1 MGSVRQTQL
10 LLWKNWTLRKRQKIR
25 FVVELVWPLSL
36 FLVLIWLR
44 NANPL
49 YSKHECHFPNKAMP
63 SAGMLPWLQGIF
75 CNVNNPCFQSPTPG
89 ESPGIVSNY
98 NNSILARVYRDFLE
112 LLVDAPESQH
122 LGRVWT
128 ELHTLSQLMD
138 TLRTHPERIAGRG
151 IRIKD
156 ILKDEET
163 LTLFLMKSIGLSD
176 SVVHLLVNAQVRPEQ
191 FAHGVPDLTLKN
203 IACSKALLEHFILFS
218 QWRGAQTVLDA
229 LCPLSQGT
237 LQWMEDTLYANVDF
251 FKLFRVLPTL
261 LDSNSQ
267 GINLR
272 SWGRILSDMSPRIQE
287 FVYRPSVQDLLWVT
301 RPLVQNGGPE
311 TFTQLMGI
319 FSDLL
324 CGYPEGGGSRV
335 FSFNWYE
342 DNNYKAFL
350 GIDSTRKDP
359 VASYDKRTTPFCN
372 ALIQSLES
380 NPLTKIAWRAAKP
393 LLMGKILFT
402 PDSPAARRIL
412 KNANSTFE
420 ELERLRKLVKAWEEV
435 GPQIWYFFNESTQMA
450 MIRDTLENPTVK
462 GFMNRQFG
470 EEGMT
475 AEALLKFLHKGPQEG
490 RADGMVNFNWRDML
504 NFTDRTL
511 RLVNQYLECLV
522 LNKFESYDDEIQLT
536 QRALSLLEENRFW
549 AGVVFPDMYPW
560 TSSLP
565 SHVKYKI
572 RMDIDVVEKT
582 NKIKD
587 RYWDSGPR
595 ADPVEDFRYIW
606 GGFAYLQDMIE
617 RGITK
622 SQVQAEVP
630 VGVYLQQMPYP
641 CFVDDSF
648 MIILNRCFPFF
659 MVLAWIYSV
668 SMTVKSI
675 VLEKEL
681 RLKETLKNQGVS
693 NMVIW
698 CTWFLDSFSVMSMS
712 IFLLTIFIMHGRIL
726 HYSNPF
732 ILFLF
737 LLAFSAATIMQCFL
751 LSTFFSRANLAAAC
765 SGIVYFTLYLPHILS
780 FAWQDRMTADLKM
793 AMSLLSP
800 VAFGFGTEYLVRF
813 EEQGVG
819 LQWGNIGN
827 SPMEGDEFSFL
838 LSMKMLLFDTALY
851 GLLAWYLDQVFPG
864 DYGTPLPWY
873 FLLQESYWLGGEG
886 CSTREERDLEK
897 TEPVT
902 EEMEDPEHPEG
913 INDSF
918 FERELPGLVPG
929 VCVKNLVKIFN
940 PYGKP
945 AVDRLNITFY
955 EDQITAFLGH
965 NGAGKTTTLSIL
977 TGLLPPTSGTVLIG
991 GKDIETSLDAVRQS
1005 LGMCPQ
1011 HNILFHH
1018 LTVAEHILFYA
1029 QLKGKSWEE
1038 AQLEMEA
1045 MLEDTGLHHKRN
1057 EAAQELSGGMQRK
1070 LSVAIAFVGDAKVV
1084 VLDEPTSGVD
1094 PYSRRSIW
1102 DLLLKYRSG
1111 RTIIMSTHHMDEA
1124 DLLGDRIAIISQGRL
1139 YCSGTPLFLKN
1150 CFGTGFYLTLVRK
1163 MKNIQSQRRSCEG
1176 TCSCASKG
1184 FSMRCPAHV
1193 DEITPEQV
1201 LDGDVNELMEMVCHH
1216 VPEAK
1221 LVECIGQE
1229 LIFLLPN
1236 KNFKQRAY
1244 ASLFRELE
1252 ETLAELGLS
1261 SFGISDTPLEEI
1273 FLKVTEDSD
1282 SGSLFA
1288 GGTHQ
1293 KGEDIRFRHP
1303 GLGPSEKARRTA
1315 QRSNDGAEAQ
1325 PSPEEAHGAPLHTGA
1340 RLQLQHVQALLVKR
1354 LRRALRSRKDFLAQV
1369 VLPASFVFW
1378 ALMLSILVPPFG
1390 DYPALILHPWMYGQQ
1405 YTFFSMDQPGSEQL
1419 ATLADVL
1426 LNKPGF
1432 GNRCLKEEW
1441 LPEFPCGDSTSWETP
1456 SVSPNIT
1463 HLFQKQKWTPDNP
1476 SPSCK
1481 CSTREKLTMLPE
1493 CPEGAGGLPP
1503 RQRLQRS
1510 TEILQD
1516 LTNRN
1521 VSDFLV
1527 KTYPALI
1534 SSSLK
1539 SKFWVNEQRYGGI
1552 SIGGKLPILPITG
1565 EALVGFLSDLGQIM
1579 NVSGGPI
1586 TREASKEMS
1595 DFLKNLETED
1605 NIKVWFNNKG
1615 WHAGVS
1621 FLSVA
1626 HNAVLR
1632 AGLRED
1638 QDPEAFGITVISQP
1652 LNLTREQLSEMTVL
1666 TTSVDAMVA
1675 ICVILAMSFV
1685 PASFVLYLIQERVSK
1700 AKHLQFV
1707 SGVSPT
1713 TYWLTNF
1720 LWDIMNYAVSAS
1732 LVVGI
1737 FVGFQKKAYT
1747 SPSNLPAL
1755 VALLM
1760 LYGWAVIPM
1769 MYPASFLFDVP
1780 STAYVALS
1788 CANLFIGIN
1797 TTAITFILELFENNR
1812 ALLRLNAMLRKLLTV
1827 FPHFCLGRGLMDLA
1841 LGQAVTDVSA
1851 RFGEARSP
1859 QPLQWDLVGKNL
1871 VALAAEGVAY
1881 FLLTLLIQHR
1891 FFLEGRVAQPTM
1903 EPVIDEDD
1911 DVAEERQRIL
1921 SGGNKTDI
1929 LRLNA
1934 LTKIY
1939 SGSSSPA
1946 VDRLCVG
1953 VRPGECFG
1961 LLGVNGAGKTTTFK
1975 MLTGDTTVTSGDATV
1990 AGKSILTSISDAHQN
2005 MGYCPQFDAIDDL
2018 LTGREHLYLYARL
2031 RGVPAEEIER
2041 VTNWSIQSLG
2051 LSLYAD
2057 CLAGT
2062 YSGGNKRKLS
2072 TAIALIGSPLLVLL
2086 DEPTTGMD
2094 PQARRMLWNTI
2105 MSIIKEGR
2113 AVVLTSHRQE
2123 LPRGSGRVGRGPPPL
2138 PHPLSLAC
2146 SMEECE
2152 ALCTRL
2158 AIMVKGAFQC
2168 LGTIQHLKY
2177 RFGDGYIVTMKIK
2190 SPKDLLPDLNP
2201 VEQFFQ
2207 GNFPG
2212 SVQRERHYN
2221 MLQFQV
2227 SSSSLARIFQLLI
2240 SHKDSL
2246 LIEEYSV
2253 TQTTLDQVFV
2263 NFAKQQTETHDISLH
2278 PRAAGASRQT
2288 KVLFS
2293 SFTVRSLRQML
2304 SSGDPAGLLH
2314 PRGPRAQI
2322 CILQRAPITTISP
2335 PHHDITMSLPY
2346 HIPPGL
2352 TGCVLKDFSIGSC
2365 VGSFCNQETIR
2376 TVWENSF

>member
-1 MGSVRQTQL
+1 MGFARQIQL

-49 YSKHECHFPNKAMP
+49 YSQHECHFPNKAMP
-63 SAGMLPWLQGIF
+63 SAGLLPWLQGIF

-89 ESPGIVSNY
+89 ESPGTVSNY
-98 NNSILARVYRDFLE
+98 NNSILARVYRDFQD
-112 LLVDAPESQH
+112 LLRDAPESQQ

-128 ELHTLSQLMD
+128 ELRTFFQLLE
-138 TLRTHPERIAGRG
+138 TLRTHPERTAGRG
-151 IRIKD
+151 IRVRE
-156 ILKDEET
+156 ILKDEEI
-163 LTLFLMKSIGLSD
+163 LVLFLKRNIGLSD
-176 SVVHLLVNAQVRPEQ
+176 SVVHLLVNSQVRPEQ
-191 FAHGVPDLTLKN
+191 FAHGVPDLALKD
-203 IACSKALLEHFILFS
+203 IACSEALLDRFLIFS
-218 QWRGAQTVLDA
+218 QRRGAQTVRGA
-229 LCPLSQGT
+229 LCSLSQGT

-251 FKLFRVLPTL
+251 FKLFRVLPTV
-261 LDSNSQ
+261 LDSRSQ
-267 GINLR
+267 GIDLR

-287 FVYRPSVQDLLWVT
+287 FAHRPSVQDLLWVT
-301 RPLVQNGGPE
+301 RPLLQDGSPE
-311 TFTQLMGI
+311 SFPRLMGAL
-319 FSDLL
+319 SDLL

-359 VASYDKRTTPFCN
+359 VYSYDKRTTPFCN
-372 ALIQSLES
+372 ALIQNLES
-380 NPLTKIAWRAAKP
+380 SPLTKIAWRAAKP

-402 PDSPAARRIL
+402 PNSPATRRIL

-420 ELERLRKLVKAWEEV
+420 ELERLRNLVKAWEEI
-435 GPQIWYFFNESTQMA
+435 GPQIWYFFDKSPQMH
-450 MIRDTLENPTVK
+450 MIRNTLRNPAVK
-462 GFMNRQFG
+462 GFLDRQLG
-470 EEGMT
+470 EEGLAVET
-475 AEALLKFLHKGPQEG
+475 LLNFLHNGPQESQ
-490 RADGMVNFNWRDML
+490 ADDTANFNWRDL
-504 NFTDRTL
+504 FNVTDRTL
-511 RLVNQYLECLV
+511 RLVHQYLECLV
-522 LNKFESYDDEIQLT
+522 LDKFESYDNEVQLT

-565 SHVKYKI
+565 PHIKYKI

-595 ADPVEDFRYIW
+595 ADPVEDLRYIW
-606 GGFAYLQDMIE
+606 GGFAYLQDMVE
-617 RGITK
+617 QGITR
-622 SQVQAEVP
+622 SQVPAGAP
-630 VGVYLQQMPYP
+630 LGIYLQQMPYP

-648 MIILNRCFPFF
+648 MIILNRCFPIF

-668 SMTVKSI
+668 SMTVKGI

-693 NMVIW
+693 NAVIW
-698 CTWFLDSFSVMSMS
+698 CTWFLDSFSIMSMS
-712 IFLLTIFIMHGRIL
+712 IFLLTLFIMHGRIL
-726 HYSNPF
+726 HYSDPF

-737 LLAFSAATIMQCFL
+737 LLAFSTATIMQCFL
-751 LSTFFSRANLAAAC
+751 LSTFFSKASLAAAC
-765 SGIVYFTLYLPHILS
+765 SGVIYFTLYLPHILC
-780 FAWQDRMTADLKM
+780 FAWQDRLTAELKK
-793 AMSLLSP
+793 AASLLSP

-813 EEQGVG
+813 EEQGLG
-819 LQWGNIGN
+819 LQWSNIGN

-838 LSMKMLLFDTALY
+838 LSMKMMLFDAALY

-864 DYGTPLPWY
+864 DHGTPLPWY

-886 CSTREERDLEK
+886 CSTREERALEK
-897 TEPVT
+897 TEPIT
-902 EEMEDPEHPEG
+902 EEMEDPEHPG
-913 INDSF
+913 GTNDSF

-929 VCVKNLVKIFN
+929 VCVKNLVKIFE
-940 PYGKP
+940 PFGRP
-945 AVDRLNITFY
+945 AVDHLNITFY
-955 EDQITAFLGH
+955 ENQITAFLGH

-977 TGLLPPTSGTVLIG
+977 TGLLPPTAGTVLIG
-991 GKDIETSLDAVRQS
+991 GKDIETSLDAIRRS

-1029 QLKGKSWEE
+1029 QLKGRSWEE

-1057 EAAQELSGGMQRK
+1057 EEAQDLSGGMQRK
-1070 LSVAIAFVGDAKVV
+1070 LSVAIAFVGEAKVV

-1102 DLLLKYRSG
+1102 DLLLKYRPG

-1163 MKNIQSQRRSCEG
+1163 MRNIQSQGGGCEA
-1176 TCSCASKG
+1176 TCSCASKCV
-1184 FSMRCPAHV
+1184 SSRCPART
-1193 DEITPEQV
+1193 DEMTSEQA
-1201 LDGDVNELMEMVCHH
+1201 LDGDVSELVDVVQHH
-1216 VPEAK
+1216 VPEAT

-1229 LIFLLPN
+1229 LVFLLPN

-1252 ETLAELGLS
+1252 ETLADLGLS

-1273 FLKVTEDSD
+1273 FLKVTEDAD
-1282 SGSLFA
+1282 SGLFA
-1288 GGTHQ
+1288 GGPLQ
-1293 KGEDIRFRHP
+1293 KSAPVSLRHP
-1303 GLGPSEKARRTA
+1303 CLGPSGKAEESAQATA
-1315 QRSNDGAEAQ
+1315 AEGS
-1325 PSPEEAHGAPLHTGA
+1325 PSPEPEGTGVPLNTGA
-1340 RLQLQHVQALLVKR
+1340 RLILQHVQALLIKR
-1354 LRRALRSRKDFLAQV
+1354 FHHAIRSHKDFLAQI
-1369 VLPASFVFW
+1369 VLPATFVCL
-1378 ALMLSILVPPFG
+1378 ALMLSIIVPPFG
-1390 DYPALILHPWMYGQQ
+1390 EYPALTLHPWMYGQQ
-1405 YTFFSMDQPGSEQL
+1405 YTFFSMDEPGNERL

-1432 GNRCLKEEW
+1432 GNRCLKQEW
-1441 LPEFPCGDSTSWETP
+1441 LPGYPCGNSTAWKTP

-1463 HLFQKQKWTPDNP
+1463 HLFQQQIWTPDNP
-1476 SPSCK
+1476 SPSCR

-1493 CPEGAGGLPP
+1493 CPRGAGGLPP
-1503 RQRLQRS
+1503 PQRTQRS

-1516 LTNRN
+1516 LTDRN
-1521 VSDFLV
+1521 ISDYLV

-1534 SSSLK
+1534 RSSLK

-1552 SIGGKLPILPITG
+1552 SIGGKLPAIPFTG
-1565 EALVGFLSDLGQIM
+1565 KALVAFLNDLGHLM
-1579 NVSGGPI
+1579 NVSGGPV
-1586 TREASKEMS
+1586 TRKAAQEMS
-1595 DFLKNLETED
+1595 DFLKHLETED

-1615 WHAGVS
+1615 WHALVS
-1621 FLSVA
+1621 FLNVA
-1626 HNAVLR
+1626 HNAILR
-1632 AGLRED
+1632 ASLPPDRN
-1638 QDPEAFGITVISQP
+1638 PEEYGVTVISQP
-1652 LNLTREQLSEMTVL
+1652 LNLTKEQLSEVTVL
-1666 TTSVDAMVA
+1666 TTSVDALVA
-1675 ICVILAMSFV
+1675 ICVIFAMSFV

-1700 AKHLQFV
+1700 AKHLQFI

-1720 LWDIMNYAVSAS
+1720 LWDIMNYAVSAA

-1737 FVGFQKKAYT
+1737 FIGFQKKAYT
-1747 SPSNLPAL
+1747 SPDNLPAL

-1797 TTAITFILELFENNR
+1797 SSAITFILELFENNR
-1812 ALLRLNAMLRKLLTV
+1812 TLLRFNALLRKLLII
-1827 FPHFCLGRGLMDLA
+1827 FPHFCLGRGLIDLA
-1841 LGQAVTDVSA
+1841 LSQAVTDVYA
-1851 RFGEARSP
+1851 RFGEEHSANP
-1859 QPLQWDLVGKNL
+1859 FQWDLLGKNL
-1871 VALAAEGVAY
+1871 VAMAVEGVVY
-1881 FLLTLLIQHR
+1881 FLLTLLIQHH
-1891 FFLEGRVAQPTM
+1891 FFLTRWIA
-1903 EPVIDEDD
+1903 EPAKEPIVDEDD
-1911 DVAEERQRIL
+1911 DVAEERQRII

-1929 LRLNA
+1929 LKLNK

-1939 SGSSSPA
+1939 SGTSSPA

-1990 AGKSILTSISDAHQN
+1990 AGKSILTNISDVHQS

-2031 RGVPAEEIER
+2031 RGVPAKEIGK
-2041 VTNWSIQSLG
+2041 VANWCIQSLG
-2051 LSLYAD
+2051 LSLYVD
-2057 CLAGT
+2057 RLAGT

-2072 TAIALIGSPLLVLL
+2072 TAIALIGCPPLVLL

-2105 MSIIKEGR
+2105 VSIIREGR
-2113 AVVLTSHRQE
+2113 AVVLTSH
-2123 LPRGSGRVGRGPPPL
+2123 
-2138 PHPLSLAC
+2138 

-2158 AIMVKGAFQC
+2158 AIMVKGTFQC

-2177 RFGDGYIVTMKIK
+2177 KFGDGYIVTMKIR
-2190 SPKDLLPDLNP
+2190 SPKDDVLPDLNP

-2221 MLQFQV
+2221 MLQYQV

-2246 LIEEYSV
+2246 FIEEYSV

-2263 NFAKQQTETHDISLH
+2263 NFAKQQTETHDLPLH
-2278 PRAAGASRQT
+2278 PRAAGANQQV
-2288 KVLFS
+2288 KV
-2293 SFTVRSLRQML
+2293 
-2304 SSGDPAGLLH
+2304 
-2314 PRGPRAQI
+2314 
-2322 CILQRAPITTISP
+2322 
-2335 PHHDITMSLPY
+2335 
-2346 HIPPGL
+2346 
-2352 TGCVLKDFSIGSC
+2352 
-2365 VGSFCNQETIR
+2365 
-2376 TVWENSF
+2376 

>member
-1 MGSVRQTQL
+1 MSRTIA
-10 LLWKNWTLRKRQKIR
+10 RKRK
-25 FVVELVWPLSL
+25 
-36 FLVLIWLR
+36 
-44 NANPL
+44 
-49 YSKHECHFPNKAMP
+49 
-63 SAGMLPWLQGIF
+63 
-75 CNVNNPCFQSPTPG
+75 
-89 ESPGIVSNY
+89 VS
-98 NNSILARVYRDFLE
+98 LARVYRDFQE
-112 LLVDAPESQH
+112 LFGDTPEVQH
-122 LGRVWT
+122 LGQVWT
-128 ELHTLSQLMD
+128 ELRTLSQLMD
-138 TLRTHPERIAGRG
+138 TLRTHPERFAGRG
-151 IRIKD
+151 LQIRD
-156 ILKDEET
+156 ILKDEEI
-163 LTLFLMKSIGLSD
+163 LTRFLTTNIVLPD
-176 SVVHLLVNAQVRPEQ
+176 SVAHLLVNSQLRVEQ
-191 FAHGVPDLTLKN
+191 FAYGVPDLELTD
-203 IACSKALLEHFILFS
+203 IACSEALLQRFIIFS
-218 QWRGAQTVLDA
+218 QRWGAQAVRDA
-229 LCPLSQGT
+229 LCPLSQVT

-261 LDSNSQ
+261 LDSSSQ

-272 SWGRILSDMSPRIQE
+272 FWGGILSDLSPRMQKFIH
-287 FVYRPSVQDLLWVT
+287 RSSVQDLLWVT
-301 RPLVQNGGPE
+301 RPLLQNGGPE

-319 FSDLL
+319 LSDLL

-359 VASYDKRTTPFCN
+359 TYSYDKRTTSFCN
-372 ALIQSLES
+372 SLIQSLES

-402 PDSPAARRIL
+402 PDCPAARRLL

-420 ELERLRKLVKAWEEV
+420 ELDRLRKLIKAWEEV
-435 GPQIWYFFNESTQMA
+435 GPQIWYFFEKSTQMTV
-450 MIRDTLENPTVK
+450 IRDTLQHQTVK
-462 GFMNRQFG
+462 DFINRQLG
-470 EEGMT
+470 EEGITTEAILNFFPNGPRETQADDMT
-475 AEALLKFLHKGPQEG
+475 SF
-490 RADGMVNFNWRDML
+490 DWRDIF
-504 NFTDRTL
+504 NITDRFL
-511 RLVNQYLECLV
+511 RLANKYLECLV
-522 LNKFESYDDEIQLT
+522 LDKFESYDDEVQLI

-565 SHVKYKI
+565 PHVKYKI

-587 RYWDSGPR
+587 RYWDPGPR

-606 GGFAYLQDMIE
+606 GGFAYLQDMVE
-617 RGITK
+617 QGIIR
-622 SQVQAEVP
+622 SQTRAEP
-630 VGVYLQQMPYP
+630 PIGVYLQQMPYP

-648 MIILNRCFPFF
+648 MIILNRCFPIF

-668 SMTVKSI
+668 SMTVKDI

-693 NMVIW
+693 NAVIW
-698 CTWFLDSFSVMSMS
+698 CTWFLDSFSIMSVS
-712 IFLLTIFIMHGRIL
+712 IFLLTLFIMHGRIL
-726 HYSNPF
+726 HYSDPF

-737 LLAFSAATIMQCFL
+737 LLAFATATIMQCFL
-751 LSTFFSRANLAAAC
+751 LSTFFSKASLAAAC
-765 SGIVYFTLYLPHILS
+765 SGVIYFTLYLPHILC
-780 FAWQDRMTADLKM
+780 FAWQDRMTADLKTTV
-793 AMSLLSP
+793 SLISP

-813 EEQGVG
+813 EEQGLG
-819 LQWGNIGN
+819 LQWNNIGK
-827 SPMEGDEFSFL
+827 SPLEGDEFSFL
-838 LSMKMLLFDTALY
+838 LSMKMMLLDAALY

-886 CSTREERDLEK
+886 CSTREERALEK
-897 TEPVT
+897 TEPLT
-902 EEMEDPEHPEG
+902 EEIEDPEHPEG
-913 INDSF
+913 MNASF

-929 VCVKNLVKIFN
+929 VSVKNLVKVFE
-940 PYGKP
+940 PCSRP

-955 EDQITAFLGH
+955 ENQITAFLGH

-991 GKDIETSLDAVRQS
+991 GKDIETSLDAVRQN

-1018 LTVAEHILFYA
+1018 LTVAQHILFYA
-1029 QLKGKSWEE
+1029 QLKGRSWEE

-1057 EAAQELSGGMQRK
+1057 EEAQDLSGGMQRK
-1070 LSVAIAFVGDAKVV
+1070 LSVAIAFVGDSKVV

-1163 MKNIQSQRRSCEG
+1163 MKNIQSQRCGCEG
-1176 TCSCASKG
+1176 ACSCTSKG
-1184 FSMRCPAHV
+1184 FSARCPARV
-1193 DEITPEQV
+1193 DEITEEQV
-1201 LDGDVNELMEMVCHH
+1201 LDGDVKELMDLVYHH

-1252 ETLAELGLS
+1252 ETLADLGLS

-1273 FLKVTEDSD
+1273 FLKVTEDSG
-1282 SGSLFA
+1282 SGSMFA
-1288 GGTHQ
+1288 GGTQQ
-1293 KGEDIRFRHP
+1293 KREHVIQHPCSAPTEKLRPHVQASHNCSPGQVDPPKGQPPPGPED
-1303 GLGPSEKARRTA
+1303 LGVPF
-1315 QRSNDGAEAQ
+1315 N
-1325 PSPEEAHGAPLHTGA
+1325 TGA
-1340 RLQLQHVQALLVKR
+1340 RLILQHVQALLVKR
-1354 LRRALRSRKDFLAQV
+1354 FHHTVRSRKDFVAQI
-1369 VLPASFVFW
+1369 VLPATFVFL
-1378 ALMLSILVPPFG
+1378 ALMLSVIVPPFG
-1390 DYPALILHPWMYGQQ
+1390 EFPALTLHPWMYGHQ
-1405 YTFFSMDQPGSEQL
+1405 YTFFSMDEPNNEHL
-1419 ATLADVL
+1419 EVLADVL
-1426 LNKPGF
+1426 LNRPGF

-1441 LPEFPCGDSTSWETP
+1441 LPEYPCGNATSWKTP

-1463 HLFQKQKWTPDNP
+1463 HLFQKQKWTAAHP

-1503 RQRLQRS
+1503 PQRTQRS
-1510 TEILQD
+1510 TEVLQD

-1521 VSDFLV
+1521 ISDYLV

-1534 SSSLK
+1534 RSSLK

-1552 SIGGKLPILPITG
+1552 SIGGKLPVIPISG
-1565 EALVGFLSDLGQIM
+1565 EALVGFLSDLGQMM
-1579 NVSGGPI
+1579 NVTGGPA
-1586 TREASKEMS
+1586 TREASKEMI
-1595 DFLKNLETED
+1595 DFLKHLETTD

-1615 WHAGVS
+1615 WHALVS
-1621 FLSVA
+1621 FLNVA
-1626 HNAVLR
+1626 HNAIFR
-1632 AGLRED
+1632 ASLPED
-1638 QDPEAFGITVISQP
+1638 RDPEEYGITVISQP
-1652 LNLTREQLSEMTVL
+1652 LNLTKEQLSEVTVL
-1666 TTSVDAMVA
+1666 TTSVDAVVA
-1675 ICVILAMSFV
+1675 ICVIFAMSYV
-1685 PASFVLYLIQERVSK
+1685 PASFVLYLIQERVTK
-1700 AKHLQFV
+1700 AKHLQFI

-1720 LWDIMNYAVSAS
+1720 LWDIMNYAVSAG

-1737 FVGFQKKAYT
+1737 FIGFQKKAYT
-1747 SPSNLPAL
+1747 STENLPAL

-1769 MYPASFLFDVP
+1769 MYPASFLFEVP

-1797 TTAITFILELFENNR
+1797 SSAITFVLELFENNR
-1812 ALLRLNAMLRKLLTV
+1812 TLLRFNATLRKLLIV
-1827 FPHFCLGRGLMDLA
+1827 FPHFCLGRGLIDLA
-1841 LGQAVTDVSA
+1841 LSQAVTDIYA
-1851 RFGEARSP
+1851 QFGEEYSANP
-1859 QPLQWDLVGKNL
+1859 FQWDLIGKNL
-1871 VALAAEGVAY
+1871 VAMAIEGVVY
-1881 FLLTLLIQHR
+1881 FLLTLLIQHH
-1891 FFLEGRVAQPTM
+1891 FFFTRWIAEPAR
-1903 EPVIDEDD
+1903 EPVFDEDD
-1911 DVAEERQRIL
+1911 DVAEERQRVM

-1929 LRLNA
+1929 LKLNQ
-1934 LTKIY
+1934 LTKVY
-1939 SGSSSPA
+1939 SGASSPA
-1946 VDRLCVG
+1946 VDQLCVG

-1975 MLTGDTTVTSGDATV
+1975 MLTGDTTVTSGDATI
-1990 AGKSILTSISDAHQN
+1990 AGKSILSNISDVHQN

-2031 RGVPAEEIER
+2031 RGVPSKEIEK
-2041 VTNWSIQSLG
+2041 VANWGIQSLG
-2051 LSLYAD
+2051 LTLYAD
-2057 CLAGT
+2057 CLVGT

-2072 TAIALIGSPLLVLL
+2072 TAIALTGCPPLLLL

-2105 MSIIKEGR
+2105 VSIIREGR
-2113 AVVLTSHRQE
+2113 AVVLTSH
-2123 LPRGSGRVGRGPPPL
+2123 
-2138 PHPLSLAC
+2138 

-2177 RFGDGYIVTMKIK
+2177 KFGDGYIVTMKIK
-2190 SPKDLLPDLNP
+2190 SPKDDLLPDLNP

-2212 SVQRERHYN
+2212 SVQRERHHS

-2227 SSSSLARIFQLLI
+2227 PSSSLARIFQLLI

-2263 NFAKQQTETHDISLH
+2263 NFAKQQTETYDLPLH
-2278 PRAAGASRQT
+2278 PRAAGAGWQAKLEGKSGRLETQEPLPT
-2288 KVLFS
+2288 GS
-2293 SFTVRSLRQML
+2293 SEQPAKTNNPTAAEDKHTRSPQ
-2304 SSGDPAGLLH
+2304 
-2314 PRGPRAQI
+2314 
-2322 CILQRAPITTISP
+2322 
-2335 PHHDITMSLPY
+2335 
-2346 HIPPGL
+2346 
-2352 TGCVLKDFSIGSC
+2352 
-2365 VGSFCNQETIR
+2365 
-2376 TVWENSF
+2376 

>member
-1 MGSVRQTQL
+1 MGFARQIQL

-25 FVVELVWPLSL
+25 FVVELLWPLSL

-44 NANPL
+44 NVNPL

-75 CNVNNPCFQSPTPG
+75 CNVNNPCFKSPTPG
-89 ESPGIVSNY
+89 EAPGIVSNY
-98 NNSILARVYRDFLE
+98 NNSILARVYRDFQE
-112 LLVDAPESQH
+112 LVMDAPETQH
-122 LGRVWT
+122 LGPVWT
-128 ELHTLSQLMD
+128 ELRSLSQLMD

-151 IRIKD
+151 IRIRD

-163 LTLFLMKSIGLSD
+163 LTLFLVKSIGLSD
-176 SVVHLLVNAQVRPEQ
+176 SVVYLLVNSQVRPEQ
-191 FAHGVPDLTLKN
+191 
-203 IACSKALLEHFILFS
+203 
-218 QWRGAQTVLDA
+218 
-229 LCPLSQGT
+229 
-237 LQWMEDTLYANVDF
+237 
-251 FKLFRVLPTL
+251 LPKL
-261 LDSNSQ
+261 LDSSSQ

-272 SWGRILSDMSPRIQE
+272 SWGRILSDMSPRIQK
-287 FVYRPSVQDLLWVT
+287 FIHQPSVQDLLWMT
-301 RPLVQNGGPE
+301 RPLTQTGGPE
-311 TFTQLMGI
+311 TFTQLMGSL
-319 FSDLL
+319 SDLL

-350 GIDSTRKDP
+350 GIDSVRKESIY
-359 VASYDKRTTPFCN
+359 SYDKRTTSFCN

-380 NPLTKIAWRAAKP
+380 NPLTKIAWKAAKP

-420 ELERLRKLVKAWEEV
+420 ELERVRKLAKAWEEV
-435 GPQIWYFFNESTQMA
+435 GPQIWYFFDKSTQMT
-450 MIRDTLENPTVK
+450 MIRDTLANPTVN
-462 GFMNRQFG
+462 GFLNKQFG
-470 EEGMT
+470 EDIT
-475 AEALLKFLHKGPQEG
+475 AEAVLNFLYNGPRESQ
-490 RADGMVNFNWRDML
+490 ADDMANFNWRDL
-504 NFTDRTL
+504 FNLTDRAL
-511 RLVNQYLECLV
+511 RLAAQYLECLT
-522 LNKFESYDDEIQLT
+522 LDKFESYDDEIQLT

-560 TSSLP
+560 TSILP
-565 SHVKYKI
+565 PHVKYKI

-595 ADPVEDFRYIW
+595 ADSVEDLRYIW

-617 RGITK
+617 QGITR
-622 SQVQAEVP
+622 SQAGAEVP
-630 VGVYLQQMPYP
+630 VGIYLQQMPYP

-648 MIILNRCFPFF
+648 MIILNRCFPVF

-693 NMVIW
+693 NTVIW
-698 CTWFLDSFSVMSMS
+698 CTWFLDSFSIMAIS

-737 LLAFSAATIMQCFL
+737 LLAFSTATITQCFL
-751 LSTFFSRANLAAAC
+751 LSTFFSRASLAAAC
-765 SGIVYFTLYLPHILS
+765 SGVVYFTLYLPHVLC
-780 FAWQDRMTADLKM
+780 FAWQDRMTAGLKM
-793 AMSLLSP
+793 AVSLLSP
-800 VAFGFGTEYLVRF
+800 VAFGFGTEYLARF
-813 EEQGVG
+813 EEQGLG
-819 LQWGNIGN
+819 LQWSNIGK

-838 LSMKMLLFDTALY
+838 MSMRMMLFDAALY

-864 DYGTPLPWY
+864 EYGTPLPWY

-886 CSTREERDLEK
+886 CSTREERALEK
-897 TEPVT
+897 TEPIT
-902 EEMEDPEHPEG
+902 EEMEDPEYPEG
-913 INDSF
+913 IKDSF

-929 VCVKNLVKIFN
+929 VCVKNLVKIFQ
-940 PYGKP
+940 PYGRP
-945 AVDRLNITFY
+945 AVDHLNITFY
-955 EDQITAFLGH
+955 ENQITAFLGH

-1011 HNILFHH
+1011 HNILFHY

-1029 QLKGKSWEE
+1029 QLKGKSWDE
-1038 AQLEMEA
+1038 AQLEVEA

-1057 EAAQELSGGMQRK
+1057 EEAQDLSGGMQRK
-1070 LSVAIAFVGDAKVV
+1070 LSIAIAFVGDAKVV

-1163 MKNIQSQRRSCEG
+1163 MKIMQSPRAGCEG

-1184 FSMRCPAHV
+1184 ISVRCPAHV
-1193 DEITPEQV
+1193 DEITPEQI
-1201 LDGDVNELMEMVCHH
+1201 LDGDVNELMDVVHHH

-1252 ETLAELGLS
+1252 ETLADLGLS

-1273 FLKVTEDSD
+1273 FLKVTEDSE
-1282 SGSLFA
+1282 SGLLFA
-1288 GGTHQ
+1288 GSTQQ
-1293 KGEDIRFRHP
+1293 KRETISLRHP
-1303 GLGPSEKARRTA
+1303 GLGPSKEVTQIPQGSSSCSAEPAPPTQGQPPQEPEKRGSRL
-1315 QRSNDGAEAQ
+1315 N
-1325 PSPEEAHGAPLHTGA
+1325 TGA
-1340 RLQLQHVQALLVKR
+1340 QLVIQHVQALLVKR
-1354 LRRALRSRKDFLAQV
+1354 FHHTVRSYKDFLAQI
-1369 VLPASFVFW
+1369 VLPATFVFL
-1378 ALMLSILVPPFG
+1378 ALMLSIIVPPFG
-1390 DYPALILHPWMYGQQ
+1390 EYPALTLHPWMYGQQ
-1405 YTFFSMDQPGSEQL
+1405 YTFFSMDQPGSERL
-1419 ATLADVL
+1419 AALTDVL

-1441 LPEFPCGDSTSWETP
+1441 LLEYPCGNSTPWKTP
-1456 SVSPNIT
+1456 SVSPDVT
-1463 HLFQKQKWTPDNP
+1463 HLLQKQKWTPEQP
-1476 SPSCK
+1476 SPACR
-1481 CSTREKLTMLPE
+1481 CSSREKLTMLPE

-1503 RQRLQRS
+1503 PQRIQRS
-1510 TEILQD
+1510 GEILQD
-1516 LTNRN
+1516 LTDRN
-1521 VSDFLV
+1521 ISDFLV

-1534 SSSLK
+1534 RSSLK
-1539 SKFWVNEQRYGGI
+1539 NKFWVNEQRYGGI
-1552 SIGGKLPILPITG
+1552 SIGGKLPVVPITG
-1565 EALVGFLSDLGQIM
+1565 ETFVGFLSDLGQIL
-1579 NVSGGPI
+1579 NVSGGHV
-1586 TREASKEMS
+1586 TREAAKEIS
-1595 DFLKNLETED
+1595 AFLKHLETED

-1615 WHAGVS
+1615 WHAMVS
-1621 FLSVA
+1621 FLNVA
-1626 HNAVLR
+1626 HNAILR
-1632 AGLRED
+1632 ASLH
-1638 QDPEAFGITVISQP
+1638 QDRNPEEYGITLISQP
-1652 LNLTREQLSEMTVL
+1652 LNLTKEQLSEITVL
-1666 TTSVDAMVA
+1666 TTSVDAVVA
-1675 ICVILAMSFV
+1675 ICVIFAMSFV
-1685 PASFVLYLIQERVSK
+1685 PASFVLYLIQERVNK
-1700 AKHLQFV
+1700 AKHLQFI

-1720 LWDIMNYAVSAS
+1720 LWDIMNYAVSAA

-1737 FVGFQKKAYT
+1737 FIGFQKKAYT
-1747 SPSNLPAL
+1747 SPNNLPAL

-1760 LYGWAVIPM
+1760 LYGWAIIPM

-1797 TTAITFILELFENNR
+1797 SSAITFILELFENNQT
-1812 ALLRLNAMLRKLLTV
+1812 LLRFNAVLRKLLIV
-1827 FPHFCLGRGLMDLA
+1827 FPHFCLGRGLIDLA
-1841 LGQAVTDVSA
+1841 LSQAVTDIYA
-1851 RFGEARSP
+1851 RFGEENYANP
-1859 QPLQWDLVGKNL
+1859 FQWDLIGKNL
-1871 VALAAEGVAY
+1871 VAMAAEGVVY
-1881 FLLTLLIQHR
+1881 FLLTILIQNH
-1891 FFLEGRVAQPTM
+1891 FFHTRQMAERTK
-1903 EPVIDEDD
+1903 EPIMDEDD

-1929 LRLNA
+1929 LSLTE

-1939 SGSSSPA
+1939 SGASSP
-1946 VDRLCVG
+1946 VVNRLCVG

-1975 MLTGDTTVTSGDATV
+1975 MLTGDTPVTSGDATV
-1990 AGKSILTSISDAHQN
+1990 AGKSILTNISAVHQS

-2041 VTNWSIQSLG
+2041 VANWSIQSLG

-2072 TAIALIGSPLLVLL
+2072 TAIALIGCPPLVLL

-2105 MSIIKEGR
+2105 VSIIREGR
-2113 AVVLTSHRQE
+2113 AVVLTSH
-2123 LPRGSGRVGRGPPPL
+2123 
-2138 PHPLSLAC
+2138 

-2158 AIMVKGAFQC
+2158 AIMVKGTFQC

-2177 RFGDGYIVTMKIK
+2177 KFGDGYIVTMKIK
-2190 SPKDLLPDLNP
+2190 SPKDNLLPDLNP

-2227 SSSSLARIFQLLI
+2227 SSSSLARIFRLLI

-2263 NFAKQQTETHDISLH
+2263 NFAKQQTETHDLPLH
-2278 PRAAGASRQT
+2278 PRAAGASGQA
-2288 KVLFS
+2288 KV
-2293 SFTVRSLRQML
+2293 
-2304 SSGDPAGLLH
+2304 
-2314 PRGPRAQI
+2314 
-2322 CILQRAPITTISP
+2322 
-2335 PHHDITMSLPY
+2335 
-2346 HIPPGL
+2346 
-2352 TGCVLKDFSIGSC
+2352 
-2365 VGSFCNQETIR
+2365 
-2376 TVWENSF
+2376 

>member
-1 MGSVRQTQL
+1 M
-10 LLWKNWTLRKRQKIR
+10 
-25 FVVELVWPLSL
+25 
-36 FLVLIWLR
+36 
-44 NANPL
+44 
-49 YSKHECHFPNKAMP
+49 
-63 SAGMLPWLQGIF
+63 
-75 CNVNNPCFQSPTPG
+75 
-89 ESPGIVSNY
+89 
-98 NNSILARVYRDFLE
+98 
-112 LLVDAPESQH
+112 DAPESQH
-122 LGRVWT
+122 LGQVWT
-128 ELHTLSQLMD
+128 ELCTLSQLMN
-138 TLRTHPERIAGRG
+138 TLRMHPERTAGRG
-151 IRIKD
+151 IRIRD
-156 ILKDEET
+156 VLKDEET
-163 LTLFLMKSIGLSD
+163 LTLFLIKNIGLSD
-176 SVVHLLVNAQVRPEQ
+176 SVVYFLVNSQVRPEQ
-191 FAHGVPDLTLKN
+191 FAHGVPDLVLKD
-203 IACSKALLEHFILFS
+203 IACSEALLERFLIFPQRRAVH
-218 QWRGAQTVLDA
+218 TVRDA
-229 LCPLSQGT
+229 LCSLSQGT

-251 FKLFRVLPTL
+251 FKLFHVLPRL
-261 LDSNSQ
+261 LDSSSQ

-287 FVYRPSVQDLLWVT
+287 FIHRPSVQDLLWVT
-301 RPLVQNGGPE
+301 RPLVQTGSPE
-311 TFTQLMGI
+311 TFTQLMGTL
-319 FSDLL
+319 SNLL

-359 VASYDKRTTPFCN
+359 IYSYDKRTTTFCN

-402 PDSPAARRIL
+402 PDSPAIRRIL

-420 ELERLRKLVKAWEEV
+420 ELERFRKLVKAWEEV
-435 GPQIWYFFNESTQMA
+435 GPQIWYFFDKSMQMT

-462 GFMNRQFG
+462 ASWNRQFG
-470 EEGMT
+470 EEGIT
-475 AEALLKFLHKGPQEG
+475 AEAVLNFLYRGPREG
-490 RADGMVNFNWRDML
+490 QADDMDSFDWRDIF
-504 NFTDRTL
+504 NITDRML
-511 RLVNQYLECLV
+511 RLANQYLECLI
-522 LNKFESYDDEIQLT
+522 LDKFESYDDEFQLT

-565 SHVKYKI
+565 PHVKYKI

-606 GGFAYLQDMIE
+606 GGFAYLQDMVE
-617 RGITK
+617 QGITR
-622 SQVQAEVP
+622 SQAQAEVP
-630 VGVYLQQMPYP
+630 VGIYLQQMPYP

-648 MIILNRCFPFF
+648 MIILNRCFPIF

-693 NMVIW
+693 NTVIW
-698 CTWFLDSFSVMSMS
+698 CTWFLDSFSIMS
-712 IFLLTIFIMHGRIL
+712 ISICFLTIFIMHGRIL

-737 LLAFSAATIMQCFL
+737 LLAFSTATIMQCFL
-751 LSTFFSRANLAAAC
+751 LSTFFSKASLAAAC
-765 SGIVYFTLYLPHILS
+765 SGIIYFTLYLPHILC
-780 FAWQDRMTADLKM
+780 FAWQDRMTADLKL
-793 AMSLLSP
+793 AVSLLSP
-800 VAFGFGTEYLVRF
+800 VAFGFGTEYLARF
-813 EEQGVG
+813 EEQGLG
-819 LQWGNIGN
+819 LQWNNIGN

-838 LSMKMLLFDTALY
+838 MSMKMMLIDAALY

-886 CSTREERDLEK
+886 CSTREERALEK
-897 TEPVT
+897 TEPIT

-913 INDSF
+913 INDCF

-929 VCVKNLVKIFN
+929 VCVKNLVKIFE
-940 PYGKP
+940 PSGRP

-955 EDQITAFLGH
+955 ENQITAFLGH

-977 TGLLPPTSGTVLIG
+977 TGLLPPTSGTVLIR
-991 GKDIETSLDAVRQS
+991 GKDIETSLDAIRQS

-1029 QLKGKSWEE
+1029 QLKGRSWEE

-1045 MLEDTGLHHKRN
+1045 MLEDTGLYHKRN
-1057 EAAQELSGGMQRK
+1057 EAAQDLSGGMQRK

-1124 DLLGDRIAIISQGRL
+1124 DILGDRIAIIAQGRL

-1163 MKNIQSQRRSCEG
+1163 MKTIQSQGGGCEG
-1176 TCSCASKG
+1176 NCSCASKG
-1184 FSMRCPAHV
+1184 FSMRCPSCV

-1201 LDGDVNELMEMVCHH
+1201 LDGDVNELMDMVRHH

-1252 ETLAELGLS
+1252 ESLADLGLS

-1273 FLKVTEDSD
+1273 FLKVTEDCG
-1282 SGSLFA
+1282 SGPLFA
-1288 GGTHQ
+1288 GGAQ
-1293 KGEDIRFRHP
+1293 RKRENISLRHP
-1303 GLGPSEKARRTA
+1303 CSGSSRKARQTPQGSHGHPTEPA
-1315 QRSNDGAEAQ
+1315 A
-1325 PSPEEAHGAPLHTGA
+1325 PPEQEGHSRLNTGVQLA
-1340 RLQLQHVQALLVKR
+1340 LQHVQALLVKR
-1354 LRRALRSRKDFLAQV
+1354 FHHTVRSHKDFLAQI
-1369 VLPASFVFW
+1369 VLPATFVFL
-1378 ALMLSILVPPFG
+1378 ALMLSLIIPPFG
-1390 DYPALILHPWMYGQQ
+1390 EYPALTLHPWMYGQQ
-1405 YTFFSMDQPGSEQL
+1405 YTFFSMDQPDSERL
-1419 ATLADVL
+1419 VVLADVL
-1426 LNKPGF
+1426 VNKPGF

-1441 LPEFPCGDSTSWETP
+1441 LPAFPCGNSTPWKTP
-1456 SVSPNIT
+1456 SVSPDVT
-1463 HLFQKQKWTPDNP
+1463 HLLQKQIWTADHP
-1476 SPSCK
+1476 SPSCT
-1481 CSTREKLTMLPE
+1481 CSTRGKLTMLPE

-1503 RQRLQRS
+1503 PQRTQRS

-1516 LTNRN
+1516 LTDRN
-1521 VSDFLV
+1521 ISDFLV

-1534 SSSLK
+1534 RSSLK
-1539 SKFWVNEQRYGGI
+1539 SKYWVNEQRYGGI
-1552 SIGGKLPILPITG
+1552 SIGGKLPAPPITG
-1565 EALVGFLSDLGQIM
+1565 EALVGFLSDLGQLM

-1595 DFLKNLETED
+1595 AFLKHLETED

-1615 WHAGVS
+1615 WHALVS
-1621 FLSVA
+1621 FLNVA
-1626 HNAVLR
+1626 HNAILR
-1632 AGLRED
+1632 ASLHED
-1638 QDPEAFGITVISQP
+1638 GDPEEYGITVVSQP
-1652 LNLTREQLSEMTVL
+1652 LNLTKEQLSEITVL
-1666 TTSVDAMVA
+1666 TTSVDAVVA
-1675 ICVILAMSFV
+1675 ICVIFAMSFV
-1685 PASFVLYLIQERVSK
+1685 PASFVLYLIQERVNK

-1720 LWDIMNYAVSAS
+1720 LWDIMNYTVSAA
-1732 LVVGI
+1732 LVVGVFI
-1737 FVGFQKKAYT
+1737 GFQKKAYT
-1747 SPSNLPAL
+1747 SSDNLPAL

-1797 TTAITFILELFENNR
+1797 SSAITFILELFENNR
-1812 ALLRLNAMLRKLLTV
+1812 TLLRFSAVLRKLLII
-1827 FPHFCLGRGLMDLA
+1827 FPHFCLGRGLIDLA
-1841 LGQAVTDVSA
+1841 LSQAVTDVYA
-1851 RFGEARSP
+1851 RFGEEHSSNP
-1859 QPLQWDLVGKNL
+1859 FQWDLIGKNL
-1871 VALAAEGVAY
+1871 VAMAVEGLVY
-1881 FLLTLLIQHR
+1881 FLLTLLIQYQ
-1891 FFLEGRVAQPTM
+1891 FFFSLWTT
-1903 EPVIDEDD
+1903 EPAKEPIIDEDD
-1911 DVAEERQRIL
+1911 DVAEERQRIV

-1929 LRLNA
+1929 LRLNE

-1975 MLTGDTTVTSGDATV
+1975 MLTGDSTVTSGDATV
-1990 AGKSILTSISDAHQN
+1990 AGKSILTNISDIHQS

-2031 RGVPAEEIER
+2031 RGVPAEKIKR

-2057 CLAGT
+2057 RLAGT
-2062 YSGGNKRKLS
+2062 YSAGNKRKLS
-2072 TAIALIGSPLLVLL
+2072 TAIALIGCPLLVLL

-2105 MSIIKEGR
+2105 MSIIREGR
-2113 AVVLTSHRQE
+2113 AVVLTSH
-2123 LPRGSGRVGRGPPPL
+2123 
-2138 PHPLSLAC
+2138 

-2158 AIMVKGAFQC
+2158 AIMAKGAFQC

-2177 RFGDGYIVTMKIK
+2177 KFGDGYIVTMKIK
-2190 SPKDLLPDLNP
+2190 SPKDDLLPDLGP

-2227 SSSSLARIFQLLI
+2227 SSSSLARIFRLLV

-2263 NFAKQQTETHDISLH
+2263 NFAKQQTETHDLPLH
-2278 PRAAGASRQT
+2278 PRAAGASRQA
-2288 KVLFS
+2288 KVPLLPLPHPLLEADS
-2293 SFTVRSLRQML
+2293 WLR
-2304 SSGDPAGLLH
+2304 DPTGPLGL
-2314 PRGPRAQI
+2314 RGPKAQI
-2322 CILQRAPITTISP
+2322 CLLQRALPISDPHRRPASP
-2335 PHHDITMSLPY
+2335 HLFCAA
-2346 HIPPGL
+2346 GL
-2352 TGCVLKDFSIGSC
+2352 FY
-2365 VGSFCNQETIR
+2365 Q
-2376 TVWENSF
+2376 

>member
-1 MGSVRQTQL
+1 
-10 LLWKNWTLRKRQKIR
+10 
-25 FVVELVWPLSL
+25 
-36 FLVLIWLR
+36 
-44 NANPL
+44 
-49 YSKHECHFPNKAMP
+49 MP
-63 SAGMLPWLQGIF
+63 SAGILPWLQGIF
-75 CNVNNPCFQSPTPG
+75 CNANNPCFKSPTPA

-98 NNSILARVYRDFLE
+98 NNSILARVYRDFHE
-112 LLVDAPESQH
+112 LLVDAPESQQ

-128 ELHTLSQLMD
+128 ELRTLSQLMD
-138 TLRTHPERIAGRG
+138 TLRTHPEKIAGRG
-151 IRIKD
+151 IRIQD
-156 ILKDEET
+156 VLKDEET
-163 LTLFLMKSIGLSD
+163 LTLFLTKNIGLSD
-176 SVVHLLVNAQVRPEQ
+176 SVVHLLVNSLVRPEQ
-191 FAHGVPDLTLKN
+191 FAHGVPDLVLKDV
-203 IACSKALLEHFILFS
+203 ACSEALLRRFLIFS
-218 QWRGAQTVLDA
+218 QRRGAQTVREA
-229 LCPLSQGT
+229 TCSLSQGA
-237 LQWMEDTLYANVDF
+237 LQWMEDTFYANVDF

-261 LDSNSQ
+261 LDSSSQ
-267 GINLR
+267 GVDLR
-272 SWGRILSDMSPRIQE
+272 SWGKTLSDMSPRIQE
-287 FVYRPSVQDLLWVT
+287 FIHRPSVQDLLWVT
-301 RPLVQNGGPE
+301 RRLMQTGGPE
-311 TFTQLMGI
+311 TFTQLTDVL
-319 FSDLL
+319 SDLL

-359 VASYDKRTTPFCN
+359 IYSYDKRTTSFCN

-380 NPLTKIAWRAAKP
+380 DPLIKIAWRAAKP

-402 PDSPAARRIL
+402 PDSPATRRIL
-412 KNANSTFE
+412 KNANLTFE
-420 ELERLRKLVKAWEEV
+420 ELERVRKLVKAWEEV
-435 GPQIWYFFNESTQMA
+435 GPQVRYFFEESTQMA
-450 MIRDTLENPTVK
+450 VIRDTLANPTVK
-462 GFMNRQFG
+462 GFWNKQFG
-470 EEGMT
+470 EEGIT
-475 AEALLKFLHKGPQEG
+475 AEAVLNFLYKGAPESQ
-490 RADGMVNFNWRDML
+490 ADDVASFNWRDIF
-504 NFTDRTL
+504 NVTDRAL
-511 RLVNQYLECLV
+511 RLANQYLECLI
-522 LNKFESYDDEIQLT
+522 LDKFESYDDENQLT
-536 QRALSLLEENRFW
+536 KRALSLLEENRFW

-560 TSSLP
+560 TSSP
-565 SHVKYKI
+565 PPHVKYKI

-617 RGITK
+617 QGITR
-622 SQVQAEVP
+622 SQAQAEVP
-630 VGVYLQQMPYP
+630 VGIYLQQMPYP

-648 MIILNRCFPFF
+648 MIILNRCFPIF
-659 MVLAWIYSV
+659 MVLAWVYSV

-693 NMVIW
+693 NTVIW
-698 CTWFLDSFSVMSMS
+698 CTWFLDSFSIMSMS
-712 IFLLTIFIMHGRIL
+712 IFLLTIFITHGRIL
-726 HYSNPF
+726 HYSDPF

-737 LLAFSAATIMQCFL
+737 LLAFSTATIMQCFL
-751 LSTFFSRANLAAAC
+751 LSTFFSRASLAAAC
-765 SGIVYFTLYLPHILS
+765 SGVIYFTLYLPHILC

-793 AMSLLSP
+793 AVSLLSP
-800 VAFGFGTEYLVRF
+800 VAFGFGTEYLARF
-813 EEQGVG
+813 EEQGLG
-819 LQWGNIGN
+819 LQWSNIGN
-827 SPMEGDEFSFL
+827 SPVEGDEFSFL
-838 LSMKMLLFDTALY
+838 MSMKMMLLDAALY

-886 CSTREERDLEK
+886 CSTREERALEK
-897 TEPVT
+897 TEPIT

-929 VCVKNLVKIFN
+929 VCVKNLVKIFE
-940 PYGKP
+940 PHGRP

-955 EDQITAFLGH
+955 ENQITAFLGH

-991 GKDIETSLDAVRQS
+991 GKDIENSLDAVRQS

-1029 QLKGKSWEE
+1029 QLKGRSWEE
-1038 AQLEMEA
+1038 AQLETEA

-1057 EAAQELSGGMQRK
+1057 EEAQDLSGGMQRK

-1084 VLDEPTSGVD
+1084 ILDEPTSGVD

-1139 YCSGTPLFLKN
+1139 YCSGTPLFLKS
-1150 CFGTGFYLTLVRK
+1150 CFGTGFYLTVVRK
-1163 MKNIQSQRRSCEG
+1163 MKNTQSRRSGCEG
-1176 TCSCASKG
+1176 TCSCASQG
-1184 FSMRCPAHV
+1184 FSIRCPAPG

-1201 LDGDVNELMEMVCHH
+1201 LDGDVNELTDMVRHH

-1252 ETLAELGLS
+1252 ESLADLGLS
-1261 SFGISDTPLEEI
+1261 SFGISDTPLEEV

-1282 SGSLFA
+1282 SGPLFTGSTQQRREAISL
-1288 GGTHQ
+1288 
-1293 KGEDIRFRHP
+1293 RHP
-1303 GLGPSEKARRTA
+1303 CLGPSKKGPSKEVIQTPQGSHSDSVQQAPP
-1315 QRSNDGAEAQ
+1315 AEGR
-1325 PSPEEAHGAPLHTGA
+1325 PSPAEQGGQLNTGA
-1340 RLQLQHVQALLVKR
+1340 RLITQHVQALLVKR
-1354 LRRALRSRKDFLAQV
+1354 FHHAVRSHKDFLAQI
-1369 VLPASFVFW
+1369 VLPATFVFL
-1378 ALMLSILVPPFG
+1378 ALMLSIIVPPFG
-1390 DYPALILHPWMYGQQ
+1390 EYPALTLHPWMYGQQ
-1405 YTFFSMDQPGSEQL
+1405 YTFFSMDQPGSERL
-1419 ATLADVL
+1419 AALADVL

-1432 GNRCLKEEW
+1432 GNRCLKEER
-1441 LPEFPCGDSTSWETP
+1441 LPEFPCGNSTPWKIP
-1456 SVSPNIT
+1456 SVSPNVA
-1463 HLFQKQKWTPDNP
+1463 HLFQKQKWTPDHP
-1476 SPSCK
+1476 SPSCR

-1493 CPEGAGGLPP
+1493 CPEGAGGFPP
-1503 RQRLQRS
+1503 PQRVQSS

-1516 LTNRN
+1516 LTDRN
-1521 VSDFLV
+1521 ISDFLV

-1534 SSSLK
+1534 RSSLK
-1539 SKFWVNEQRYGGI
+1539 NKFWVNEQRYGGI
-1552 SIGGKLPILPITG
+1552 SIGGKLSVLPIAG
-1565 EALVGFLSDLGQIM
+1565 EALVEFLSDLGQIM

-1586 TREASKEMS
+1586 TREASKEMPA
-1595 DFLKNLETED
+1595 FLKHLETED
-1605 NIKVWFNNKG
+1605 NLKVWFNNKG
-1615 WHAGVS
+1615 WHAAVS
-1621 FLSVA
+1621 FLNVA
-1626 HNAVLR
+1626 HNAILR
-1632 AGLRED
+1632 ASLHRD
-1638 QDPEAFGITVISQP
+1638 RNPEEYGITVISQP
-1652 LNLTREQLSEMTVL
+1652 LNLTKEQLSEITVL
-1666 TTSVDAMVA
+1666 TSSVDAVVA
-1675 ICVILAMSFV
+1675 ICVIFAMSFV
-1685 PASFVLYLIQERVSK
+1685 PASFVLYLIQERVNK

-1720 LWDIMNYAVSAS
+1720 LWDIINYAVSAA

-1737 FVGFQKKAYT
+1737 FIGFQKKAYT
-1747 SPSNLPAL
+1747 SPNNLPAL

-1797 TTAITFILELFENNR
+1797 SSAITFILELFENNQT
-1812 ALLRLNAMLRKLLTV
+1812 LLRFNAVLRKLLIV
-1827 FPHFCLGRGLMDLA
+1827 FPHFCLGRGLIDLA
-1841 LGQAVTDVSA
+1841 LSQAVTDVYA
-1851 RFGEARSP
+1851 RFGEENSSNP
-1859 QPLQWDLVGKNL
+1859 FQWDLIGKNL
-1871 VALAAEGVAY
+1871 VALAAEGVVY
-1881 FLLTLLIQHR
+1881 FLLTLLIQHH
-1891 FFLEGRVAQPTM
+1891 FFLTRWMAEPTR
-1903 EPVIDEDD
+1903 EPVMDEDD
-1911 DVAEERQRIL
+1911 DVAEERQRVA
-1921 SGGNKTDI
+1921 SGGNKSDI
-1929 LRLNA
+1929 LSLNE
-1934 LTKIY
+1934 LTKVY
-1939 SGSSSPA
+1939 SGTSSPA

-1961 LLGVNGAGKTTTFK
+1961 LLGVNGAGKTTTFR

-1990 AGKSILTSISDAHQN
+1990 AGKSILTNISDVHQN
-2005 MGYCPQFDAIDDL
+2005 MGYCPQFDAIDEL

-2041 VTNWSIQSLG
+2041 VANRSIQSLG

-2057 CLAGT
+2057 RLAGT

-2072 TAIALIGSPLLVLL
+2072 TAIALIGCPPLVLL

-2105 MSIIKEGR
+2105 MSIIREGR
-2113 AVVLTSHRQE
+2113 AVVLTSH
-2123 LPRGSGRVGRGPPPL
+2123 
-2138 PHPLSLAC
+2138 

-2158 AIMVKGAFQC
+2158 AIMVKGTFQC

-2177 RFGDGYIVTMKIK
+2177 KFGDGYIVTMKIK
-2190 SPKDLLPDLNP
+2190 SPKDDLLPDLNP

-2227 SSSSLARIFQLLI
+2227 PSSSLARIFRLLI

-2263 NFAKQQTETHDISLH
+2263 NFAKQQTETHDIPLH
-2278 PRAAGASRQT
+2278 PRAAGASRQA
-2288 KVLFS
+2288 KV
-2293 SFTVRSLRQML
+2293 
-2304 SSGDPAGLLH
+2304 
-2314 PRGPRAQI
+2314 
-2322 CILQRAPITTISP
+2322 
-2335 PHHDITMSLPY
+2335 
-2346 HIPPGL
+2346 
-2352 TGCVLKDFSIGSC
+2352 
-2365 VGSFCNQETIR
+2365 
-2376 TVWENSF
+2376 

>member
-1 MGSVRQTQL
+1 MGFVRQIQL
-10 LLWKNWTLRKRQKIR
+10 LLWKNWTLRKRQKVR
-25 FVVELVWPLSL
+25 FVVELTWPLSL

-44 NANPL
+44 NVNPL

-63 SAGMLPWLQGIF
+63 SAGILPWLQGIF
-75 CNVNNPCFQSPTPG
+75 CNANNPCFKSPTLA

-98 NNSILARVYRDFLE
+98 NNSILARVYRDFHE
-112 LLVDAPESQH
+112 LLVDAPESQQ

-128 ELHTLSQLMD
+128 ELRTLSQLMD
-138 TLRTHPERIAGRG
+138 TLRTHPEKIAGRG
-151 IRIKD
+151 IRIQD
-156 ILKDEET
+156 VLKDEET
-163 LTLFLMKSIGLSD
+163 LTLFLMKNIGLSD
-176 SVVHLLVNAQVRPEQ
+176 SVVHLLVNSLVRPEQ
-191 FAHGVPDLTLKN
+191 FAHGVPDLALKDV
-203 IACSKALLEHFILFS
+203 ACSEALLRRFLIFS
-218 QWRGAQTVLDA
+218 QRRGAQTVREA
-229 LCPLSQGT
+229 TCSLSQGA
-237 LQWMEDTLYANVDF
+237 LQWMEDTFYANVDF

-261 LDSNSQ
+261 LDSSSQ
-267 GINLR
+267 GVDLR
-272 SWGRILSDMSPRIQE
+272 SWGKTLSDMSPRIQE
-287 FVYRPSVQDLLWVT
+287 FIHRPSVQDLLWVT
-301 RPLVQNGGPE
+301 RHLMQTGGPE
-311 TFTQLMGI
+311 TFTQLTDI
-319 FSDLL
+319 LSDLL

-359 VASYDKRTTPFCN
+359 IYSYDKRTTSFCN

-380 NPLTKIAWRAAKP
+380 DPLTKIAWRAAKP

-402 PDSPAARRIL
+402 PDSPATRRIL

-420 ELERLRKLVKAWEEV
+420 ELERVRKLVKAWEEV
-435 GPQIWYFFNESTQMA
+435 GPQVQYFFEESTQMA
-450 MIRDTLENPTVK
+450 VIRDTLANPTVK
-462 GFMNRQFG
+462 GFLNKQFG
-470 EEGMT
+470 EEGIT
-475 AEALLKFLHKGPQEG
+475 AEAVLNFLYKGAPESQ
-490 RADGMVNFNWRDML
+490 ADDVASFNWRDIF
-504 NFTDRTL
+504 NVTDRAL
-511 RLVNQYLECLV
+511 RLANQYLECLI
-522 LNKFESYDDEIQLT
+522 LDKFESYDDENQLT
-536 QRALSLLEENRFW
+536 KRALSLLEENRFW

-560 TSSLP
+560 TSSP
-565 SHVKYKI
+565 PPHVKYKI

-617 RGITK
+617 QGITR
-622 SQVQAEVP
+622 SQAQAEVP
-630 VGVYLQQMPYP
+630 VGIYLQQMPYP

-648 MIILNRCFPFF
+648 MIILNRCFPIF
-659 MVLAWIYSV
+659 MVLAWVYSV

-693 NMVIW
+693 NTVIW
-698 CTWFLDSFSVMSMS
+698 CTWFLDSFSIMSMS
-712 IFLLTIFIMHGRIL
+712 IFLLTIFITHGRIL
-726 HYSNPF
+726 HYSDPF

-737 LLAFSAATIMQCFL
+737 LSAFSTATIMQCFL
-751 LSTFFSRANLAAAC
+751 LSTFFSRASLAAAC
-765 SGIVYFTLYLPHILS
+765 SGVIYFTLYLPHILC

-793 AMSLLSP
+793 AVSLLSP
-800 VAFGFGTEYLVRF
+800 VAFGFGTEYLARF
-813 EEQGVG
+813 EEQGLG
-819 LQWGNIGN
+819 LQWSNIGN
-827 SPMEGDEFSFL
+827 SPVEGDEFSFL
-838 LSMKMLLFDTALY
+838 MSMKMMLLDAALY

-873 FLLQESYWLGGEG
+873 FLLQESYWLGGE
-886 CSTREERDLEK
+886 
-897 TEPVT
+897 
-902 EEMEDPEHPEG
+902 
-913 INDSF
+913 DSF

-929 VCVKNLVKIFN
+929 VCVKNLVKIFE
-940 PYGKP
+940 PHGRP

-955 EDQITAFLGH
+955 ENQITAFLGH

-991 GKDIETSLDAVRQS
+991 GKDIETSLDEVRQS

-1029 QLKGKSWEE
+1029 QLKGRSWEE
-1038 AQLEMEA
+1038 AQLETEA

-1057 EAAQELSGGMQRK
+1057 EEAQDLSGGMQRK

-1139 YCSGTPLFLKN
+1139 YCSGTPLFLKS
-1150 CFGTGFYLTLVRK
+1150 CFGTGFYLTVVRK
-1163 MKNIQSQRRSCEG
+1163 MKNTQSQRSGCEG
-1176 TCSCASKG
+1176 TCSCASQG
-1184 FSMRCPAHV
+1184 FSIRCPAPG
-1193 DEITPEQV
+1193 DEITSEQV
-1201 LDGDVNELMEMVCHH
+1201 LDGDVNELTDMVRHH

-1252 ETLAELGLS
+1252 ESLADLGLS
-1261 SFGISDTPLEEI
+1261 SFGISDTPLEEV

-1282 SGSLFA
+1282 SGPLFTGSTQQKRETISL
-1288 GGTHQ
+1288 
-1293 KGEDIRFRHP
+1293 RHP
-1303 GLGPSEKARRTA
+1303 CLGPSKKGPSKEVIQTPQGSHSDSVQQAPP
-1315 QRSNDGAEAQ
+1315 AEGR
-1325 PSPEEAHGAPLHTGA
+1325 PSPAEQGGQLNTGA
-1340 RLQLQHVQALLVKR
+1340 RLITQHVQALLVKR
-1354 LRRALRSRKDFLAQV
+1354 FHHAVRSHKDFLAQI
-1369 VLPASFVFW
+1369 VLPATFVFL
-1378 ALMLSILVPPFG
+1378 ALMLSIIVPPFG
-1390 DYPALILHPWMYGQQ
+1390 EYPALTLHPWMYGQQ
-1405 YTFFSMDQPGSEQL
+1405 YTFFSMDQPGSERL
-1419 ATLADVL
+1419 AALADVL

-1432 GNRCLKEEW
+1432 GNRCLKEER
-1441 LPEFPCGDSTSWETP
+1441 LPEFPCGNSTPWKIP
-1456 SVSPNIT
+1456 SVSPNVA
-1463 HLFQKQKWTPDNP
+1463 HLFQKQKWTPDHP
-1476 SPSCK
+1476 SPSCR

-1503 RQRLQRS
+1503 PQRVQSS

-1516 LTNRN
+1516 LTDRN
-1521 VSDFLV
+1521 ISDFLV

-1534 SSSLK
+1534 RSSLK
-1539 SKFWVNEQRYGGI
+1539 NKFWVNEQRYGGI
-1552 SIGGKLPILPITG
+1552 SIGGKLPVLPITG
-1565 EALVGFLSDLGQIM
+1565 EALVEFLSDLGQIM

-1586 TREASKEMS
+1586 TREASKEIPA
-1595 DFLKNLETED
+1595 FLKHLETED
-1605 NIKVWFNNKG
+1605 NLKVWFNNKG
-1615 WHAGVS
+1615 WHAAVS
-1621 FLSVA
+1621 FLNVA
-1626 HNAVLR
+1626 HNAILR
-1632 AGLRED
+1632 ASLHRD
-1638 QDPEAFGITVISQP
+1638 KNPEEYGITVISQP
-1652 LNLTREQLSEMTVL
+1652 LNLTKEQLSEITVL
-1666 TTSVDAMVA
+1666 TSSVDAVVA
-1675 ICVILAMSFV
+1675 ICVIFAMSFV
-1685 PASFVLYLIQERVSK
+1685 PASFVLYLIQERVNK

-1720 LWDIMNYAVSAS
+1720 LWDIINYAVSAA

-1737 FVGFQKKAYT
+1737 FIGFQKKAYT
-1747 SPSNLPAL
+1747 SPNNLPAL

-1797 TTAITFILELFENNR
+1797 SSAITFILELFENNQT
-1812 ALLRLNAMLRKLLTV
+1812 LLRFNAVLRKLLII
-1827 FPHFCLGRGLMDLA
+1827 FPHFCLGRGLIDLA
-1841 LGQAVTDVSA
+1841 LSQAVTDVYA
-1851 RFGEARSP
+1851 RFGEESSSNP
-1859 QPLQWDLVGKNL
+1859 FQWDLIGKNL
-1871 VALAAEGVAY
+1871 VAMAAEGVVY
-1881 FLLTLLIQHR
+1881 FLLTLLIQHH
-1891 FFLEGRVAQPTM
+1891 FFLTRWMAEPTR
-1903 EPVIDEDD
+1903 EPIMDEDD
-1911 DVAEERQRIL
+1911 DVAEERQRVA
-1921 SGGNKTDI
+1921 SGGNKSDI
-1929 LRLNA
+1929 LSLNE
-1934 LTKIY
+1934 LTKVY
-1939 SGSSSPA
+1939 SGTSSPA

-1961 LLGVNGAGKTTTFK
+1961 LLGVNGAGKTTTFR

-1990 AGKSILTSISDAHQN
+1990 AGKSILTNISEVHQN
-2005 MGYCPQFDAIDDL
+2005 MGYCPQFDAIDEL

-2041 VTNWSIQSLG
+2041 VANWSIQSLG

-2057 CLAGT
+2057 RLAGT

-2072 TAIALIGSPLLVLL
+2072 TAIALIGCPPLVLL

-2105 MSIIKEGR
+2105 MSIIREGR
-2113 AVVLTSHRQE
+2113 AVVLTSH
-2123 LPRGSGRVGRGPPPL
+2123 
-2138 PHPLSLAC
+2138 

-2177 RFGDGYIVTMKIK
+2177 KFGDGYIVTMKIK
-2190 SPKDLLPDLNP
+2190 SPKDDLLPDLNP

-2227 SSSSLARIFQLLI
+2227 PSSSLARIFRLLI

-2263 NFAKQQTETHDISLH
+2263 NFAKQQTETHDIPLH
-2278 PRAAGASRQT
+2278 PRAAGASRQA
-2288 KVLFS
+2288 KKRPNGCL
-2293 SFTVRSLRQML
+2293 VRLTLPSV
-2304 SSGDPAGLLH
+2304 SPE
-2314 PRGPRAQI
+2314 GPG
-2322 CILQRAPITTISP
+2322 
-2335 PHHDITMSLPY
+2335 MS
-2346 HIPPGL
+2346 
-2352 TGCVLKDFSIGSC
+2352 K
-2365 VGSFCNQETIR
+2365 
-2376 TVWENSF
+2376 

>member
-1 MGSVRQTQL
+1 MGFVRQIQL
-10 LLWKNWTLRKRQKIR
+10 LLWKNWTLRKRQKVR
-25 FVVELVWPLSL
+25 FVVELTWPLSL

-44 NANPL
+44 NVNPL

-63 SAGMLPWLQGIF
+63 SAGILPWLQGIF
-75 CNVNNPCFQSPTPG
+75 CNANNPCFKSPTPA

-98 NNSILARVYRDFLE
+98 NNSILARVYRDFHE
-112 LLVDAPESQH
+112 LLVDAPESQQ

-128 ELHTLSQLMD
+128 ELRTLSQLMD
-138 TLRTHPERIAGRG
+138 TLRTHPEKIAGRG
-151 IRIKD
+151 IRIQD
-156 ILKDEET
+156 VLKDEET
-163 LTLFLMKSIGLSD
+163 LTLFLTKNIGLSD
-176 SVVHLLVNAQVRPEQ
+176 SVVHLLVNSLVRPEQ
-191 FAHGVPDLTLKN
+191 FAHGVPDLVLKDV
-203 IACSKALLEHFILFS
+203 ACSEALLRRFLIFS
-218 QWRGAQTVLDA
+218 QRRGAQTVREA
-229 LCPLSQGT
+229 TCSLSQGA
-237 LQWMEDTLYANVDF
+237 LQWMEDTFYANVDF

-261 LDSNSQ
+261 LDSSSQ
-267 GINLR
+267 GVDLR
-272 SWGRILSDMSPRIQE
+272 SWGKTLSDMSPRIQE
-287 FVYRPSVQDLLWVT
+287 FIHRPSVQDLLWVT
-301 RPLVQNGGPE
+301 RRLMQTGGPE
-311 TFTQLMGI
+311 TFTQLTDVL
-319 FSDLL
+319 SDLL

-359 VASYDKRTTPFCN
+359 IYSYDKRTTSFCN

-380 NPLTKIAWRAAKP
+380 DPLIKIAWRAAKP

-402 PDSPAARRIL
+402 PDSPATRRIL
-412 KNANSTFE
+412 KNANLTFE
-420 ELERLRKLVKAWEEV
+420 ELERVRKLVKAWEEV
-435 GPQIWYFFNESTQMA
+435 GPQVRYFFEESTQMA
-450 MIRDTLENPTVK
+450 VIRDTLANPTVK
-462 GFMNRQFG
+462 GFWNKQFG
-470 EEGMT
+470 EEGIT
-475 AEALLKFLHKGPQEG
+475 AEAVLNFLYKGAPESQ
-490 RADGMVNFNWRDML
+490 ADDVASFNWRDIF
-504 NFTDRTL
+504 NVTDRAL
-511 RLVNQYLECLV
+511 RLANQYLECLI
-522 LNKFESYDDEIQLT
+522 LDKFESYDDENQLT
-536 QRALSLLEENRFW
+536 KRALSLLEENRFW

-560 TSSLP
+560 TSSP
-565 SHVKYKI
+565 PPHVKYKI

-617 RGITK
+617 QGITR
-622 SQVQAEVP
+622 SQAQAEVP
-630 VGVYLQQMPYP
+630 VGIYLQQMPYP

-648 MIILNRCFPFF
+648 MIILNRCFPIF
-659 MVLAWIYSV
+659 MVLAWVYSV

-693 NMVIW
+693 NTVIW
-698 CTWFLDSFSVMSMS
+698 CTWFLDSFSIMSMS
-712 IFLLTIFIMHGRIL
+712 IFLLTIFITHGRIL
-726 HYSNPF
+726 HYSDPF

-737 LLAFSAATIMQCFL
+737 LLAFSTATIMQCFL
-751 LSTFFSRANLAAAC
+751 LSTFFSRASLAAAC
-765 SGIVYFTLYLPHILS
+765 SGVIYFTLYLPHILC

-793 AMSLLSP
+793 AVSLLSP
-800 VAFGFGTEYLVRF
+800 VAFGFGTEYLARF
-813 EEQGVG
+813 EEQGLG
-819 LQWGNIGN
+819 LQWSNIGN
-827 SPMEGDEFSFL
+827 SPVEGDEFSFL
-838 LSMKMLLFDTALY
+838 MSMKMMLLDAALY

-886 CSTREERDLEK
+886 CSTREERALEK
-897 TEPVT
+897 TEPIT

-929 VCVKNLVKIFN
+929 VCVKNLVKIFE
-940 PYGKP
+940 PHGRP

-955 EDQITAFLGH
+955 ENQITAFLGH

-991 GKDIETSLDAVRQS
+991 GKDIENSLDAVRQS

-1029 QLKGKSWEE
+1029 QLKGRSWEE
-1038 AQLEMEA
+1038 AQLETEA

-1057 EAAQELSGGMQRK
+1057 EEAQDLSGGMQRK

-1084 VLDEPTSGVD
+1084 ILDEPTSGVD

-1139 YCSGTPLFLKN
+1139 YCSGTPLFLKS
-1150 CFGTGFYLTLVRK
+1150 CFGTGFYLTVVRK
-1163 MKNIQSQRRSCEG
+1163 MKNTQSRRSGCEG
-1176 TCSCASKG
+1176 TCSCASQG
-1184 FSMRCPAHV
+1184 FSIRCPAPG

-1201 LDGDVNELMEMVCHH
+1201 LDGDVNELTDMVRHH

-1252 ETLAELGLS
+1252 ESLADLGLS
-1261 SFGISDTPLEEI
+1261 SFGISDTPLEEV

-1282 SGSLFA
+1282 SGPLFTGSTQQRREAISL
-1288 GGTHQ
+1288 
-1293 KGEDIRFRHP
+1293 RHP
-1303 GLGPSEKARRTA
+1303 CLGPSKKGPSKEVIQTPQGSHSDSVQQAPP
-1315 QRSNDGAEAQ
+1315 AEGR
-1325 PSPEEAHGAPLHTGA
+1325 PSPAEQGGQLNTGA
-1340 RLQLQHVQALLVKR
+1340 RLITQHVQALLVKR
-1354 LRRALRSRKDFLAQV
+1354 FHHAVRSHKDFLAQI
-1369 VLPASFVFW
+1369 VLPATFVFL
-1378 ALMLSILVPPFG
+1378 ALMLSIIVPPFG
-1390 DYPALILHPWMYGQQ
+1390 EYPALTLHPWMYGQQ
-1405 YTFFSMDQPGSEQL
+1405 YTFFSMDQPGSERL
-1419 ATLADVL
+1419 AALADVL

-1432 GNRCLKEEW
+1432 GNRCLKEER
-1441 LPEFPCGDSTSWETP
+1441 LPEFPCGNSTPWKIP
-1456 SVSPNIT
+1456 SVSPNVA
-1463 HLFQKQKWTPDNP
+1463 HLFQKQKWTPDHP
-1476 SPSCK
+1476 SPSCR

-1493 CPEGAGGLPP
+1493 CPEGAGGFPP
-1503 RQRLQRS
+1503 PQRVQSS

-1516 LTNRN
+1516 LTDRN
-1521 VSDFLV
+1521 ISDFLV

-1534 SSSLK
+1534 RSSLK
-1539 SKFWVNEQRYGGI
+1539 NKFWVNEQRYGGI
-1552 SIGGKLPILPITG
+1552 SIGGKLSVLPIAG
-1565 EALVGFLSDLGQIM
+1565 EALVEFLSDLGQIM
-1579 NVSGGPI
+1579 NGPI
-1586 TREASKEMS
+1586 TREASKEMPA
-1595 DFLKNLETED
+1595 FLKHLETED
-1605 NIKVWFNNKG
+1605 NLKVWFNNKG
-1615 WHAGVS
+1615 WHAAVS
-1621 FLSVA
+1621 FLNVA
-1626 HNAVLR
+1626 HNAILR
-1632 AGLRED
+1632 ASLHRD
-1638 QDPEAFGITVISQP
+1638 RNPEEYGITVISQP
-1652 LNLTREQLSEMTVL
+1652 LNLTKEQLSEITVL
-1666 TTSVDAMVA
+1666 TSSVDAVVA
-1675 ICVILAMSFV
+1675 ICVIFAMSFV
-1685 PASFVLYLIQERVSK
+1685 PASFVLYLIQERVNK

-1720 LWDIMNYAVSAS
+1720 LWDIINYAVSAA

-1737 FVGFQKKAYT
+1737 FIGFQKKAYT
-1747 SPSNLPAL
+1747 SPNNLPAL

-1797 TTAITFILELFENNR
+1797 SSAITFILELFENNQT
-1812 ALLRLNAMLRKLLTV
+1812 LLRFNAVLRKLLIV
-1827 FPHFCLGRGLMDLA
+1827 FPHFCLGRGLIDLA
-1841 LGQAVTDVSA
+1841 LSQAVTDVYA
-1851 RFGEARSP
+1851 RFGEENSSNP
-1859 QPLQWDLVGKNL
+1859 FQWDLIGKNL
-1871 VALAAEGVAY
+1871 VALAAEGVVY
-1881 FLLTLLIQHR
+1881 FLLTLLIQHH
-1891 FFLEGRVAQPTM
+1891 FFLTRWMAEPTR
-1903 EPVIDEDD
+1903 EPVMDEDD
-1911 DVAEERQRIL
+1911 DVAEERQRVA
-1921 SGGNKTDI
+1921 SGGNKSDI
-1929 LRLNA
+1929 LSLNE
-1934 LTKIY
+1934 LTKVY
-1939 SGSSSPA
+1939 SGTSSPA

-1961 LLGVNGAGKTTTFK
+1961 LLGVNGAGKTTTFR

-1990 AGKSILTSISDAHQN
+1990 AGKSILTNISDVHQN
-2005 MGYCPQFDAIDDL
+2005 MGYCPQFDAIDEL

-2041 VTNWSIQSLG
+2041 VANRSIQSLG

-2057 CLAGT
+2057 RLAGT

-2072 TAIALIGSPLLVLL
+2072 TAIALIGCPPLVLL

-2105 MSIIKEGR
+2105 MSIIREGR
-2113 AVVLTSHRQE
+2113 AVVLTSH
-2123 LPRGSGRVGRGPPPL
+2123 
-2138 PHPLSLAC
+2138 

-2158 AIMVKGAFQC
+2158 AIMVKGTFQC

-2177 RFGDGYIVTMKIK
+2177 KFGDGYIVTMKIK
-2190 SPKDLLPDLNP
+2190 SPKDDLLPDLNP

-2227 SSSSLARIFQLLI
+2227 PSSSLARIFRLLI

-2263 NFAKQQTETHDISLH
+2263 NFAKQQTETHDIPLH
-2278 PRAAGASRQT
+2278 PRAAGASRQA
-2288 KVLFS
+2288 KV
-2293 SFTVRSLRQML
+2293 
-2304 SSGDPAGLLH
+2304 
-2314 PRGPRAQI
+2314 
-2322 CILQRAPITTISP
+2322 
-2335 PHHDITMSLPY
+2335 
-2346 HIPPGL
+2346 
-2352 TGCVLKDFSIGSC
+2352 
-2365 VGSFCNQETIR
+2365 
-2376 TVWENSF
+2376 

>member
-1 MGSVRQTQL
+1 MGFARQIQL

-49 YSKHECHFPNKAMP
+49 YSQHECHFPNKAMP

-98 NNSILARVYRDFLE
+98 NNSILARVYQDFQE
-112 LLVDAPESQH
+112 LLLNAPESQH
-122 LGRVWT
+122 FGQVWT
-128 ELHTLSQLMD
+128 ELRTLSQLMD

-151 IRIKD
+151 VRIRD

-163 LTLFLMKSIGLSD
+163 LTPFLIKNIGLSN
-176 SVVHLLVNAQVRPEQ
+176 SVVHLLVNSQVRVEQ
-191 FAHGVPDLTLKN
+191 FAYGVPDLALKD
-203 IACSKALLEHFILFS
+203 IACNEALLDHFIIFS
-218 QWRGAQTVLDA
+218 QHRGARTVRDA
-229 LCPLSQGT
+229 LCSLSQGT
-237 LQWMEDTLYANVDF
+237 LQWIEDTLYANVDF

-261 LDSNSQ
+261 LDSSSE
-267 GINLR
+267 GINLK
-272 SWGRILSDMSPRIQE
+272 SWGKIVSDISPRIQE
-287 FVYRPSVQDLLWVT
+287 FIHQPSVQDLLWVT
-301 RPLVQNGGPE
+301 RPLLQNGGPQ
-311 TFTQLMGI
+311 TFTQLMSI
-319 FSDLL
+319 LSDLL

-359 VASYDKRTTPFCN
+359 IYSYDKRTTSFCN

-402 PDSPAARRIL
+402 PDSPAAQRIL

-435 GPQIWYFFNESTQMA
+435 GPQIWYFFDSSTQMT
-450 MIRDTLENPTVK
+450 MIRDTLEHPTVK
-462 GFMNRQFG
+462 NFLNRHVG
-470 EEGMT
+470 EEGIT
-475 AEALLKFLHKGPQEG
+475 AEVLLNFLYNGPPEN
-490 RADGMVNFNWRDML
+490 RAAGMINFDWRDIF
-504 NFTDRTL
+504 NIADRSL

-522 LNKFESYDDEIQLT
+522 LDKFESYDDEIQLT

-565 SHVKYKI
+565 PHVKYKI

-606 GGFAYLQDMIE
+606 GGFAYLQDMVE
-617 RGITK
+617 QGITR
-622 SQVQAEVP
+622 SQAQVEVP

-648 MIILNRCFPFF
+648 MIILNRCFPIF

-668 SMTVKSI
+668 SMTVKGI

-693 NMVIW
+693 NAVIW
-698 CTWFLDSFSVMSMS
+698 CTWFLDSFSIMSMS
-712 IFLLTIFIMHGRIL
+712 IFLLTVFIMHGRIL
-726 HYSNPF
+726 HYSDPF
-732 ILFLF
+732 IVFLF
-737 LLAFSAATIMQCFL
+737 LLTFSTATIMQCFL
-751 LSTFFSRANLAAAC
+751 LSTFFSKASLAAAC
-765 SGIVYFTLYLPHILS
+765 SGVIYFTLYLPHILC
-780 FAWQDRMTADLKM
+780 FAWQDRMTAELKK
-793 AMSLLSP
+793 AVSLLSP

-813 EEQGVG
+813 EEQGLG
-819 LQWGNIGN
+819 LQWNNIGN
-827 SPMEGDEFSFL
+827 SPMEGDEYSFL
-838 LSMKMLLFDTALY
+838 LSMEMMLLDAAIY

-864 DYGTPLPWY
+864 HHGTPLPWY

-886 CSTREERDLEK
+886 CSTREERALEK
-897 TEPVT
+897 TEPLT
-902 EEMEDPEHPEG
+902 EEMEDPDHPG
-913 INDSF
+913 GKNDSF

-929 VCVKNLVKIFN
+929 VCVKNLIKVFE
-940 PYGKP
+940 PGSRP

-955 EDQITAFLGH
+955 ENQITAFLGH

-991 GKDIETSLDAVRQS
+991 GKDIETSLDAIRQS

-1018 LTVAEHILFYA
+1018 LTVSEHILFYA

-1038 AQLEMEA
+1038 AQLGMEA

-1057 EAAQELSGGMQRK
+1057 EEAQDLSGGMQRK

-1084 VLDEPTSGVD
+1084 ILDEPTSGVD
-1094 PYSRRSIW
+1094 PYSRRCIW

-1163 MKNIQSQRRSCEG
+1163 MKNIQSQRSGCEG

-1184 FSMRCPAHV
+1184 FSVRCPTSV

-1201 LDGDVNELMEMVCHH
+1201 LDGDVNELMDVVCHH

-1252 ETLAELGLS
+1252 ETLADLGLS

-1282 SGSLFA
+1282 SGPLFA
-1288 GGTHQ
+1288 DGTRREHASML
-1293 KGEDIRFRHP
+1293 HP
-1303 GLGPSEKARRTA
+1303 CLSPSEKAQRPAQSSNTCSPMQAAHPEGQPPPEPQRTGMVL
-1315 QRSNDGAEAQ
+1315 N
-1325 PSPEEAHGAPLHTGA
+1325 TGL
-1340 RLQLQHVQALLVKR
+1340 RLVLQHVQALLIKR
-1354 LRRALRSRKDFLAQV
+1354 FHHAVRSRKDFLAQM
-1369 VLPASFVFW
+1369 VLPATFVFL
-1378 ALMLSILVPPFG
+1378 ALVLSIIVPPFG
-1390 DYPALILHPWMYGQQ
+1390 EYPALTLHPWIYGQQ
-1405 YTFFSMDQPGSEQL
+1405 YTFFSMDEPGSKHLEVL
-1419 ATLADVL
+1419 TDVL

-1432 GNRCLKEEW
+1432 GN
-1441 LPEFPCGDSTSWETP
+1441 LPLHPYSDTLSPPRDWQR
-1456 SVSPNIT
+1456 VSPNIT
-1463 HLFQKQKWTPDNP
+1463 HLFQKQKWTPANP
-1476 SPSCK
+1476 SPSCQ

-1503 RQRLQRS
+1503 PQRIQRS
-1510 TEILQD
+1510 TEILQN

-1521 VSDFLV
+1521 ISDYLV

-1534 SSSLK
+1534 RSSLHG
-1539 SKFWVNEQRYGGI
+1539 SEDFSLPYRYGGI
-1552 SIGGKLPILPITG
+1552 SIGGKLPVLPITG
-1565 EALVGFLSDLGQIM
+1565 EDLVGVLSELGRIM

-1586 TREASKEMS
+1586 TREASEEMS
-1595 DFLKNLETED
+1595 DFLKYLETED

-1615 WHAGVS
+1615 WHALVS
-1621 FLSVA
+1621 FLNVA
-1626 HNAVLR
+1626 HNAILR
-1632 AGLRED
+1632 ANLPKDRN
-1638 QDPEAFGITVISQP
+1638 PEEHGITVISQP
-1652 LNLTREQLSEMTVL
+1652 LNLTKEQLSEITVL
-1666 TTSVDAMVA
+1666 TTSVDAVVA
-1675 ICVILAMSFV
+1675 ICVIFAMSFV
-1685 PASFVLYLIQERVSK
+1685 PASFVLYLIQERVNK

-1707 SGVSPT
+1707 SGVSAT
-1713 TYWLTNF
+1713 TYWMTNF
-1720 LWDIMNYAVSAS
+1720 LWDIMNYAVSAG

-1737 FVGFQKKAYT
+1737 FMGFQKKAYT
-1747 SPSNLPAL
+1747 SPRSLPAL
-1755 VALLM
+1755 IALLM

-1797 TTAITFILELFENNR
+1797 SSAITFILELFENNQT
-1812 ALLRLNAMLRKLLTV
+1812 LLRFNAMLRKLLII
-1827 FPHFCLGRGLMDLA
+1827 FPHFCLGRGLIDLA
-1841 LGQAVTDVSA
+1841 LSQAVTDVYA
-1851 RFGEARSP
+1851 RFGEEHSP
-1859 QPLQWDLVGKNL
+1859 NPFQWDLIGKNL
-1871 VALAAEGVAY
+1871 VAMAAEGVVY
-1881 FLLTLLIQHR
+1881 FLLNLLVQQH
-1891 FFLEGRVAQPTM
+1891 FFFTRWIAEPTK
-1903 EPVIDEDD
+1903 EPIVDEDD
-1911 DVAEERQRIL
+1911 DVAEERQRIT

-1929 LRLNA
+1929 LRLNE

-1975 MLTGDTTVTSGDATV
+1975 MLTGTRHILNQYFL
-1990 AGKSILTSISDAHQN
+1990 KSIKIWA
-2005 MGYCPQFDAIDDL
+2005 YCPQFDAVDDL
-2018 LTGREHLYLYARL
+2018 LT
-2031 RGVPAEEIER
+2031 GVPAEEIEK
-2041 VTNWSIQSLG
+2041 VIMGVVSLG
-2051 LSLYAD
+2051 LSLHAD
-2057 CLAGT
+2057 RLVGT

-2072 TAIALIGSPLLVLL
+2072 TSIPPVLSPTPQ

-2105 MSIIKEGR
+2105 VSIIREGR
-2113 AVVLTSHRQE
+2113 AVVLTSH
-2123 LPRGSGRVGRGPPPL
+2123 
-2138 PHPLSLAC
+2138 

-2158 AIMVKGAFQC
+2158 AIMVKGAFRC

-2177 RFGDGYIVTMKIK
+2177 KFGDGYIVTMKIK
-2190 SPKDLLPDLNP
+2190 SPKDDLLPDLNP

-2227 SSSSLARIFQLLI
+2227 SSSSLARIFQLLL

-2246 LIEEYSV
+2246 FIEEYSV

-2263 NFAKQQTETHDISLH
+2263 NFAKQQTEPHDLPLH
-2278 PRAAGASRQT
+2278 PRAAGANQKA
-2288 KVLFS
+2288 KVLLLPF
-2293 SFTVRSLRQML
+2293 L
-2304 SSGDPAGLLH
+2304 SPLLEADPG
-2314 PRGPRAQI
+2314 
-2322 CILQRAPITTISP
+2322 TF
-2335 PHHDITMSLPY
+2335 PHVFAYNKNTF
-2346 HIPPGL
+2346 
-2352 TGCVLKDFSIGSC
+2352 DFRNKKQG
-2365 VGSFCNQETIR
+2365 R
-2376 TVWENSF
+2376 

>member
-1 MGSVRQTQL
+1 MGFARQIQL

-25 FVVELVWPLSL
+25 FVVELLWPLSL

-44 NANPL
+44 NVNPL

-75 CNVNNPCFQSPTPG
+75 CNVNNPCFKSPTPG
-89 ESPGIVSNY
+89 EAPGIVSNY
-98 NNSILARVYRDFLE
+98 NNSILARVYRDFQE
-112 LLVDAPESQH
+112 LVMDAPETQH
-122 LGRVWT
+122 LGPIWT
-128 ELHTLSQLMD
+128 ELRSLSQLMD

-151 IRIKD
+151 IRIRD

-163 LTLFLMKSIGLSD
+163 LTLFLVKSIGLSD
-176 SVVHLLVNAQVRPEQ
+176 SVVYLLVNSQVRPEQ
-191 FAHGVPDLTLKN
+191 
-203 IACSKALLEHFILFS
+203 
-218 QWRGAQTVLDA
+218 
-229 LCPLSQGT
+229 
-237 LQWMEDTLYANVDF
+237 
-251 FKLFRVLPTL
+251 LPKL
-261 LDSNSQ
+261 LDSSSQ

-272 SWGRILSDMSPRIQE
+272 SWGRILSDMSPRIQK
-287 FVYRPSVQDLLWVT
+287 FIHRPSVQDLLWMT
-301 RPLVQNGGPE
+301 RPLTQTGGPE
-311 TFTQLMGI
+311 TFTQLMGSL
-319 FSDLL
+319 SDLL

-350 GIDSTRKDP
+350 GIDSVRKESIY
-359 VASYDKRTTPFCN
+359 SYDKRTTSFCN

-380 NPLTKIAWRAAKP
+380 NPLTKIAWKAAKP

-420 ELERLRKLVKAWEEV
+420 ELERVRKLAKAWEEV
-435 GPQIWYFFNESTQMA
+435 GPQIWYFFDKSTQMT
-450 MIRDTLENPTVK
+450 MIRDTLANPTVN
-462 GFMNRQFG
+462 GFLNKQFG
-470 EEGMT
+470 EDIT
-475 AEALLKFLHKGPQEG
+475 AEAVLNFLYNGPRESQVDDM
-490 RADGMVNFNWRDML
+490 ANFNWRDL
-504 NFTDRTL
+504 FNLTDRAL
-511 RLVNQYLECLV
+511 RLAAQYLECLT
-522 LNKFESYDDEIQLT
+522 LDKFESYDDEIQLT

-560 TSSLP
+560 TSILP
-565 SHVKYKI
+565 PHVKYKI

-595 ADPVEDFRYIW
+595 ADSVEDLRYIW

-617 RGITK
+617 QGITR
-622 SQVQAEVP
+622 SQAGAEVP
-630 VGVYLQQMPYP
+630 VGIYLQQMPYP

-648 MIILNRCFPFF
+648 MIILNRCFPVF

-693 NMVIW
+693 NTVIW
-698 CTWFLDSFSVMSMS
+698 CTWFLDSFSIMSIS

-737 LLAFSAATIMQCFL
+737 LLAFSTATITQCFL
-751 LSTFFSRANLAAAC
+751 LSTFFSRASLAAAC
-765 SGIVYFTLYLPHILS
+765 SGVVYFTLYLPHVLC
-780 FAWQDRMTADLKM
+780 FAWQDRMTAGLKM
-793 AMSLLSP
+793 AVSLLSP
-800 VAFGFGTEYLVRF
+800 VAFGFGTEYLARF
-813 EEQGVG
+813 EEQGLG
-819 LQWGNIGN
+819 LQWSNIGK

-838 LSMKMLLFDTALY
+838 MSMRMMLFDAALY

-864 DYGTPLPWY
+864 EYGTPLPWY

-886 CSTREERDLEK
+886 CSTREERALEK
-897 TEPVT
+897 TEPIT

-913 INDSF
+913 IKDSF

-929 VCVKNLVKIFN
+929 VCVKNLVKIFQ
-940 PYGKP
+940 PYGRP
-945 AVDRLNITFY
+945 AVDHLNITFY
-955 EDQITAFLGH
+955 ENQITAFLGH

-1011 HNILFHH
+1011 HNILFHY

-1029 QLKGKSWEE
+1029 QLKGKSWDE
-1038 AQLEMEA
+1038 AQLEVEA

-1057 EAAQELSGGMQRK
+1057 EETQDLSGGMQRK
-1070 LSVAIAFVGDAKVV
+1070 LSIAIAFVGDAKVV

-1163 MKNIQSQRRSCEG
+1163 MKTMQSPRAGCEG

-1184 FSMRCPAHV
+1184 ISVRCPAHV
-1193 DEITPEQV
+1193 DEITPEQI
-1201 LDGDVNELMEMVCHH
+1201 LDGDVNELMDVVHHH

-1252 ETLAELGLS
+1252 ETLADLGLS

-1273 FLKVTEDSD
+1273 FLKVTEDSE
-1282 SGSLFA
+1282 SGLLFA
-1288 GGTHQ
+1288 GSTQQ
-1293 KGEDIRFRHP
+1293 KRETISLRHP
-1303 GLGPSEKARRTA
+1303 GLGPSKEVTQIPQGSSICSAEPAPPTQGQPPQEPEKRGSRL
-1315 QRSNDGAEAQ
+1315 N
-1325 PSPEEAHGAPLHTGA
+1325 TGA
-1340 RLQLQHVQALLVKR
+1340 QLVFQHVQALLVKR
-1354 LRRALRSRKDFLAQV
+1354 FHHTVRSYKDFLAQI
-1369 VLPASFVFW
+1369 VLPATFVFL
-1378 ALMLSILVPPFG
+1378 ALMLSIIVPPFG
-1390 DYPALILHPWMYGQQ
+1390 EYPALTLHPWMYGQQ
-1405 YTFFSMDQPGSEQL
+1405 YTFFSMDQPGSERL
-1419 ATLADVL
+1419 AALTDVL

-1441 LPEFPCGDSTSWETP
+1441 LPEYPCGNSTPWKTP
-1456 SVSPNIT
+1456 SVSPDVT
-1463 HLFQKQKWTPDNP
+1463 HLLQKQKWTPEQP
-1476 SPSCK
+1476 SPACR
-1481 CSTREKLTMLPE
+1481 CSSREKLTMLPE

-1503 RQRLQRS
+1503 PQRIQRS
-1510 TEILQD
+1510 GEILQD
-1516 LTNRN
+1516 LTDRN
-1521 VSDFLV
+1521 ISDFLV

-1534 SSSLK
+1534 RSSLK
-1539 SKFWVNEQRYGGI
+1539 NKFWVNEQRYGGI
-1552 SIGGKLPILPITG
+1552 SIGGKLPVVPITG
-1565 EALVGFLSDLGQIM
+1565 ETFVGFLSDLGQIL
-1579 NVSGGPI
+1579 NVSGGHV
-1586 TREASKEMS
+1586 TREAAKEIS
-1595 DFLKNLETED
+1595 AFLKHLETED

-1615 WHAGVS
+1615 WHAMVS
-1621 FLSVA
+1621 FLNVA
-1626 HNAVLR
+1626 HNAILR
-1632 AGLRED
+1632 ASLHPDRN
-1638 QDPEAFGITVISQP
+1638 PEEYGITLISQP
-1652 LNLTREQLSEMTVL
+1652 LNLTKEQLSEITML
-1666 TTSVDAMVA
+1666 TTSVDAVVA
-1675 ICVILAMSFV
+1675 ICVIFAMSFV
-1685 PASFVLYLIQERVSK
+1685 PASFVLYLIQERVNK

-1720 LWDIMNYAVSAS
+1720 LWDIMNYAVSAA

-1737 FVGFQKKAYT
+1737 FIGFQKKAYT
-1747 SPSNLPAL
+1747 SPNNLPAL

-1760 LYGWAVIPM
+1760 LYGWAIIPM

-1797 TTAITFILELFENNR
+1797 SSAITFILELFENNQT
-1812 ALLRLNAMLRKLLTV
+1812 LLRFNAVLRKLLIV
-1827 FPHFCLGRGLMDLA
+1827 FPHFCLGRGLIDLA
-1841 LGQAVTDVSA
+1841 LSQAVTDIYA
-1851 RFGEARSP
+1851 RFGEENYANP
-1859 QPLQWDLVGKNL
+1859 FQWDLIGKNL
-1871 VALAAEGVAY
+1871 VAMAAEGVVY
-1881 FLLTLLIQHR
+1881 FLLTILIQNH
-1891 FFLEGRVAQPTM
+1891 FFHTRQVAERTK
-1903 EPVIDEDD
+1903 EPIMDEDD

-1929 LRLNA
+1929 LSLTE

-1939 SGSSSPA
+1939 SGASSP
-1946 VDRLCVG
+1946 VVNRLCVG

-1975 MLTGDTTVTSGDATV
+1975 MLTGDTPVTSGDATV
-1990 AGKSILTSISDAHQN
+1990 AGKSILTNISAVHQS

-2041 VTNWSIQSLG
+2041 VANWSIQSLG

-2072 TAIALIGSPLLVLL
+2072 TAIALIGCPPLVLL

-2105 MSIIKEGR
+2105 VSIIREGR
-2113 AVVLTSHRQE
+2113 AVVLTSH
-2123 LPRGSGRVGRGPPPL
+2123 
-2138 PHPLSLAC
+2138 

-2158 AIMVKGAFQC
+2158 AIMVKGTFQC

-2177 RFGDGYIVTMKIK
+2177 KFGDGYIVTMKIK
-2190 SPKDLLPDLNP
+2190 SPKDNLLPDLNP

-2227 SSSSLARIFQLLI
+2227 SSSSLARIFRLLI

-2263 NFAKQQTETHDISLH
+2263 NFAKQQTETHDLPLH
-2278 PRAAGASRQT
+2278 PRAAGASGQA
-2288 KVLFS
+2288 KV
-2293 SFTVRSLRQML
+2293 
-2304 SSGDPAGLLH
+2304 
-2314 PRGPRAQI
+2314 
-2322 CILQRAPITTISP
+2322 
-2335 PHHDITMSLPY
+2335 
-2346 HIPPGL
+2346 
-2352 TGCVLKDFSIGSC
+2352 
-2365 VGSFCNQETIR
+2365 
-2376 TVWENSF
+2376 

>member
-1 MGSVRQTQL
+1 
-10 LLWKNWTLRKRQKIR
+10 
-25 FVVELVWPLSL
+25 
-36 FLVLIWLR
+36 
-44 NANPL
+44 
-49 YSKHECHFPNKAMP
+49 MP

-98 NNSILARVYRDFLE
+98 NNSILARVYRDFQE
-112 LLVDAPESQH
+112 LLLDAPERQH
-122 LGRVWT
+122 LSQVWT
-128 ELHTLSQLMD
+128 ELRTLSQLMN
-138 TLRTHPERIAGRG
+138 TLRMHPERIAGRG
-151 IRIKD
+151 IRIRD

-163 LTLFLMKSIGLSD
+163 LTLFLVKNIGLSD
-176 SVVHLLVNAQVRPEQ
+176 SVVYLLVNSQVRPEQ
-191 FAHGVPDLTLKN
+191 FAYGVPDLVLKD
-203 IACSKALLEHFILFS
+203 IACSEALLERFLIFP
-218 QWRGAQTVLDA
+218 QRRGGQMARGA
-229 LCPLSQGT
+229 LCSLSQGT

-251 FKLFRVLPTL
+251 FKLFHVLPKL
-261 LDSNSQ
+261 VDSGSQ

-272 SWGRILSDMSPRIQE
+272 SWGKIFSDMSPRIQE
-287 FVYRPSVQDLLWVT
+287 LVHRRSVQDLLWVT
-301 RPLVQNGGPE
+301 RPLVQPGSPE
-311 TFTQLMGI
+311 TFTRLVGTL
-319 FSDLL
+319 SDLL

-335 FSFNWYE
+335 LSFNWYE

-350 GIDSTRKDP
+350 GVDSTRKDP
-359 VASYDKRTTPFCN
+359 VYSYDKTATTFCN
-372 ALIQSLES
+372 ALIQNLES

-402 PDSPAARRIL
+402 PDSPATRRIL
-412 KNANSTFE
+412 KSANSTFE
-420 ELERLRKLVKAWEEV
+420 ELERLRKLLKAWEEV
-435 GPQIWYFFNESTQMA
+435 GPEIWYFFDKSAQMT

-462 GFMNRQFG
+462 AFLNRHLG
-470 EEGMT
+470 EDGIT
-475 AEALLKFLHKGPQEG
+475 AEAVLNFLYKGPREG
-490 RADGMVNFNWRDML
+490 RADDSANFDWRDIF
-504 NFTDRTL
+504 NVTDRTL
-511 RLVNQYLECLV
+511 RLANQYLECLI
-522 LNKFESYDDEIQLT
+522 LDKFESYDDEFQLT

-606 GGFAYLQDMIE
+606 GGFAYLQDMVE
-617 RGITK
+617 QGITR
-622 SQVQAEVP
+622 SQAQAEVP
-630 VGVYLQQMPYP
+630 IGIYLQQMPYP

-648 MIILNRCFPFF
+648 MIILNRCFPIF

-693 NMVIW
+693 NTVIW
-698 CTWFLDSFSVMSMS
+698 CTWFLDSFSIMLMS
-712 IFLLTIFIMHGRIL
+712 ICLLTVFIMHGRIL

-737 LLAFSAATIMQCFL
+737 LLAFSTATIMQCFL
-751 LSTFFSRANLAAAC
+751 LSTLFSRASLAAAC
-765 SGIVYFTLYLPHILS
+765 SGVIYFTLYLPHILC
-780 FAWQDRMTADLKM
+780 FAWQDRMTAGLKM
-793 AMSLLSP
+793 AVSLLSP
-800 VAFGFGTEYLVRF
+800 VAFGFGTEYLARF
-813 EEQGVG
+813 EEQGLG
-819 LQWGNIGN
+819 LQWSNIGN
-827 SPMEGDEFSFL
+827 SPTEGDEFSFL
-838 LSMKMLLFDTALY
+838 MSMKMMLLDAALY

-886 CSTREERDLEK
+886 CSTREERALEK

-913 INDSF
+913 IKDCF

-929 VCVKNLVKIFN
+929 VCVKNLVKTFE
-940 PYGKP
+940 PYGRP

-955 EDQITAFLGH
+955 ENQITAFLGH
-965 NGAGKTTTLSIL
+965 NGAGKTTTLSIM

-1029 QLKGKSWEE
+1029 QLKGRSWEE
-1038 AQLEMEA
+1038 AQLEVEA

-1057 EAAQELSGGMQRK
+1057 EEAQDLSGGMRRK

-1102 DLLLKYRSG
+1102 DLLLKYRLG

-1139 YCSGTPLFLKN
+1139 YCAGTPLFLKN

-1163 MKNIQSQRRSCEG
+1163 MKTVQSQERGCEG
-1176 TCSCASKG
+1176 PCGCASKG
-1184 FSMRCPAHV
+1184 FSTRCPACA
-1193 DEITPEQV
+1193 DGLAPEQA
-1201 LDGDVNELMEMVCHH
+1201 LDGDVNELMDMVRHH

-1252 ETLAELGLS
+1252 ETLADLGLS

-1282 SGSLFA
+1282 SGPLSA
-1288 GGTHQ
+1288 GGSQQ
-1293 KGEDIRFRHP
+1293 KRENSSLRHP
-1303 GLGPSEKARRTA
+1303 CLGPGEGARPTPQGGGPA
-1315 QRSNDGAEAQ
+1315 PQPEGP
-1325 PSPEEAHGAPLHTGA
+1325 PSPQREGRGRLNTGA
-1340 RLQLQHVQALLVKR
+1340 RLVLQHMQALLVKR
-1354 LRRALRSRKDFLAQV
+1354 FQHTVRSHKDFLAQI
-1369 VLPASFVFW
+1369 VLPATFVFL
-1378 ALMLSILVPPFG
+1378 ALMLSVIIPPFG
-1390 DYPALILHPWMYGQQ
+1390 EYPALTLHPWMYGQQ
-1405 YTFFSMDQPGSEQL
+1405 YTFFSMDQPDSERL
-1419 ATLADVL
+1419 VALADVL
-1426 LNKPGF
+1426 VNKPGF
-1432 GNRCLKEEW
+1432 GNRCLKEGW
-1441 LPEFPCGDSTSWETP
+1441 LPEFPCGNSTPWKTP
-1456 SVSPNIT
+1456 SVSPDIA
-1463 HLFQKQKWTPDNP
+1463 HLFQKQKWTADQP
-1476 SPSCK
+1476 SPSCR

-1503 RQRLQRS
+1503 PQRMQRS

-1516 LTNRN
+1516 LTDRN
-1521 VSDFLV
+1521 LSDFLV

-1534 SSSLK
+1534 RSSLK
-1539 SKFWVNEQRYGGI
+1539 SKYWVNEQRYGGI
-1552 SIGGKLPILPITG
+1552 SVGGKLPGLPITG
-1565 EALVGFLSDLGQIM
+1565 EALVGFLSDLGQLM
-1579 NVSGGPI
+1579 NVSGGPV

-1595 DFLKNLETED
+1595 AFLKHLETED

-1615 WHAGVS
+1615 WHALVS
-1621 FLSVA
+1621 FLNVA

-1632 AGLRED
+1632 ASLPADRN
-1638 QDPEAFGITVISQP
+1638 PEEYGVTVISQP
-1652 LNLTREQLSEMTVL
+1652 LNLTKEQLSEITVL
-1666 TTSVDAMVA
+1666 TTSVDAVVA
-1675 ICVILAMSFV
+1675 ICVIFAMSFV
-1685 PASFVLYLIQERVSK
+1685 PASFVLYLIQERVNK
-1700 AKHLQFV
+1700 ARHLQFI

-1720 LWDIMNYAVSAS
+1720 LWDIMNYSVSAA

-1737 FVGFQKKAYT
+1737 FIGFQKKAYT
-1747 SPSNLPAL
+1747 SPDSLPAL

-1797 TTAITFILELFENNR
+1797 SSAITFILELFENNGT
-1812 ALLRLNAMLRKLLTV
+1812 LLWFNAMLRKLLII
-1827 FPHFCLGRGLMDLA
+1827 FPHFCLGRGLIDLA
-1841 LGQAVTDVSA
+1841 LSQAVTDVYA
-1851 RFGEARSP
+1851 RFGEEHSSNP
-1859 QPLQWDLVGKNL
+1859 FQWDLIGKNL
-1871 VALAAEGVAY
+1871 VAMAAEGVVY
-1881 FLLTLLIQHR
+1881 FLLTLLIQYQ
-1891 FFLEGRVAQPTM
+1891 FFFSPWTTQPVK
-1903 EPVIDEDD
+1903 EPIIDEDD
-1911 DVAEERQRIL
+1911 DVAEERQRIT

-1929 LRLNA
+1929 LRLNE
-1934 LTKIY
+1934 LTKVY
-1939 SGSSSPA
+1939 SGASSPA

-1990 AGKSILTSISDAHQN
+1990 AGKSILTNISDVHRS
-2005 MGYCPQFDAIDDL
+2005 MGYCPQFDAVDDL

-2031 RGVPAEEIER
+2031 RGVPAEEIKR
-2041 VTNWSIQSLG
+2041 VTDWSIQSLG

-2057 CLAGT
+2057 RLAGT

-2072 TAIALIGSPLLVLL
+2072 TAIALIGCPPLVLL

-2105 MSIIKEGR
+2105 MSIIREGR
-2113 AVVLTSHRQE
+2113 AVVLTSH
-2123 LPRGSGRVGRGPPPL
+2123 
-2138 PHPLSLAC
+2138 

-2177 RFGDGYIVTMKIK
+2177 KFGDGYIVTMKVK
-2190 SPKDLLPDLNP
+2190 CPKDDVLPDLGP
-2201 VEQFFQ
+2201 VERFFQ
-2207 GNFPG
+2207 GSFPG

-2227 SSSSLARIFQLLI
+2227 SSSSLARIFRLLV

-2263 NFAKQQTETHDISLH
+2263 NFAKQQTEIHDLPLH
-2278 PRAAGASRQT
+2278 PRAAGARRQS
-2288 KVLFS
+2288 KEVDK
-2293 SFTVRSLRQML
+2293 
-2304 SSGDPAGLLH
+2304 G
-2314 PRGPRAQI
+2314 
-2322 CILQRAPITTISP
+2322 
-2335 PHHDITMSLPY
+2335 
-2346 HIPPGL
+2346 
-2352 TGCVLKDFSIGSC
+2352 
-2365 VGSFCNQETIR
+2365 
-2376 TVWENSF
+2376 NSASQG

>member
-1 MGSVRQTQL
+1 MGFTRQIQL

-25 FVVELVWPLSL
+25 FIVGLLWPLSL

-49 YSKHECHFPNKAMP
+49 YSQHECHFPNKAMP

-75 CNVNNPCFQSPTPG
+75 CNVNNPCFQNPTPG

-98 NNSILARVYRDFLE
+98 NNSILARVYRDFQEILMN
-112 LLVDAPESQH
+112 APESQH
-122 LGRVWT
+122 LGQVWT
-128 ELHTLSQLMD
+128 ELRTLSQFMD
-138 TLRTHPERIAGRG
+138 TLRTHPERIGGRG
-151 IRIKD
+151 VRIRD
-156 ILKDEET
+156 VLKDEET
-163 LTLFLMKSIGLSD
+163 LTLFLIKNIGLSD
-176 SVVHLLVNAQVRPEQ
+176 SVVYLLINSQVRPEQ
-191 FAHGVPDLTLKN
+191 FAHGVPDLVLKD
-203 IACSKALLEHFILFS
+203 IACSKALLERFIIFS
-218 QWRGAQTVLDA
+218 QRRGAQTVRDA
-229 LCPLSQGT
+229 LCSLSQGT

-261 LDSNSQ
+261 LDSSSQ
-267 GINLR
+267 GIDLR

-287 FVYRPSVQDLLWVT
+287 FVLRPSVQNLLWVT
-301 RPLVQNGGPE
+301 RPLMQNGGPQ

-319 FSDLL
+319 LSDLL

-359 VASYDKRTTPFCN
+359 VFSYDKRTTSFCN

-380 NPLTKIAWRAAKP
+380 NPLTKIVWRTAKP

-402 PDSPAARRIL
+402 PDSQLARRIL

-420 ELERLRKLVKAWEEV
+420 ELERVWKLVKAWEEV
-435 GPQIWYFFNESTQMA
+435 GPQIWYFFDKSTQMT
-450 MIRDTLENPTVK
+450 MIRDILENPTVK
-462 GFMNRQFG
+462 DFLNRQLS
-470 EEGMT
+470 EEGIT
-475 AEALLKFLHKGPQEG
+475 AEAVLNFLYKGPPES
-490 RADGMVNFNWRDML
+490 RADNMANFDWRDIF
-504 NFTDRTL
+504 NVTDRTL
-511 RLVNQYLECLV
+511 RLVNQYLECLT
-522 LNKFESYDDEIQLT
+522 LDKFESYDDETQLT

-565 SHVKYKI
+565 PHVKYKI

-617 RGITK
+617 QGITR
-622 SQVQAEVP
+622 SQAQAEVP
-630 VGVYLQQMPYP
+630 FGIYLQQMPYP

-648 MIILNRCFPFF
+648 MIILNRCFPVF

-693 NMVIW
+693 NAVIW
-698 CTWFLDSFSVMSMS
+698 CTWFLDSFSIMSMS
-712 IFLLTIFIMHGRIL
+712 IFLLTMFIMHGRIL
-726 HYSNPF
+726 HYSNPL

-737 LLAFSAATIMQCFL
+737 LLVFSAATIMQCFL
-751 LSTFFSRANLAAAC
+751 LSTLFSRASLAAAC
-765 SGIVYFTLYLPHILS
+765 SGVIYFTLYLPHILC
-780 FAWQDRMTADLKM
+780 FAWQDQMTAELKL
-793 AMSLLSP
+793 AVSLLSP

-813 EEQGVG
+813 EEQGLG
-819 LQWGNIGN
+819 LQWSNIGN
-827 SPMEGDEFSFL
+827 SPVEGDEFSFL
-838 LSMKMLLFDTALY
+838 LSMKMMLFDAALY
-851 GLLAWYLDQVFPG
+851 GLFAWYLDQVFPG

-886 CSTREERDLEK
+886 CSTREERALEK
-897 TEPVT
+897 TEPLT
-902 EEMEDPEHPEG
+902 EETEDPEHPEG
-913 INDSF
+913 INESF

-929 VCVKNLVKIFN
+929 VCVKNLVKIFE
-940 PYGKP
+940 PCGKP
-945 AVDRLNITFY
+945 AVDCLSITFY
-955 EDQITAFLGH
+955 ENQITAFLGH

-1038 AQLEMEA
+1038 SQLEMEA

-1057 EAAQELSGGMQRK
+1057 EEAQDLSGGMQRK
-1070 LSVAIAFVGDAKVV
+1070 LSVAIAFVGDSKVV
-1084 VLDEPTSGVD
+1084 ILDEPTSGVD

-1163 MKNIQSQRRSCEG
+1163 MKNIQSRTRGDKG
-1176 TCSCASKG
+1176 TCSCVSKG
-1184 FSMRCPAHV
+1184 SSSRCPACV
-1193 DEITPEQV
+1193 DELTPEQV
-1201 LDGDVNELMEMVCHH
+1201 LDGDVNELMKLVHHH
-1216 VPEAK
+1216 VPEAE

-1252 ETLAELGLS
+1252 ETLADLGLS

-1282 SGSLFA
+1282 SGPLFV
-1288 GGTHQ
+1288 GGTQQ
-1293 KGEDIRFRHP
+1293 KGENVSLRHP
-1303 GLGPSEKARRTA
+1303 CLGPREKAR
-1315 QRSNDGAEAQ
+1315 QVPQDSRSCPREDQCHAE
-1325 PSPEEAHGAPLHTGA
+1325 SENHSAPLNTGA
-1340 RLQLQHVQALLVKR
+1340 RLVLQHMQALLVKR
-1354 LRRALRSRKDFLAQV
+1354 FHHATRSHKDFLAQI
-1369 VLPASFVFW
+1369 VLPATFVLL
-1378 ALMLSILVPPFG
+1378 ALMLSIIVPPFG
-1390 DYPALILHPWMYGQQ
+1390 EYPALTLHPWMYGQQ
-1405 YTFFSMDQPGSEQL
+1405 YTFFSMDEPGSERL
-1419 ATLADVL
+1419 AVLADVL

-1432 GNRCLKEEW
+1432 GNRCLKEGW
-1441 LPEFPCGDSTSWETP
+1441 LPEYPCGNSTPWRAP
-1456 SVSPNIT
+1456 SVSPNVS
-1463 HLFQKQKWTPDNP
+1463 HLLQNQKWTPDDP

-1503 RQRLQRS
+1503 PQRTQRS

-1521 VSDFLV
+1521 ISDFLV

-1534 SSSLK
+1534 RSSLK

-1552 SIGGKLPILPITG
+1552 SIGGKLPVLPITG
-1565 EALVGFLSDLGQIM
+1565 EALVGFLSDLGRIM

-1586 TREASKEMS
+1586 TREAAKEMS
-1595 DFLKNLETED
+1595 EFLKLLETED

-1615 WHAGVS
+1615 WHAMVS
-1621 FLSVA
+1621 FLNVA
-1626 HNAVLR
+1626 HNAILR
-1632 AGLRED
+1632 SSLTED
-1638 QDPEAFGITVISQP
+1638 KNPEEYGITVISQP
-1652 LNLTREQLSEMTVL
+1652 LNLTKEQLSEITVL
-1666 TTSVDAMVA
+1666 TTSVDAVVA
-1675 ICVILAMSFV
+1675 ICVIFAMSFV
-1685 PASFVLYLIQERVSK
+1685 PASFVLYLIQERVNK

-1720 LWDIMNYAVSAS
+1720 LWDIMNYAVSAG

-1737 FVGFQKKAYT
+1737 FIGFQKKAYT

-1755 VALLM
+1755 IALLM

-1797 TTAITFILELFENNR
+1797 SSAITFILDLFENNR
-1812 ALLRLNAMLRKLLTV
+1812 TLLRFNAALRKLLII
-1827 FPHFCLGRGLMDLA
+1827 FPHFCLGRGLIDLA
-1841 LGQAVTDVSA
+1841 LSQAVTDVYA
-1851 RFGEARSP
+1851 RFGEQHSSNP
-1859 QPLQWDLVGKNL
+1859 FQWDLIGKNL
-1871 VALAAEGVAY
+1871 VAMAIEGVVY
-1881 FLLTLLIQHR
+1881 FLLTLLIQQH
-1891 FFLEGRVAQPTM
+1891 FFLTRWIAEPTK
-1903 EPVIDEDD
+1903 EPIVDEDD
-1911 DVAEERQRIL
+1911 DVAEERQRII

-1929 LRLNA
+1929 LRLHE
-1934 LTKIY
+1934 LTKVY
-1939 SGSSSPA
+1939 SGTSSPA

-1975 MLTGDTTVTSGDATV
+1975 MLTGDTSVTSGDATV
-1990 AGKSILTSISDAHQN
+1990 AGKSILTNISDVHQN

-2041 VTNWSIQSLG
+2041 VANWSIQSLG

-2057 CLAGT
+2057 RLAGT

-2072 TAIALIGSPLLVLL
+2072 TAMALIGCPPLVLL

-2105 MSIIKEGR
+2105 VSIIREGR
-2113 AVVLTSHRQE
+2113 AVVLTSH
-2123 LPRGSGRVGRGPPPL
+2123 
-2138 PHPLSLAC
+2138 

-2177 RFGDGYIVTMKIK
+2177 KFGDGYIVTMKIK
-2190 SPKDLLPDLNP
+2190 SPKDDLLPDLNP

-2227 SSSSLARIFQLLI
+2227 CSSSLARIFQLLI

-2263 NFAKQQTETHDISLH
+2263 NFAKQQTEAHDLPLH
-2278 PRAAGASRQT
+2278 PRAAGASGARLQA
-2288 KVLFS
+2288 KQERNDRRLEVQGLCS
-2293 SFTVRSLRQML
+2293 RGHLNPPASVN
-2304 SSGDPAGLLH
+2304 DPTA
-2314 PRGPRAQI
+2314 A
-2322 CILQRAPITTISP
+2322 
-2335 PHHDITMSLPY
+2335 
-2346 HIPPGL
+2346 
-2352 TGCVLKDFSIGSC
+2352 
-2365 VGSFCNQETIR
+2365 
-2376 TVWENSF
+2376 ENKHMRRVQ

>member
-1 MGSVRQTQL
+1 MGFLRQIQL

-25 FVVELVWPLSL
+25 LVVELVWPLSL
-36 FLVLIWLR
+36 FLILIWLR
-44 NANPL
+44 NVNPL
-49 YSKHECHFPNKAMP
+49 YRQHECHFPNKAMP

-75 CNVNNPCFQSPTPG
+75 CNVNNPCFQNPTPG

-98 NNSILARVYRDFLE
+98 NNSILARVYRDFQE
-112 LLVDAPESQH
+112 LLMDAPESQP
-122 LGRVWT
+122 LGHVWT
-128 ELHTLSQLMD
+128 DLQTLSQLIN
-138 TLRTHPERIAGRG
+138 TFRTHPERIAGRG
-151 IRIKD
+151 IRIRD

-163 LTLFLMKSIGLSD
+163 LTLFLMKNIGLSD
-176 SVVHLLVNAQVRPEQ
+176 SVVHLLINSQVRPEQ
-191 FAHGVPDLTLKN
+191 FAHGVPDLLLKD
-203 IACSKALLEHFILFS
+203 IACSEALLERFVIFS
-218 QWRGAQTVLDA
+218 QRRGAQAVREA
-229 LCPLSQGT
+229 ICSLSQGT

-251 FKLFRVLPTL
+251 LKLFRVLPTL
-261 LDSNSQ
+261 LDSSSP

-272 SWGRILSDMSPRIQE
+272 SWGRIISDMSTRIQE
-287 FVYRPSVQDLLWVT
+287 FIHRPSVQDLRWAT
-301 RPLVQNGGPE
+301 RPLLQTGGPE
-311 TFTQLMGI
+311 TFTQLVGI
-319 FSDLL
+319 LSDLL

-359 VASYDKRTTPFCN
+359 IYSYDKRTTIFCN

-420 ELERLRKLVKAWEEV
+420 ELERVRKLVKTWEEV
-435 GPQIWYFFNESTQMA
+435 GPQ
-450 MIRDTLENPTVK
+450 DTLANPAVK
-462 GFMNRQFG
+462 AFLKRQLG
-470 EEGMT
+470 EEGIT
-475 AEALLKFLHKGPQEG
+475 ADAMLDFLNTGPRES
-490 RADGMVNFNWRDML
+490 RASDMASFDWRDIF
-504 NFTDRTL
+504 NVTDRTL
-511 RLVNQYLECLV
+511 RLANKYLECLI
-522 LNKFESYDDEIQLT
+522 LDKFESYDDEIQLT

-565 SHVKYKI
+565 PHVKYKI
-572 RMDIDVVEKT
+572 RMDIDVMEKT

-606 GGFAYLQDMIE
+606 GGFAYLQDMVE
-617 RGITK
+617 QGITR
-622 SQVQAEVP
+622 SQAQAEVP
-630 VGVYLQQMPYP
+630 VGIYLQQMPYP

-648 MIILNRCFPFF
+648 MIILNRCFPIF

-693 NMVIW
+693 NAVIW
-698 CTWFLDSFSVMSMS
+698 CTWFLDSFSIMSMS
-712 IFLLTIFIMHGRIL
+712 IFLLTIFITHGRIL

-737 LLAFSAATIMQCFL
+737 LLAFSTATIMQCFL
-751 LSTFFSRANLAAAC
+751 LSTFFSKASLAAAC
-765 SGIVYFTLYLPHILS
+765 SGVIYFTLYLPHILC

-793 AMSLLSP
+793 AVSLLSP
-800 VAFGFGTEYLVRF
+800 VALGFGTEYLVRF
-813 EEQGVG
+813 EEQGLG
-819 LQWGNIGN
+819 LQWSNIGK
-827 SPMEGDEFSFL
+827 SPMEGDDFSFL
-838 LSMKMLLFDTALY
+838 MSVKMMLLDAALY

-886 CSTREERDLEK
+886 CSTREERALER
-897 TEPVT
+897 TEPIT

-913 INDSF
+913 MNDSF

-929 VCVKNLVKIFN
+929 VCVKNLVKIFE
-940 PYGKP
+940 PYSRP
-945 AVDRLNITFY
+945 AVDRLNISFY
-955 EDQITAFLGH
+955 ENQITALLGH
-965 NGAGKTTTLSIL
+965 NGAGKTTTLSVL

-991 GKDIETSLDAVRQS
+991 GKDIETSLNAVRQS

-1038 AQLEMEA
+1038 ARLQMEA
-1045 MLEDTGLHHKRN
+1045 VLEDTGLHHKRN
-1057 EAAQELSGGMQRK
+1057 EEAQDLSGGMQRK

-1102 DLLLKYRSG
+1102 DMLLKYRSG

-1163 MKNIQSQRRSCEG
+1163 MKDIQSQRRGCEG
-1176 TCSCASKG
+1176 TCSCTTNG
-1184 FSMRCPAHV
+1184 FSVRCPAHV
-1193 DEITPEQV
+1193 DELIPEQV
-1201 LDGDVNELMEMVCHH
+1201 LDGDVNELIDMVHHH

-1252 ETLAELGLS
+1252 ETLADMGLS

-1273 FLKVTEDSD
+1273 FLKVTGDSD
-1282 SGSLFA
+1282 SGTLFA
-1288 GGTHQ
+1288 GGTQ
-1293 KGEDIRFRHP
+1293 QNKDNVSLRHSC
-1303 GLGPSEKARRTA
+1303 LGPREKASEHPRGSAREPA
-1315 QRSNDGAEAQ
+1315 AHQEGQ
-1325 PSPEEAHGAPLHTGA
+1325 PSPHGRGQRLHTGA
-1340 RLQLQHVQALLVKR
+1340 RLLVQHVQALLVKR
-1354 LRRALRSRKDFLAQV
+1354 FHHTARSRKDFLAQI
-1369 VLPASFVFW
+1369 VLPATFVFW
-1378 ALMLSILVPPFG
+1378 ALMLSIIIPPFG
-1390 DYPALILHPWMYGQQ
+1390 EYPALTLHPWIYGQQ

-1419 ATLADVL
+1419 AALADVL

-1441 LPEFPCGDSTSWETP
+1441 LLEYPCGNSTPWKTP
-1456 SVSPNIT
+1456 SVSPNVT
-1463 HLFQKQKWTPDNP
+1463 HLFQKQNWTADNP
-1476 SPSCK
+1476 SPSCR
-1481 CSTREKLTMLPE
+1481 CSSREKLTMLPE

-1503 RQRLQRS
+1503 PQRTQRS

-1516 LTNRN
+1516 LTGRN

-1534 SSSLK
+1534 RSSLK

-1552 SIGGKLPILPITG
+1552 SIGGKLPGLPITG
-1565 EALVGFLSDLGQIM
+1565 EALIGFLSNLGQIM
-1579 NVSGGPI
+1579 NVSGGPM

-1595 DFLKNLETED
+1595 AFLKHLETED

-1615 WHAGVS
+1615 WHALVS
-1621 FLSVA
+1621 FLNVA

-1632 AGLRED
+1632 ASLHGDR
-1638 QDPEAFGITVISQP
+1638 DPEEYGITVISQP
-1652 LNLTREQLSEMTVL
+1652 LNLTKEQLSEITVL
-1666 TTSVDAMVA
+1666 TSSVDAMVA
-1675 ICVILAMSFV
+1675 ICVIFAMSFV
-1685 PASFVLYLIQERVSK
+1685 PASFVLYLIQERVKK

-1720 LWDIMNYAVSAS
+1720 LWDMMNYTVSVA

-1737 FVGFQKKAYT
+1737 FMGFQKKAYT
-1747 SPSNLPAL
+1747 SPNNLPAL

-1788 CANLFIGIN
+1788 CANLFIGVN
-1797 TTAITFILELFENNR
+1797 SSAITFILDLFEDNKT
-1812 ALLRLNAMLRKLLTV
+1812 LLRFNAMLRKLLV
-1827 FPHFCLGRGLMDLA
+1827 IFPHFCLGRGLIDLA
-1841 LGQAVTDVSA
+1841 LSQAVTDVYA
-1851 RFGEARSP
+1851 RFGEEHSSNP
-1859 QPLQWDLVGKNL
+1859 FQWELIGKNL
-1871 VALAAEGVAY
+1871 AAMAVEGVVY
-1881 FLLTLLIQHR
+1881 LLLTLLFQHH
-1891 FFLEGRVAQPTM
+1891 FFLTRWIAVTTK
-1903 EPVIDEDD
+1903 EPIIDEDD

-1929 LRLNA
+1929 LSLNE

-1939 SGSSSPA
+1939 SSTSSPA

-1961 LLGVNGAGKTTTFK
+1961 LLGVNGAGKTTTFR

-1990 AGKSILTSISDAHQN
+1990 GGKSILTNISDVHQS
-2005 MGYCPQFDAIDDL
+2005 MGYCPQSDAVDDL
-2018 LTGREHLYLYARL
+2018 LTGRENLYLYARL
-2031 RGVPAEEIER
+2031 RGVPGEEIER
-2041 VTNWSIQSLG
+2041 VANWSIQSLG

-2072 TAIALIGSPLLVLL
+2072 TAIALIGCPPLVLL

-2105 MSIIKEGR
+2105 VSIIREGR
-2113 AVVLTSHRQE
+2113 AVVLTSH
-2123 LPRGSGRVGRGPPPL
+2123 
-2138 PHPLSLAC
+2138 

-2177 RFGDGYIVTMKIK
+2177 KFGDGYIVTMKIK
-2190 SPKDLLPDLNP
+2190 SPKDDLLPDLNP

-2263 NFAKQQTETHDISLH
+2263 NFAKQQTETHDLPLH
-2278 PRAAGASRQT
+2278 PRAAGVS
-2288 KVLFS
+2288 
-2293 SFTVRSLRQML
+2293 
-2304 SSGDPAGLLH
+2304 
-2314 PRGPRAQI
+2314 
-2322 CILQRAPITTISP
+2322 
-2335 PHHDITMSLPY
+2335 
-2346 HIPPGL
+2346 
-2352 TGCVLKDFSIGSC
+2352 
-2365 VGSFCNQETIR
+2365 
-2376 TVWENSF
+2376 

>member
-1 MGSVRQTQL
+1 MGFPRQIQL

-49 YSKHECHFPNKAMP
+49 YSHHQCHFPNKAMP

-75 CNVNNPCFQSPTPG
+75 CNMNNPCFQNPTPG
-89 ESPGIVSNY
+89 ETPGIVSNY
-98 NNSILARVYRDFLE
+98 NNSILARVYRDFQE
-112 LLVDAPESQH
+112 LFVDTPEVQQ
-122 LGRVWT
+122 LGQVWA
-128 ELHTLSQLMD
+128 ELRTLSQLMD
-138 TLRTHPERIAGRG
+138 TLRTHPERFAGRG
-151 IRIKD
+151 LQIRD
-156 ILKDEET
+156 ILKDEDT
-163 LTLFLMKSIGLSD
+163 LTLFLTRSIGLSD
-176 SVVHLLVNAQVRPEQ
+176 SVSHLLINSQVRVEQ
-191 FAHGVPDLTLKN
+191 FAYGVPDLELKN
-203 IACSKALLEHFILFS
+203 IACSETLLQRFIIFS
-218 QWRGAQTVLDA
+218 QRWGAQTVRDA
-229 LCPLSQGT
+229 LCPLSQMT
-237 LQWMEDTLYANVDF
+237 LQWIEDTLYANVDF

-261 LDSNSQ
+261 LDSSSQ

-272 SWGRILSDMSPRIQE
+272 FWAEVLSDMSPRLQKFIH
-287 FVYRPSVQDLLWVT
+287 RPSVQDLLWVT
-301 RPLVQNGGPE
+301 RPVLQNSGPE
-311 TFTQLMGI
+311 TFTQLMSI
-319 FSDLL
+319 LSDLL

-359 VASYDKRTTPFCN
+359 TYSYDKRTTSFCN

-402 PDSPAARRIL
+402 PDSPAVRRLL

-420 ELERLRKLVKAWEEV
+420 ELDRVRKLVKAWEEV
-435 GPQIWYFFNESTQMA
+435 GPQIWYFFDKSMQMT
-450 MIRDTLENPTVK
+450 MIRDTLEHPTVK
-462 GFMNRQFG
+462 DFINQQFG
-470 EEGMT
+470 EEGVT
-475 AEALLKFLHKGPQEG
+475 TEAI
-490 RADGMVNFNWRDML
+490 L
-504 NFTDRTL
+504 NFFPSGARETQAEDMPDFDWRNVFNVTDHVL
-511 RLVNQYLECLV
+511 HLANQYLECLV
-522 LNKFESYDDEIQLT
+522 LDKFESYDDEVQLI

-565 SHVKYKI
+565 PHVKYKI

-595 ADPVEDFRYIW
+595 ADPVEDLRYIW
-606 GGFAYLQDMIE
+606 GGFAYLQDMVE
-617 RGITK
+617 QGITR
-622 SQVQAEVP
+622 SQTQADVP

-648 MIILNRCFPFF
+648 MIILNRCFPIF

-668 SMTVKSI
+668 SMTVKGI

-693 NMVIW
+693 NAVIW
-698 CTWFLDSFSVMSMS
+698 CTWFLDSFSIMSMS
-712 IFLLTIFIMHGRIL
+712 IFLLTLFIMHGRIL
-726 HYSNPF
+726 HYSDPF

-737 LLAFSAATIMQCFL
+737 LLAFSTATIMQCFL
-751 LSTFFSRANLAAAC
+751 LSTFFSKASLAAAC
-765 SGIVYFTLYLPHILS
+765 SGVIYFTLYLPHVLC
-780 FAWQDRMTADLKM
+780 FAWQDRMTSDLKTIV
-793 AMSLLSP
+793 SLLSP

-813 EEQGVG
+813 EEQGLG
-819 LQWGNIGN
+819 LQWDNIGK
-827 SPMEGDEFSFL
+827 SPVEGDEFSFL
-838 LSMKMLLFDTALY
+838 LAMKMMLLDAALY

-886 CSTREERDLEK
+886 CSTREERALEK
-897 TEPVT
+897 TEPLT

-913 INDSF
+913 MSDSF

-929 VCVKNLVKIFN
+929 VCVKSLVKVFE
-940 PYGKP
+940 PGSRP
-945 AVDRLNITFY
+945 AVDRLTITFY
-955 EDQITAFLGH
+955 ESQITALLGH

-991 GKDIETSLDAVRQS
+991 GKDIETSLESVRQS

-1057 EAAQELSGGMQRK
+1057 EEAQDLSGGMQRK
-1070 LSVAIAFVGDAKVV
+1070 LSVAIAFVGDSKVV

-1124 DLLGDRIAIISQGRL
+1124 DLLGDRIAILSQGRL
-1139 YCSGTPLFLKN
+1139 YCCGTPLFLKN

-1163 MKNIQSQRRSCEG
+1163 MKNIQNQRGGCEG
-1176 TCSCASKG
+1176 ACSCTSKA
-1184 FSMRCPAHV
+1184 FPTRCPARV
-1193 DEITPEQV
+1193 DEITEEQV
-1201 LDGDVNELMEMVCHH
+1201 LDGDVKELMDLVYHH

-1236 KNFKQRAY
+1236 KDFKQRAY

-1252 ETLAELGLS
+1252 ETLSDLGLS

-1282 SGSLFA
+1282 SSSMFVGS
-1288 GGTHQ
+1288 TQQ
-1293 KGEDIRFRHP
+1293 KREHVDLRHP
-1303 GLGPSEKARRTA
+1303 CSALTEKVRQPAQGSHTCSPGQVDPSKGQSSPR
-1315 QRSNDGAEAQ
+1315 
-1325 PSPEEAHGAPLHTGA
+1325 PEELGAPFYTGA
-1340 RLQLQHVQALLVKR
+1340 RLILQHVQALLIKR
-1354 LRRALRSRKDFLAQV
+1354 FHHAVRSHKDFLAQI
-1369 VLPASFVFW
+1369 VLPATFVFW
-1378 ALMLSILVPPFG
+1378 ALMLSVVVPPFG
-1390 DYPALILHPWMYGQQ
+1390 DFPALTLQPWMYGHQ
-1405 YTFFSMDQPGSEQL
+1405 YTFFSMDEPSNEHL
-1419 ATLADVL
+1419 TVLADVL

-1432 GNRCLKEEW
+1432 GNRCLKNKW
-1441 LPEFPCGDSTSWETP
+1441 LLEYPCGNSTSWKTP

-1463 HLFQKQKWTPDNP
+1463 HLFQKQKWTAAHP
-1476 SPSCK
+1476 SPSCT

-1503 RQRLQRS
+1503 PQRTQRS
-1510 TEILQD
+1510 MEVLQD
-1516 LTNRN
+1516 LTGRN
-1521 VSDFLV
+1521 ISDYLV

-1534 SSSLK
+1534 RSSLK

-1552 SIGGKLPILPITG
+1552 SIGGKLSAIPVTG
-1565 EALVGFLSDLGQIM
+1565 EALLGFLSDLGQMM
-1579 NVSGGPI
+1579 NVSGGPV
-1586 TREASKEMS
+1586 TREASKEML
-1595 DFLKNLETED
+1595 DFLKHLETKD

-1615 WHAGVS
+1615 WHALVS
-1621 FLSVA
+1621 FLNVA
-1626 HNAVLR
+1626 HNAILR
-1632 AGLRED
+1632 ASLPKD
-1638 QDPEAFGITVISQP
+1638 KDPEEYGITVISQP
-1652 LNLTREQLSEMTVL
+1652 LNLTKEQLSEITVL
-1666 TTSVDAMVA
+1666 TTSVDVVIA
-1675 ICVILAMSFV
+1675 ICVIFAMSFV
-1685 PASFVLYLIQERVSK
+1685 PASFVLYLIQERVTK
-1700 AKHLQFV
+1700 AKHLQFI

-1720 LWDIMNYAVSAS
+1720 LWDIMNYAVSAG

-1737 FVGFQKKAYT
+1737 FAGFQKKAYT
-1747 SPSNLPAL
+1747 SPDHLPAL

-1797 TTAITFILELFENNR
+1797 STAITFILELFENNQPLIR
-1812 ALLRLNAMLRKLLTV
+1812 FNAMLRKLLFV
-1827 FPHFCLGRGLMDLA
+1827 FPHFCLGRGLVDLA
-1841 LGQAVTDVSA
+1841 LSQAVTDVYA
-1851 RFGEARSP
+1851 QFGEEYSSNP
-1859 QPLQWDLVGKNL
+1859 FQWDLIGKNL
-1871 VALAAEGVAY
+1871 VAMATEGVVY
-1881 FLLTLLIQHR
+1881 FLLTLLIQYH
-1891 FFLEGRVAQPTM
+1891 FFFTRWVA
-1903 EPVIDEDD
+1903 EPAREPIFDEDD
-1911 DVAEERQRIL
+1911 DVAEERQRIT

-1929 LRLNA
+1929 LWLNE
-1934 LTKIY
+1934 LTKVY

-1975 MLTGDTTVTSGDATV
+1975 MLTGDTTVTSGDATI
-1990 AGKSILTSISDAHQN
+1990 AGKSVLTSMSDVHQN

-2031 RGVPAEEIER
+2031 RGVPAEDIEK
-2041 VTNWSIQSLG
+2041 VANWGIQSLG

-2057 CLAGT
+2057 RLVGT

-2072 TAIALIGSPLLVLL
+2072 TAIALIGCPPLLLL

-2105 MSIIKEGR
+2105 VSIIRDGR
-2113 AVVLTSHRQE
+2113 AVVLTSH
-2123 LPRGSGRVGRGPPPL
+2123 
-2138 PHPLSLAC
+2138 

-2158 AIMVKGAFQC
+2158 AIMVKGTFQC

-2177 RFGDGYIVTMKIK
+2177 KFGDGYIVTMKIK
-2190 SPKDLLPDLNP
+2190 SPKDDLLPDLNP

-2212 SVQRERHYN
+2212 SVQRERHHS

-2227 SSSSLARIFQLLI
+2227 SSSSLARIFQLLL

-2263 NFAKQQTETHDISLH
+2263 NFAKQQTETYDLPLH
-2278 PRAAGASRQT
+2278 PRAAGARWQA
-2288 KVLFS
+2288 KLE
-2293 SFTVRSLRQML
+2293 
-2304 SSGDPAGLLH
+2304 GKAGQLETQEPL
-2314 PRGPRAQI
+2314 PRG
-2322 CILQRAPITTISP
+2322 TTEQQ
-2335 PHHDITMSLPY
+2335 T
-2346 HIPPGL
+2346 
-2352 TGCVLKDFSIGSC
+2352 
-2365 VGSFCNQETIR
+2365 N
-2376 TVWENSF
+2376 ENSPAAAEGKHTRCPQ

>member
-1 MGSVRQTQL
+1 M
-10 LLWKNWTLRKRQKIR
+10 
-25 FVVELVWPLSL
+25 
-36 FLVLIWLR
+36 
-44 NANPL
+44 A
-49 YSKHECHFPNKAMP
+49 
-63 SAGMLPWLQGIF
+63 
-75 CNVNNPCFQSPTPG
+75 
-89 ESPGIVSNY
+89 
-98 NNSILARVYRDFLE
+98 
-112 LLVDAPESQH
+112 
-122 LGRVWT
+122 
-128 ELHTLSQLMD
+128 
-138 TLRTHPERIAGRG
+138 
-151 IRIKD
+151 
-156 ILKDEET
+156 
-163 LTLFLMKSIGLSD
+163 
-176 SVVHLLVNAQVRPEQ
+176 
-191 FAHGVPDLTLKN
+191 
-203 IACSKALLEHFILFS
+203 
-218 QWRGAQTVLDA
+218 RGA
-229 LCPLSQGT
+229 LCSLSQGT

-251 FKLFRVLPTL
+251 FKLFHVLPKL
-261 LDSNSQ
+261 VDSGSQ

-272 SWGRILSDMSPRIQE
+272 SWGKIFSDMSPRIQE
-287 FVYRPSVQDLLWVT
+287 LVHRRSVQDLLWVT
-301 RPLVQNGGPE
+301 RPLVQPGSPE
-311 TFTQLMGI
+311 TFTRLVGTL
-319 FSDLL
+319 SDLL

-335 FSFNWYE
+335 LSFNWYE

-350 GIDSTRKDP
+350 GVDSTRKDP
-359 VASYDKRTTPFCN
+359 VYSYDKTATTFCN
-372 ALIQSLES
+372 ALIQNLES

-402 PDSPAARRIL
+402 PDSPATRRIL
-412 KNANSTFE
+412 KSANSTFE
-420 ELERLRKLVKAWEEV
+420 ELERLRKLLKAWEEV
-435 GPQIWYFFNESTQMA
+435 GPEIWYFFDKSAQMT

-462 GFMNRQFG
+462 AFLNRHLG
-470 EEGMT
+470 EDGIT
-475 AEALLKFLHKGPQEG
+475 AEAVLNFLYKGPREG
-490 RADGMVNFNWRDML
+490 RADDSANFDWRDIF
-504 NFTDRTL
+504 NVTDRTL
-511 RLVNQYLECLV
+511 RLANQYLECLI
-522 LNKFESYDDEIQLT
+522 LDKFESYDDEFQLT

-606 GGFAYLQDMIE
+606 GGFAYLQDMVE
-617 RGITK
+617 QGITR
-622 SQVQAEVP
+622 SQAQAEVP
-630 VGVYLQQMPYP
+630 IGVYLQQMPYP

-648 MIILNRCFPFF
+648 MIILNRCFPIF

-693 NMVIW
+693 NTVIW
-698 CTWFLDSFSVMSMS
+698 CTWFLDSFSIMLMS
-712 IFLLTIFIMHGRIL
+712 ICLLTVFIMHGRIL

-737 LLAFSAATIMQCFL
+737 LLAFSTATIMQCFL
-751 LSTFFSRANLAAAC
+751 LSTFFSRASLAAAC
-765 SGIVYFTLYLPHILS
+765 SGVIYFTLYLPHILC
-780 FAWQDRMTADLKM
+780 FAWQDRMTAGLKM
-793 AMSLLSP
+793 AVSLLSP
-800 VAFGFGTEYLVRF
+800 VAFGFGTEYLARF
-813 EEQGVG
+813 EEQGLG
-819 LQWGNIGN
+819 LQWSNIGN
-827 SPMEGDEFSFL
+827 SPTEGDEFSFL
-838 LSMKMLLFDTALY
+838 MSMKMMLLDAALY

-886 CSTREERDLEK
+886 CSTREERALEK

-913 INDSF
+913 IKDCF

-929 VCVKNLVKIFN
+929 VCVKNLVKTFE
-940 PYGKP
+940 PYGRP

-955 EDQITAFLGH
+955 ENQITAFLGH
-965 NGAGKTTTLSIL
+965 NGAGKTTTLSIM

-1029 QLKGKSWEE
+1029 QLKGRSWEE
-1038 AQLEMEA
+1038 AQLEVEA

-1057 EAAQELSGGMQRK
+1057 EEAQDLSGGMRRK

-1102 DLLLKYRSG
+1102 DLLLKYRLG

-1139 YCSGTPLFLKN
+1139 YCAGTPLFLKN

-1163 MKNIQSQRRSCEG
+1163 MKTVQSQERGCEG
-1176 TCSCASKG
+1176 PCGCASKG
-1184 FSMRCPAHV
+1184 FSTRCPACA
-1193 DEITPEQV
+1193 DGLAPEQA
-1201 LDGDVNELMEMVCHH
+1201 LDGDVNELMDMVRHH

-1252 ETLAELGLS
+1252 ETLADLGLS

-1282 SGSLFA
+1282 SGPLSA
-1288 GGTHQ
+1288 GGSQQ
-1293 KGEDIRFRHP
+1293 KRENSSLRHP
-1303 GLGPSEKARRTA
+1303 CLGPGEGARPTPQGGGPA
-1315 QRSNDGAEAQ
+1315 PQPEGP
-1325 PSPEEAHGAPLHTGA
+1325 PSPQREGRGRLNTGA
-1340 RLQLQHVQALLVKR
+1340 RLVLQHMQALLVKR
-1354 LRRALRSRKDFLAQV
+1354 FQHTVRSHKDFLAQI
-1369 VLPASFVFW
+1369 VLPATFVFL
-1378 ALMLSILVPPFG
+1378 ALMLSVIIPPFG
-1390 DYPALILHPWMYGQQ
+1390 EYPALTLHPWMYGQQ
-1405 YTFFSMDQPGSEQL
+1405 YTFFSMDQPDSERL
-1419 ATLADVL
+1419 VALADVL
-1426 LNKPGF
+1426 VNKPGF
-1432 GNRCLKEEW
+1432 GNRCLKEGW
-1441 LPEFPCGDSTSWETP
+1441 LPEFPCGNSTPWKTP
-1456 SVSPNIT
+1456 SVSPDIA
-1463 HLFQKQKWTPDNP
+1463 HLFQKQKWTADQP
-1476 SPSCK
+1476 SPSCR

-1503 RQRLQRS
+1503 PQRMQRS

-1516 LTNRN
+1516 LTDRN
-1521 VSDFLV
+1521 LSDFLV

-1534 SSSLK
+1534 RSSLK
-1539 SKFWVNEQRYGGI
+1539 SKYWVNEQRYGGI
-1552 SIGGKLPILPITG
+1552 SVGGKLPGLPITG
-1565 EALVGFLSDLGQIM
+1565 EALVGFLSDLGQLM
-1579 NVSGGPI
+1579 NVSGGPV

-1595 DFLKNLETED
+1595 AFLKHLETED

-1615 WHAGVS
+1615 WHALVS
-1621 FLSVA
+1621 FLNVA

-1632 AGLRED
+1632 ASLPADRN
-1638 QDPEAFGITVISQP
+1638 PEEYGVTVISQP
-1652 LNLTREQLSEMTVL
+1652 LNLTKEQLSEITVL
-1666 TTSVDAMVA
+1666 TTSVDAVVA
-1675 ICVILAMSFV
+1675 ICVIFAMSFV
-1685 PASFVLYLIQERVSK
+1685 PASFVLYLIQERVNK
-1700 AKHLQFV
+1700 ARHLQFI

-1720 LWDIMNYAVSAS
+1720 LWDIMNYSVSAA

-1737 FVGFQKKAYT
+1737 FIGFQKKAYT
-1747 SPSNLPAL
+1747 SPDSLPAL

-1797 TTAITFILELFENNR
+1797 SSAITFILELFENNQT
-1812 ALLRLNAMLRKLLTV
+1812 LLWFNAMLRKLLII
-1827 FPHFCLGRGLMDLA
+1827 FPHFCLGRGLIDLA
-1841 LGQAVTDVSA
+1841 LSQAVTDVYA
-1851 RFGEARSP
+1851 RFGEEHSSNP
-1859 QPLQWDLVGKNL
+1859 FQWDLIGKNL
-1871 VALAAEGVAY
+1871 VAMAAEGVVY
-1881 FLLTLLIQHR
+1881 FLLTLLIQYQ
-1891 FFLEGRVAQPTM
+1891 FFFSPWTTQPVK
-1903 EPVIDEDD
+1903 EPIIDEDD
-1911 DVAEERQRIL
+1911 DVAEERQRIT

-1929 LRLNA
+1929 LRLNE
-1934 LTKIY
+1934 LTKVY
-1939 SGSSSPA
+1939 SGASSPA

-1990 AGKSILTSISDAHQN
+1990 AGKSILTNISDVHRS
-2005 MGYCPQFDAIDDL
+2005 MGYCPQFDAVDDL

-2031 RGVPAEEIER
+2031 RGVPAEEI
-2041 VTNWSIQSLG
+2041 
-2051 LSLYAD
+2051 
-2057 CLAGT
+2057 
-2062 YSGGNKRKLS
+2062 KR
-2072 TAIALIGSPLLVLL
+2072 

-2105 MSIIKEGR
+2105 MSIIREGR
-2113 AVVLTSHRQE
+2113 AVVLTSH
-2123 LPRGSGRVGRGPPPL
+2123 
-2138 PHPLSLAC
+2138 

-2177 RFGDGYIVTMKIK
+2177 KFGDGYIVTMKVK
-2190 SPKDLLPDLNP
+2190 CPKDDVLPDLGP
-2201 VEQFFQ
+2201 VERFFQ
-2207 GNFPG
+2207 GSFPG

-2227 SSSSLARIFQLLI
+2227 SSSSLARIFRLLV

-2263 NFAKQQTETHDISLH
+2263 NFAKQQTEIHDLPLH
-2278 PRAAGASRQT
+2278 PRAAGARRQS
-2288 KVLFS
+2288 KEVDK
-2293 SFTVRSLRQML
+2293 
-2304 SSGDPAGLLH
+2304 G
-2314 PRGPRAQI
+2314 
-2322 CILQRAPITTISP
+2322 
-2335 PHHDITMSLPY
+2335 
-2346 HIPPGL
+2346 
-2352 TGCVLKDFSIGSC
+2352 
-2365 VGSFCNQETIR
+2365 
-2376 TVWENSF
+2376 NSASQG

>member
-1 MGSVRQTQL
+1 MGFARQLKL

-25 FVVELVWPLSL
+25 FAVELVWPLSL

-44 NANPL
+44 NVNPL
-49 YSKHECHFPNKAMP
+49 YSQHE
-63 SAGMLPWLQGIF
+63 SRYL
-75 CNVNNPCFQSPTPG
+75 
-89 ESPGIVSNY
+89 Y
-98 NNSILARVYRDFLE
+98 
-112 LLVDAPESQH
+112 
-122 LGRVWT
+122 
-128 ELHTLSQLMD
+128 
-138 TLRTHPERIAGRG
+138 
-151 IRIKD
+151 
-156 ILKDEET
+156 
-163 LTLFLMKSIGLSD
+163 
-176 SVVHLLVNAQVRPEQ
+176 
-191 FAHGVPDLTLKN
+191 FAHGVPDLVLKD
-203 IACSKALLEHFILFS
+203 IACSEALLERFLIFP
-218 QWRGAQTVLDA
+218 QRRAAQTVHDA
-229 LCPLSQGT
+229 LCSLSQGT

-251 FKLFRVLPTL
+251 FKLFHVF
-261 LDSNSQ
+261 
-267 GINLR
+267 IH
-272 SWGRILSDMSPRIQE
+272 
-287 FVYRPSVQDLLWVT
+287 RPSVQDLLWVT
-301 RPLVQNGGPE
+301 RPLVQTGGPE
-311 TFTQLMGI
+311 TFTQLMGTL
-319 FSDLL
+319 SDLL

-359 VASYDKRTTPFCN
+359 IYSYDKRTTTFCN

-402 PDSPAARRIL
+402 PDSPAIRRIL

-420 ELERLRKLVKAWEEV
+420 ELERFRKLVKAWEEV
-435 GPQIWYFFNESTQMA
+435 GPQIWYFFDRSMQMT
-450 MIRDTLENPTVK
+450 MIRVRMVLEDTLENPTVK
-462 GFMNRQFG
+462 ASWNRQLG
-470 EEGMT
+470 EEGIT
-475 AEALLKFLHKGPQEG
+475 AEAVLNFLYRGPREG
-490 RADGMVNFNWRDML
+490 QADDMDNFDWRDIF
-504 NFTDRTL
+504 NITDRTL
-511 RLVNQYLECLV
+511 RLANQYLECLI
-522 LNKFESYDDEIQLT
+522 LDKFESYDDEFQLT

-565 SHVKYKI
+565 PHVKYKI

-606 GGFAYLQDMIE
+606 GGFAYLQDMVE
-617 RGITK
+617 QGITR
-622 SQVQAEVP
+622 SQAQAEVP
-630 VGVYLQQMPYP
+630 VGIYLQQMPYP

-648 MIILNRCFPFF
+648 MIILNRCFPVF

-693 NMVIW
+693 NTVIW
-698 CTWFLDSFSVMSMS
+698 CTWFLDSFSIMSMS
-712 IFLLTIFIMHGRIL
+712 ICLLTIFIMHGRIL

-737 LLAFSAATIMQCFL
+737 LLAFSTATIMQCFL
-751 LSTFFSRANLAAAC
+751 LSTFFSRASLAAAC
-765 SGIVYFTLYLPHILS
+765 SGVIYFTLYLPHVLC
-780 FAWQDRMTADLKM
+780 FAWQDRMTADLKL
-793 AMSLLSP
+793 AVSLLSP
-800 VAFGFGTEYLVRF
+800 VAFGFGTEYLARF
-813 EEQGVG
+813 EEQGLG
-819 LQWGNIGN
+819 LQWNNIGN

-838 LSMKMLLFDTALY
+838 MSMKMMLIDAVLY
-851 GLLAWYLDQVFPG
+851 GLLAWYLDQ
-864 DYGTPLPWY
+864 GTMEPH
-873 FLLQESYWLGGEG
+873 FLGTSFYKSLIGKVVKWLLVGAG
-886 CSTREERDLEK
+886 CSTREERALEK

-902 EEMEDPEHPEG
+902 EEMEDPEHPAG
-913 INDSF
+913 INDCF

-929 VCVKNLVKIFN
+929 VCVRNLVKIFEHH
-940 PYGKP
+940 GRP
-945 AVDRLNITFY
+945 AVDHLNITFY
-955 EDQITAFLGH
+955 ENQITAFLGH

-977 TGLLPPTSGTVLIG
+977 TGLLPPTSGTVLIR
-991 GKDIETSLDAVRQS
+991 GKDIETSLDAIRQS

-1029 QLKGKSWEE
+1029 QLKGRSWEE

-1057 EAAQELSGGMQRK
+1057 EEAQDLSGGMQRK

-1124 DLLGDRIAIISQGRL
+1124 DILGDRIAIIAQGRL

-1163 MKNIQSQRRSCEG
+1163 MKTIQGQGGGCEG

-1184 FSMRCPAHV
+1184 FSIRCPSCV

-1201 LDGDVNELMEMVCHH
+1201 LDGDVNELMDMVCHH

-1221 LVECIGQE
+1221 LVECVGQE

-1252 ETLAELGLS
+1252 ETLGDLGLS

-1273 FLKVTEDSD
+1273 FLKVTEDCD
-1282 SGSLFA
+1282 SGPLFA
-1288 GGTHQ
+1288 GGTQQ
-1293 KGEDIRFRHP
+1293 KRENVSLRHP
-1303 GLGPSEKARRTA
+1303 CLGSSRKARQTP
-1315 QRSNDGAEAQ
+1315 QGSNDHPTEPAA
-1325 PSPEEAHGAPLHTGA
+1325 PPEQDGHSQLNTGVQLA
-1340 RLQLQHVQALLVKR
+1340 LQHVQALLVKR
-1354 LRRALRSRKDFLAQV
+1354 FHHTVRSYKDFLAQI
-1369 VLPASFVFW
+1369 VLPATFVFL
-1378 ALMLSILVPPFG
+1378 ALMLSIIIPPFG
-1390 DYPALILHPWMYGQQ
+1390 EYPALTLHPWIYGQQ
-1405 YTFFSMDQPGSEQL
+1405 YTFFSMDQPDSERL
-1419 ATLADVL
+1419 MALADVL
-1426 LNKPGF
+1426 VNKPGF

-1441 LPEFPCGDSTSWETP
+1441 LPEFPCGNSTAWKTP
-1456 SVSPNIT
+1456 SVSPDVT
-1463 HLFQKQKWTPDNP
+1463 HLLQRQIWTADHP
-1476 SPSCK
+1476 SPSCR

-1493 CPEGAGGLPP
+1493 CPGGAGGLPP
-1503 RQRLQRS
+1503 PQRIQRS

-1521 VSDFLV
+1521 ISDFLV

-1534 SSSLK
+1534 RSSLK
-1539 SKFWVNEQRYGGI
+1539 SKYWVNEQRYGGI
-1552 SIGGKLPILPITG
+1552 SIGGKLPAPPITG
-1565 EALVGFLSDLGQIM
+1565 EALVGFLSDLGQLM
-1579 NVSGGPI
+1579 NGPL

-1595 DFLKNLETED
+1595 AFLKHLETED

-1615 WHAGVS
+1615 WHALVS
-1621 FLSVA
+1621 FLNVA
-1626 HNAVLR
+1626 HNAILR
-1632 AGLRED
+1632 ASLHED
-1638 QDPEAFGITVISQP
+1638 RNPEEYGITVVSQP
-1652 LNLTREQLSEMTVL
+1652 LNLTKEQLSEITVL
-1666 TTSVDAMVA
+1666 TTSVDAVVA
-1675 ICVILAMSFV
+1675 ICVIFAMSFV
-1685 PASFVLYLIQERVSK
+1685 PASFVLYLIQERVNK

-1713 TYWLTNF
+1713 IYWLTNF
-1720 LWDIMNYAVSAS
+1720 LWDIMNYTVSAA

-1737 FVGFQKKAYT
+1737 FIGFQKKAYT
-1747 SPSNLPAL
+1747 SSDNLPAL

-1797 TTAITFILELFENNR
+1797 SSAITFVLELFENNQT
-1812 ALLRLNAMLRKLLTV
+1812 LLRLSAVLRKLLV
-1827 FPHFCLGRGLMDLA
+1827 IFPHFCLGRGLIDLA
-1841 LGQAVTDVSA
+1841 LSQAVTDVYA
-1851 RFGEARSP
+1851 RFGEEHSSN
-1859 QPLQWDLVGKNL
+1859 LFQWDLIGKNL
-1871 VALAAEGVAY
+1871 VAMAVEGLVY
-1881 FLLTLLIQHR
+1881 FLLTLLIQYQ
-1891 FFLEGRVAQPTM
+1891 FFFTLWTA
-1903 EPVIDEDD
+1903 EPAKEPIVDEDD
-1911 DVAEERQRIL
+1911 DVAEERQRII

-1929 LRLNA
+1929 LRLNE

-1975 MLTGDTTVTSGDATV
+1975 MLTGDSTVTSGDATV
-1990 AGKSILTSISDAHQN
+1990 AGKSILTNISDVHQS
-2005 MGYCPQFDAIDDL
+2005 MGYCPQFDAIDDQ

-2031 RGVPAEEIER
+2031 RGVPAENIKR
-2041 VTNWSIQSLG
+2041 VTDWSIQSLG

-2057 CLAGT
+2057 RLAGT
-2062 YSGGNKRKLS
+2062 YSAGNKRKLS
-2072 TAIALIGSPLLVLL
+2072 TAIALIGCPLLVLL

-2105 MSIIKEGR
+2105 MSIIREGR
-2113 AVVLTSHRQE
+2113 A
-2123 LPRGSGRVGRGPPPL
+2123 
-2138 PHPLSLAC
+2138 
-2146 SMEECE
+2146 CE

-2158 AIMVKGAFQC
+2158 AIMVKGTFQC

-2177 RFGDGYIVTMKIK
+2177 KFGDGYIVTMKIK
-2190 SPKDLLPDLNP
+2190 SPKDDLLPDLGP

-2212 SVQRERHYN
+2212 SVPRERHYN
-2221 MLQFQV
+2221 VLRFQV
-2227 SSSSLARIFQLLI
+2227 SSSSLARIFRLLA
-2240 SHKDSL
+2240 SHRDSL
-2246 LIEEYSV
+2246 LIEEYS
-2253 TQTTLDQVFV
+2253 VFV
-2263 NFAKQQTETHDISLH
+2263 NFAKQQTETHDLPLH
-2278 PRAAGASRQT
+2278 PRAAGASRQA
-2288 KVLFS
+2288 KVPLLPLPHPLLEADS
-2293 SFTVRSLRQML
+2293 WLR
-2304 SSGDPAGLLH
+2304 DPAGPLGL
-2314 PRGPRAQI
+2314 RGLKAQI
-2322 CILQRAPITTISP
+2322 CPLQRAPPIP
-2335 PHHDITMSLPY
+2335 DPHRRPAFPHLSCAA
-2346 HIPPGL
+2346 GL
-2352 TGCVLKDFSIGSC
+2352 F
-2365 VGSFCNQETIR
+2365 NR
-2376 TVWENSF
+2376 

>member
-1 MGSVRQTQL
+1 MGFARQTQL

-49 YSKHECHFPNKAMP
+49 YSQHECHFPNKAMP
-63 SAGMLPWLQGIF
+63 SAGVLPWLQGIF

-98 NNSILARVYRDFLE
+98 NNSVLAKVFRDFRE
-112 LLVDAPESQH
+112 LLVDAPESQR
-122 LGRVWT
+122 LGGVWT
-128 ELHTLSQLMD
+128 DLRTLFQLMD
-138 TLRTHPERIAGRG
+138 TLQTHPEKVAGRG
-151 IRIKD
+151 IQIRD

-163 LTLFLMKSIGLSD
+163 LTLFLMRNIGLSN
-176 SVVHLLVNAQVRPEQ
+176 SVAYLLVNSQVRVEQ
-191 FAHGVPDLTLKN
+191 FAHGVPDLALKD
-203 IACSKALLEHFILFS
+203 IACSEALLERFIIFN
-218 QWRGAQTVLDA
+218 QRRGANIVRDA
-229 LCPLSQGT
+229 LCSLSQGT
-237 LQWMEDTLYANVDF
+237 LQWIEDTLYANVDF
-251 FKLFRVLPTL
+251 FKLFHVLPTL
-261 LDSNSQ
+261 LDRGSQ

-272 SWGRILSDMSPRIQE
+272 SWGRTLADVSPRIQQ
-287 FVYRPSVQDLLWVT
+287 FIHRPSVQDLLWVI
-301 RPLVQNGGPE
+301 RPLLQNRGPE
-311 TFTQLMGI
+311 TFAQLMGTV
-319 FSDLL
+319 SDLL

-359 VASYDKRTTPFCN
+359 IYSYDKKTTPFCN

-393 LLMGKILFT
+393 LLMGKILFS

-420 ELERLRKLVKAWEEV
+420 ELERVRKLVKAWKEV
-435 GPQIWYFFNESTQMA
+435 GPQIWYFFNNSTQM
-450 MIRDTLENPTVK
+450 MMVRDTLEHPTVK
-462 GFMNRQFG
+462 EFLNRELG
-470 EEGMT
+470 EDGLSV
-475 AEALLKFLHKGPQEG
+475 EAIVNFFYKGPRVGQ
-490 RADGMVNFNWRDML
+490 ADDTTDFDWRDIF
-504 NFTDRTL
+504 NITDHFL
-511 RLVNQYLECLV
+511 RLADQYLECLV
-522 LNKFESYDDEIQLT
+522 LDKFESYDDENQLT

-565 SHVKYKI
+565 PHVEYKI

-595 ADPVEDFRYIW
+595 ADPVEDLRYIW

-617 RGITK
+617 QGITR
-622 SQVQAEVP
+622 SQA
-630 VGVYLQQMPYP
+630 GVETPIGIYLQQMPYP

-648 MIILNRCFPFF
+648 MIILNRCFPIF

-668 SMTVKSI
+668 SMTVKDI

-693 NMVIW
+693 NAVIW
-698 CTWFLDSFSVMSMS
+698 CTWFLDSFSIMSMS
-712 IFLLTIFIMHGRIL
+712 IFLLTLFIMHGRIL
-726 HYSNPF
+726 HYSDPS
-732 ILFLF
+732 IVFLF
-737 LLAFSAATIMQCFL
+737 LLVFATATIMQCFL
-751 LSTFFSRANLAAAC
+751 LSTFFSKASLAAAC
-765 SGIVYFTLYLPHILS
+765 SGVIYFTLYLPHILC
-780 FAWQDRMTADLKM
+780 FAWQDQMTAKLKKAVVRDLD
-793 AMSLLSP
+793 LLSP

-813 EEQGVG
+813 EEQGLG
-819 LQWGNIGN
+819 LQWSNIGN

-838 LSMKMLLFDTALY
+838 LSMQMMLLDAALY

-886 CSTREERDLEK
+886 CSTREERALER
-897 TEPVT
+897 TEPIT

-913 INDSF
+913 MNDSF
-918 FERELPGLVPG
+918 FERELPGLIPG
-929 VCVKNLVKIFN
+929 VCVKNLVKIFE
-940 PYGKP
+940 PSRRP
-945 AVDRLNITFY
+945 AVDCLNITFY
-955 EDQITAFLGH
+955 ENQITAFLGH

-991 GKDIETSLDAVRQS
+991 GKDIETHLDAIRQS

-1057 EAAQELSGGMQRK
+1057 EEAQDLSGGMQRK

-1102 DLLLKYRSG
+1102 DLLLKYRAG

-1124 DLLGDRIAIISQGRL
+1124 DLLGDRVAIISQGRL

-1163 MKNIQSQRRSCEG
+1163 MKNIQSQGGSCEG
-1176 TCSCASKG
+1176 TCSCASPG
-1184 FSMRCPAHV
+1184 FSVRCPARV
-1193 DEITPEQV
+1193 DEITPEQA
-1201 LDGDVNELMEMVCHH
+1201 LDGDVNELMDVVCHH

-1229 LIFLLPN
+1229 VIFLLPN

-1252 ETLAELGLS
+1252 ETLADLGLS

-1282 SGSLFA
+1282 SGLLFS
-1288 GGTHQ
+1288 GGTQH
-1293 KGEDIRFRHP
+1293 KREHVNLRHP
-1303 GLGPSEKARRTA
+1303 YLGLSKKARQPA
-1315 QRSNDGAEAQ
+1315 EDSNSCSPEQEAHPEGQPPPEPEQ
-1325 PSPEEAHGAPLHTGA
+1325 PSFSLNTGV
-1340 RLQLQHVQALLVKR
+1340 RRVLQQVQALLVKR
-1354 LRRALRSRKDFLAQV
+1354 FHHTVRSHKDFLAQI
-1369 VLPASFVFW
+1369 VLPATFVLL
-1378 ALMLSILVPPFG
+1378 ALMLSMIVPPFG
-1390 DYPALILHPWMYGQQ
+1390 EFPALTLHPWIYGQQ
-1405 YTFFSMDQPGSEQL
+1405 YTFFSMDEPGNERL
-1419 ATLADVL
+1419 AVLADVL

-1432 GNRCLKEEW
+1432 GNRCLKKAW
-1441 LPEFPCGDSTSWETP
+1441 LLEYPCGNSTPWKTP

-1463 HLFQKQKWTPDNP
+1463 HLFQKQKWTPSNP

-1503 RQRLQRS
+1503 PQRTQGS

-1521 VSDFLV
+1521 ISDYLV
-1527 KTYPALI
+1527 KTYPSLI
-1534 SSSLK
+1534 RGSLK

-1552 SIGGKLPILPITG
+1552 SIGGKLLVLPVTG
-1565 EALVGFLSDLGQIM
+1565 EAVVAFLSDLGQIM

-1586 TREASKEMS
+1586 TREVSREMS
-1595 DFLKNLETED
+1595 DFLKHLETED

-1615 WHAGVS
+1615 WHALVS
-1621 FLSVA
+1621 FLNVA
-1626 HNAVLR
+1626 HNAILR
-1632 AGLRED
+1632 ASLHED
-1638 QDPEAFGITVISQP
+1638 RHPEEHGITIISQP
-1652 LNLTREQLSEMTVL
+1652 LNLTKEQLSEITVL
-1666 TTSVDAMVA
+1666 TTSVDAVVA
-1675 ICVILAMSFV
+1675 ICVIFAMSFV
-1685 PASFVLYLIQERVSK
+1685 PASFVLYLIQERVTK
-1700 AKHLQFV
+1700 AKHLQFI

-1720 LWDIMNYAVSAS
+1720 FWDIMNYAVSAG

-1737 FVGFQKKAYT
+1737 FIGFQKKAYT
-1747 SPSNLPAL
+1747 SAQNLPAL
-1755 VALLM
+1755 IALLM
-1760 LYGWAVIPM
+1760 LYGWAVTPM

-1797 TTAITFILELFENNR
+1797 SSAITFILELFENNQT
-1812 ALLRLNAMLRKLLTV
+1812 LLRINALLRKLLII
-1827 FPHFCLGRGLMDLA
+1827 FPHFCLGRGLIDLA
-1841 LGQAVTDVSA
+1841 LSQAVTDVYA
-1851 RFGEARSP
+1851 RFGEEHSSNPFR
-1859 QPLQWDLVGKNL
+1859 WNMIGKNL
-1871 VALAAEGVAY
+1871 VAMATEGVAY
-1881 FLLTLLIQHR
+1881 FLLTLLIQHH
-1891 FFLEGRVAQPTM
+1891 FFLTRWVA
-1903 EPVIDEDD
+1903 EPAREPIVDEDD
-1911 DVAEERQRIL
+1911 DVAEERKRIT
-1921 SGGNKTDI
+1921 GGGSKTDI
-1929 LRLNA
+1929 LKLNE
-1934 LTKIY
+1934 LTKVY

-1953 VRPGECFG
+1953 IRPGECFG

-1990 AGKSILTSISDAHQN
+1990 AGKSILTNISDVHQR
-2005 MGYCPQFDAIDDL
+2005 MGYCPQFDAVDDL

-2041 VTNWSIQSLG
+2041 VANWGIQSLG
-2051 LSLYAD
+2051 LSFYAD
-2057 CLAGT
+2057 RLVGT

-2072 TAIALIGSPLLVLL
+2072 TAIALIGCPPLVLL

-2105 MSIIKEGR
+2105 VSLIREGR
-2113 AVVLTSHRQE
+2113 AVVLTSH
-2123 LPRGSGRVGRGPPPL
+2123 
-2138 PHPLSLAC
+2138 

-2158 AIMVKGAFQC
+2158 AIMVKGTFQC

-2177 RFGDGYIVTMKIK
+2177 KFGDGYIVTMKIK
-2190 SPKDLLPDLNP
+2190 SPKDDLLPDLNL

-2263 NFAKQQTETHDISLH
+2263 NFAKQQTETHDLPLH
-2278 PRAAGASRQT
+2278 PRAAGARQQG
-2288 KVLFS
+2288 KV
-2293 SFTVRSLRQML
+2293 
-2304 SSGDPAGLLH
+2304 
-2314 PRGPRAQI
+2314 
-2322 CILQRAPITTISP
+2322 
-2335 PHHDITMSLPY
+2335 
-2346 HIPPGL
+2346 
-2352 TGCVLKDFSIGSC
+2352 
-2365 VGSFCNQETIR
+2365 
-2376 TVWENSF
+2376 

>member
-1 MGSVRQTQL
+1 
-10 LLWKNWTLRKRQKIR
+10 
-25 FVVELVWPLSL
+25 
-36 FLVLIWLR
+36 
-44 NANPL
+44 
-49 YSKHECHFPNKAMP
+49 HFPNKAMP
-63 SAGMLPWLQGIF
+63 SAGMLPWLQGMF

-98 NNSILARVYRDFLE
+98 NNSILSRVFRDFQE
-112 LLVDAPESQH
+112 LLMDAPESQH
-122 LGRVWT
+122 LGHVWK
-128 ELHTLSQLMD
+128 ELQIFSQLMD
-138 TLRTHPERIAGRG
+138 TLRTHPERVAGRG
-151 IRIKD
+151 IRIRD
-156 ILKDEET
+156 VLKDEET
-163 LTLFLMKSIGLSD
+163 LTLFLVKNIGLSD
-176 SVVHLLVNAQVRPEQ
+176 SVVYLLVNSQVRPEQ
-191 FAHGVPDLTLKN
+191 FAHGVPDLMLKD
-203 IACSKALLEHFILFS
+203 IACSEALLERFLIFS
-218 QWRGAQTVLDA
+218 QRRGAQTVRDA
-229 LCPLSQGT
+229 MCSLSQGT
-237 LQWMEDTLYANVDF
+237 LQWVEDTLYANVDF

-261 LDSNSQ
+261 LDSSSQ

-272 SWGRILSDMSPRIQE
+272 SWGRILSDMSSRIQE
-287 FVYRPSVQDLLWVT
+287 FIHRPSVQDLLWVT
-301 RPLVQNGGPE
+301 SPLMQTGGPE
-311 TFTQLMGI
+311 TFTQLMSI
-319 FSDLL
+319 LSDLL

-359 VASYDKRTTPFCN
+359 VYSYDKRTTTFCN

-412 KNANSTFE
+412 QNANSTFE
-420 ELERLRKLVKAWEEV
+420 ELERLRKLVKTWEEI
-435 GPQIWYFFNESTQMA
+435 GPQIWYFFDKSTQMT
-450 MIRDTLENPTVK
+450 MIRDTLENPAVK
-462 GFMNRQFG
+462 DFLNSQLD
-470 EEGMT
+470 EEGIT
-475 AEALLKFLHKGPQEG
+475 VETVLNFLYKGPREDQ
-490 RADGMVNFNWRDML
+490 ADDMASFNWRDVF
-504 NFTDRTL
+504 NITDRTL
-511 RLVNQYLECLV
+511 RLASRYLECLI
-522 LNKFESYDDEIQLT
+522 LDKFESYDDEIQLT

-560 TSSLP
+560 TSALP
-565 SHVKYKI
+565 PHVKYKI

-617 RGITK
+617 QGITR
-622 SQVQAEVP
+622 SQAQVEVP
-630 VGVYLQQMPYP
+630 VGIYLQQMPYP

-648 MIILNRCFPFF
+648 MIILNRCFPIF

-693 NMVIW
+693 NAVIW
-698 CTWFLDSFSVMSMS
+698 CTWFLDSFSIMSMS
-712 IFLLTIFIMHGRIL
+712 IFLLTTFIMHGRIL

-737 LLAFSAATIMQCFL
+737 LLAFSTATIMQCFL
-751 LSTFFSRANLAAAC
+751 LSTFFSRASLAAAC
-765 SGIVYFTLYLPHILS
+765 SGVIYFTLYLPHILC

-793 AMSLLSP
+793 AVSLLSP
-800 VAFGFGTEYLVRF
+800 VAFGFGTEYLARF
-813 EEQGVG
+813 EEQGLG
-819 LQWGNIGN
+819 LQWSNTGK

-838 LSMKMLLFDTALY
+838 MSMKMMLLDAALY

-864 DYGTPLPWY
+864 NYGTPLPWY

-886 CSTREERDLEK
+886 CSTREERALEK
-897 TEPVT
+897 TEPIT

-913 INDSF
+913 THDSF

-929 VCVKNLVKIFN
+929 VCVKNLVKIFE
-940 PYGKP
+940 PYGRP

-955 EDQITAFLGH
+955 ENQITAFLGH

-1029 QLKGKSWEE
+1029 QLKGKSREE

-1057 EAAQELSGGMQRK
+1057 EEAQDLSGGMQRK
-1070 LSVAIAFVGDAKVV
+1070 LSVAIAFVGGAKVV
-1084 VLDEPTSGVD
+1084 ILDEPTSGVD

-1124 DLLGDRIAIISQGRL
+1124 DLLGDRIAILSQGRL

-1163 MKNIQSQRRSCEG
+1163 MKNIQSQRTGREG
-1176 TCSCASKG
+1176 TCSCASQG
-1184 FSMRCPAHV
+1184 FSTRCPAHI
-1193 DEITPEQV
+1193 DEISPEQV
-1201 LDGDVNELMEMVCHH
+1201 LDGDVNELTDMVQHH

-1252 ETLAELGLS
+1252 ETLADLGLS

-1282 SGSLFA
+1282 SGPLFA
-1288 GGTHQ
+1288 GGAPQ
-1293 KGEDIRFRHP
+1293 KRENASVRHP
-1303 GLGPSEKARRTA
+1303 REKARQTPLD
-1315 QRSNDGAEAQ
+1315 SNGCSAEPAPPPEGQ
-1325 PSPEEAHGAPLHTGA
+1325 PSSEPEERSRLNTGT
-1340 RLQLQHVQALLVKR
+1340 QLIMQHVQALLVKR
-1354 LRRALRSRKDFLAQV
+1354 FHHTARSHKDFLAQI
-1369 VLPASFVFW
+1369 VLPATFVFL
-1378 ALMLSILVPPFG
+1378 ALMLSIIVPPFG
-1390 DYPALILHPWMYGQQ
+1390 EYPALILHPWMYGQQ
-1405 YTFFSMDQPGSEQL
+1405 YTFFSLDQPGSEQL
-1419 ATLADVL
+1419 AALADVL

-1441 LPEFPCGDSTSWETP
+1441 LPEYPCGNSTPWKTP

-1463 HLFQKQKWTPDNP
+1463 HLFQKQKWTPDDP
-1476 SPSCK
+1476 SPSCR

-1503 RQRLQRS
+1503 PQRTQHS

-1521 VSDFLV
+1521 ISDFLV

-1534 SSSLK
+1534 RSSLK

-1552 SIGGKLPILPITG
+1552 SIGGKLPVLPITA
-1565 EALVGFLSDLGQIM
+1565 EALVGFLSHLGQIM
-1579 NVSGGPI
+1579 NVTGGPI
-1586 TREASKEMS
+1586 TREASKEMPA
-1595 DFLKNLETED
+1595 FLKHLETED
-1605 NIKVWFNNKG
+1605 NVKVWFNNKG
-1615 WHAGVS
+1615 WHALVS
-1621 FLSVA
+1621 FLNVA
-1626 HNAVLR
+1626 HNAILR
-1632 AGLRED
+1632 TSLHKD
-1638 QDPEAFGITVISQP
+1638 KNPEEYGITVISQP
-1652 LNLTREQLSEMTVL
+1652 LNLTKEQLSEITVL
-1666 TTSVDAMVA
+1666 TTSVDAVVA
-1675 ICVILAMSFV
+1675 ICVIFAMSFV
-1685 PASFVLYLIQERVSK
+1685 PASFVLYLIQERVNK

-1707 SGVSPT
+1707 SGVSPV

-1720 LWDIMNYAVSAS
+1720 LWDILNYTVSAA

-1737 FVGFQKKAYT
+1737 FIGFQKKAYT
-1747 SPSNLPAL
+1747 SPENLPAL

-1760 LYGWAVIPM
+1760 MYGWAVIPM

-1797 TTAITFILELFENNR
+1797 SSAITFILELFENNQT
-1812 ALLRLNAMLRKLLTV
+1812 LLRFNAMLRMLLII
-1827 FPHFCLGRGLMDLA
+1827 FPHFCLGRGLIDLA
-1841 LGQAVTDVSA
+1841 LSQAVTDVYA
-1851 RFGEARSP
+1851 RFGEEHSSNP
-1859 QPLQWDLVGKNL
+1859 FQWDLIGKKL
-1871 VALAAEGVAY
+1871 VAMAVEGVLY
-1881 FLLTLLIQHR
+1881 FLLTLLIQHH
-1891 FFLEGRVAQPTM
+1891 FFLIRWIA
-1903 EPVIDEDD
+1903 EPAKEPIIDEDD
-1911 DVAEERQRIL
+1911 DVAEERQRII

-1929 LRLNA
+1929 LRLNE

-1975 MLTGDTTVTSGDATV
+1975 MLTGDTTVTSGDATI
-1990 AGKSILTSISDAHQN
+1990 AGKSILTNISDVHQS
-2005 MGYCPQFDAIDDL
+2005 MGYCPQFDAVDDL

-2031 RGVPAEEIER
+2031 RGVPADEIER
-2041 VTNWSIQSLG
+2041 VANWSIQSLG

-2057 CLAGT
+2057 RLVGT

-2072 TAIALIGSPLLVLL
+2072 TAIALIGCPPLVLL

-2105 MSIIKEGR
+2105 VSIIRGGR
-2113 AVVLTSHRQE
+2113 AVTGVLPT
-2123 LPRGSGRVGRGPPPL
+2123 
-2138 PHPLSLAC
+2138 PHFLSPAH

-2158 AIMVKGAFQC
+2158 AIMVKGTFQC

-2177 RFGDGYIVTMKIK
+2177 KFGDGYIVTMKIK
-2190 SPKDLLPDLNP
+2190 SPKEDLLPDLNP

-2227 SSSSLARIFQLLI
+2227 SSSSLARIFRLLI

-2253 TQTTLDQVFV
+2253 TQTTLDQASGQRGAVFV
-2263 NFAKQQTETHDISLH
+2263 NFAKQHTETHDLPLH
-2278 PRAAGASRQT
+2278 PRAAGASRQA
-2288 KVLFS
+2288 KV
-2293 SFTVRSLRQML
+2293 
-2304 SSGDPAGLLH
+2304 
-2314 PRGPRAQI
+2314 
-2322 CILQRAPITTISP
+2322 
-2335 PHHDITMSLPY
+2335 
-2346 HIPPGL
+2346 
-2352 TGCVLKDFSIGSC
+2352 
-2365 VGSFCNQETIR
+2365 
-2376 TVWENSF
+2376 

>member
-1 MGSVRQTQL
+1 
-10 LLWKNWTLRKRQKIR
+10 
-25 FVVELVWPLSL
+25 
-36 FLVLIWLR
+36 
-44 NANPL
+44 
-49 YSKHECHFPNKAMP
+49 
-63 SAGMLPWLQGIF
+63 
-75 CNVNNPCFQSPTPG
+75 
-89 ESPGIVSNY
+89 
-98 NNSILARVYRDFLE
+98 
-112 LLVDAPESQH
+112 
-122 LGRVWT
+122 
-128 ELHTLSQLMD
+128 
-138 TLRTHPERIAGRG
+138 
-151 IRIKD
+151 
-156 ILKDEET
+156 
-163 LTLFLMKSIGLSD
+163 
-176 SVVHLLVNAQVRPEQ
+176 
-191 FAHGVPDLTLKN
+191 
-203 IACSKALLEHFILFS
+203 
-218 QWRGAQTVLDA
+218 
-229 LCPLSQGT
+229 
-237 LQWMEDTLYANVDF
+237 
-251 FKLFRVLPTL
+251 
-261 LDSNSQ
+261 
-267 GINLR
+267 
-272 SWGRILSDMSPRIQE
+272 
-287 FVYRPSVQDLLWVT
+287 
-301 RPLVQNGGPE
+301 
-311 TFTQLMGI
+311 
-319 FSDLL
+319 
-324 CGYPEGGGSRV
+324 
-335 FSFNWYE
+335 
-342 DNNYKAFL
+342 
-350 GIDSTRKDP
+350 
-359 VASYDKRTTPFCN
+359 
-372 ALIQSLES
+372 
-380 NPLTKIAWRAAKP
+380 
-393 LLMGKILFT
+393 
-402 PDSPAARRIL
+402 
-412 KNANSTFE
+412 
-420 ELERLRKLVKAWEEV
+420 
-435 GPQIWYFFNESTQMA
+435 
-450 MIRDTLENPTVK
+450 
-462 GFMNRQFG
+462 
-470 EEGMT
+470 
-475 AEALLKFLHKGPQEG
+475 
-490 RADGMVNFNWRDML
+490 
-504 NFTDRTL
+504 
-511 RLVNQYLECLV
+511 
-522 LNKFESYDDEIQLT
+522 
-536 QRALSLLEENRFW
+536 
-549 AGVVFPDMYPW
+549 MYPW

-565 SHVKYKI
+565 PHVKYKI

-606 GGFAYLQDMIE
+606 GGFAYLQDMVE
-617 RGITK
+617 QGITR
-622 SQVQAEVP
+622 SQAQAQVP
-630 VGVYLQQMPYP
+630 VGIYLQQMPYP

-648 MIILNRCFPFF
+648 MIILNRCFPIF

-693 NMVIW
+693 NAVIW
-698 CTWFLDSFSVMSMS
+698 CTWFLDSFSIMSMS

-737 LLAFSAATIMQCFL
+737 LLAFSTATIMQCFL
-751 LSTFFSRANLAAAC
+751 LSTFFSRASLAAAC
-765 SGIVYFTLYLPHILS
+765 SGIIYFTLYLPHILC

-793 AMSLLSP
+793 AVSLLSP
-800 VAFGFGTEYLVRF
+800 VAFGFGTEYLARF
-813 EEQGVG
+813 EEQGLG
-819 LQWGNIGN
+819 LQWNNIGN

-838 LSMKMLLFDTALY
+838 MSMKMMLLDAALY

-886 CSTREERDLEK
+886 CSTREERALEK
-897 TEPVT
+897 TEPIT

-929 VCVKNLVKIFN
+929 VCVKNLVKIFE
-940 PYGKP
+940 PHGRP
-945 AVDRLNITFY
+945 VVDRLNITFY
-955 EDQITAFLGH
+955 ENQITAFLGH

-1018 LTVAEHILFYA
+1018 LTVAEHVLFYA
-1029 QLKGKSWEE
+1029 QLKGRSWAE

-1057 EAAQELSGGMQRK
+1057 EEAQDLSGGMQRK

-1124 DLLGDRIAIISQGRL
+1124 DLLGDRIAIISQGKL

-1163 MKNIQSQRRSCEG
+1163 MKHIQSQRRVCEG
-1176 TCSCASKG
+1176 TCSCESKG
-1184 FSMRCPAHV
+1184 FSIRCPAHE

-1201 LDGDVNELMEMVCHH
+1201 LDGDVNELMDMVRHH

-1252 ETLAELGLS
+1252 ETLADLGLS

-1282 SGSLFA
+1282 SGHLFA
-1288 GGTHQ
+1288 GGAQ
-1293 KGEDIRFRHP
+1293 QRENVSLRHP
-1303 GLGPSEKARRTA
+1303 CLGPSEKVRQTP
-1315 QRSNDGAEAQ
+1315 QGSNGCSAEPAPGAAGW
-1325 PSPEEAHGAPLHTGA
+1325 PSPQPGGRLNSGA
-1340 RLQLQHVQALLVKR
+1340 RLRLQHVQALLVKR
-1354 LRRALRSRKDFLAQV
+1354 FHHAVRSHKDFLAQI
-1369 VLPASFVFW
+1369 VLPATFVFL
-1378 ALMLSILVPPFG
+1378 ALMLSIIIPPFG
-1390 DYPALILHPWMYGQQ
+1390 EYPTLTLHPWMYGQQ

-1419 ATLADVL
+1419 AALADVL

-1441 LPEFPCGDSTSWETP
+1441 LPEYPCGNSTPWKTP
-1456 SVSPNIT
+1456 SVSPNVT
-1463 HLFQKQKWTPDNP
+1463 HLLQEQKWTADNP
-1476 SPSCK
+1476 SPSCR

-1503 RQRLQRS
+1503 PQRIQRS

-1521 VSDFLV
+1521 ISDFLV

-1534 SSSLK
+1534 QSGLK

-1552 SIGGKLPILPITG
+1552 SIGGKLPVLPITG
-1565 EALVGFLSDLGQIM
+1565 EALVGFLSDLGQMM
-1579 NVSGGPI
+1579 NLSGGPV

-1595 DFLKNLETED
+1595 AFLKHLETED

-1615 WHAGVS
+1615 WHALVS
-1621 FLSVA
+1621 FLNVG
-1626 HNAVLR
+1626 HNAILR
-1632 AGLRED
+1632 ASLHKDRN
-1638 QDPEAFGITVISQP
+1638 PEEYGITVMSQP
-1652 LNLTREQLSEMTVL
+1652 LNLTKEQLSEITVL

-1675 ICVILAMSFV
+1675 ICVIFAMSFV

-1700 AKHLQFV
+1700 AKHLQFI
-1707 SGVSPT
+1707 SGVSPI

-1720 LWDIMNYAVSAS
+1720 LWDIMNYTVSAA

-1737 FVGFQKKAYT
+1737 FIGFQKKAYT
-1747 SPSNLPAL
+1747 SPNNLPAL

-1760 LYGWAVIPM
+1760 LYGWAVTPM

-1797 TTAITFILELFENNR
+1797 SSAITFILELFENNR
-1812 ALLRLNAMLRKLLTV
+1812 TLLSFNAVLRKLLII
-1827 FPHFCLGRGLMDLA
+1827 FPHFCLGRGLIDLA
-1841 LGQAVTDVSA
+1841 LSQAVTDVYA
-1851 RFGEARSP
+1851 RFGEQHSSNP
-1859 QPLQWDLVGKNL
+1859 FQWDLIGKNL
-1871 VALAAEGVAY
+1871 VAMAAEGVVY
-1881 FLLTLLIQHR
+1881 FLLTLLIQYH
-1891 FFLEGRVAQPTM
+1891 FFLTQWIG
-1903 EPVIDEDD
+1903 EPSKEPIVDEDD
-1911 DVAEERQRIL
+1911 DVAEERQRII

-1929 LRLNA
+1929 LRLNE

-1939 SGSSSPA
+1939 SGTSIPA

-1990 AGKSILTSISDAHQN
+1990 AGKSILTSISDVHQS

-2031 RGVPAEEIER
+2031 RGVPAEKIEK
-2041 VTNWSIQSLG
+2041 VAKWCIQSLG

-2057 CLAGT
+2057 RLVGT

-2072 TAIALIGSPLLVLL
+2072 TAIALIGCPPLVLL

-2105 MSIIKEGR
+2105 VSIIREGR

-2123 LPRGSGRVGRGPPPL
+2123 IPRDWGGAGGRQESSTAL
-2138 PHPLSLAC
+2138 TLCLAH

-2158 AIMVKGAFQC
+2158 AIMVKGSFQC

-2177 RFGDGYIVTMKIK
+2177 KFGDGYIVTMKIK
-2190 SPKDLLPDLNP
+2190 SPKDDLLPDLNP

-2227 SSSSLARIFQLLI
+2227 SSSSLARIFRLLL
-2240 SHKDSL
+2240 SHKESL

-2263 NFAKQQTETHDISLH
+2263 NFAKQQTETHDVPLH
-2278 PRAAGASRQT
+2278 PRAAGASQQA
-2288 KVLFS
+2288 KV
-2293 SFTVRSLRQML
+2293 
-2304 SSGDPAGLLH
+2304 
-2314 PRGPRAQI
+2314 
-2322 CILQRAPITTISP
+2322 
-2335 PHHDITMSLPY
+2335 
-2346 HIPPGL
+2346 
-2352 TGCVLKDFSIGSC
+2352 
-2365 VGSFCNQETIR
+2365 
-2376 TVWENSF
+2376 

>member
-1 MGSVRQTQL
+1 M
-10 LLWKNWTLRKRQKIR
+10 
-25 FVVELVWPLSL
+25 
-36 FLVLIWLR
+36 
-44 NANPL
+44 
-49 YSKHECHFPNKAMP
+49 
-63 SAGMLPWLQGIF
+63 
-75 CNVNNPCFQSPTPG
+75 NNPCFQNPTPG

-98 NNSILARVYRDFLE
+98 NNSILARVYRDFQQLFME
-112 LLVDAPESQH
+112 APEIQH
-122 LGRVWT
+122 VGQFWA
-128 ELHTLSQLMD
+128 ELRTLSQLMN
-138 TLRTHPERIAGRG
+138 TLRTHPERLAGRG
-151 IRIKD
+151 LQIRD
-156 ILKDEET
+156 ILKDEEAF
-163 LTLFLMKSIGLSD
+163 TLFLTRSIGLSD
-176 SVVHLLVNAQVRPEQ
+176 SVAQLLVNSQVRVEQ
-191 FAHGVPDLTLKN
+191 FAYGVPDLELKN
-203 IACSKALLEHFILFS
+203 IACSKALLQRFIIFS
-218 QWRGAQTVLDA
+218 QHWGAQMVCDS
-229 LCPLSQGT
+229 LCPLSQIT
-237 LQWMEDTLYANVDF
+237 LQWIEDTLYANVDF

-261 LDSNSQ
+261 VDSSSQ

-272 SWGRILSDMSPRIQE
+272 FWGEVISDMSPRIQK
-287 FVYRPSVQDLLWVT
+287 FIHQPSVQDLLWVT
-301 RPLVQNGGPE
+301 RPVLQNSGPQ
-311 TFTQLMGI
+311 TFTQLMSI
-319 FSDLL
+319 LSDLL

-359 VASYDKRTTPFCN
+359 AYSYDKRTTSFCN
-372 ALIQSLES
+372 ALIRSLES

-402 PDSPAARRIL
+402 PDSPAVRRLL

-420 ELERLRKLVKAWEEV
+420 ELDRVRKLVRAWGEV
-435 GPQIWYFFNESTQMA
+435 GPQIRYFFEKSTQMT
-450 MIRDTLENPTVK
+450 MIRDTLEHRIVK
-462 GFMNRQFG
+462 DFINRHLG
-470 EEGMT
+470 EEGITTEAILNFFPNGPRENQADDMT
-475 AEALLKFLHKGPQEG
+475 NYDWRDIFNITDRFLHL
-490 RADGMVNFNWRDML
+490 AD
-504 NFTDRTL
+504 
-511 RLVNQYLECLV
+511 QYLECLV
-522 LNKFESYDDEIQLT
+522 LDKFESYDDEVQLI

-549 AGVVFPDMYPW
+549 AGVVFPDLYPW

-565 SHVKYKI
+565 PHVKYKI

-595 ADPVEDFRYIW
+595 ADPVEDLRYIW
-606 GGFAYLQDMIE
+606 GGFAYLQDMVE
-617 RGITK
+617 QGITR
-622 SQVQAEVP
+622 SQTQEEVP
-630 VGVYLQQMPYP
+630 IGVYLQQMPYP

-648 MIILNRCFPFF
+648 MIILNRCFPIF

-668 SMTVKSI
+668 SMTVKGI

-693 NMVIW
+693 NAVIW
-698 CTWFLDSFSVMSMS
+698 CTWFLDSFSIMSMS
-712 IFLLTIFIMHGRIL
+712 IFLLTLFIMHGRIL
-726 HYSNPF
+726 HYSDPF

-737 LLAFSAATIMQCFL
+737 LLAFSTATIMQCFL
-751 LSTFFSRANLAAAC
+751 LSTFFSKASLAAAC
-765 SGIVYFTLYLPHILS
+765 SGVIYFTLYLPHILC
-780 FAWQDRMTADLKM
+780 FAWQDRMTANLKTIV
-793 AMSLLSP
+793 SLLSP
-800 VAFGFGTEYLVRF
+800 VAFAFGTEYLVRF
-813 EEQGVG
+813 EEQGLG
-819 LQWGNIGN
+819 LQWDNIGK

-838 LSMKMLLFDTALY
+838 LSMKMMLLDAALY

-886 CSTREERDLEK
+886 CSTREEKALEK

-913 INDSF
+913 MNGKSQCCVSAMCFFFQDSF

-929 VCVKNLVKIFN
+929 VCVKNLVKIFDHCSR
-940 PYGKP
+940 P

-955 EDQITAFLGH
+955 ENQITAFLGH

-991 GKDIETSLDAVRQS
+991 GKDIETSLDAIRQS

-1057 EAAQELSGGMQRK
+1057 EEAQDLSGGMQRK
-1070 LSVAIAFVGDAKVV
+1070 LSVAIAFVGDSKVV

-1139 YCSGTPLFLKN
+1139 YCYGTPLFLKN

-1163 MKNIQSQRRSCEG
+1163 MKNIQSQRGGCEG
-1176 TCSCASKG
+1176 ACSCTSKG
-1184 FSMRCPAHV
+1184 FPTRCPARV
-1193 DEITPEQV
+1193 DEITEEQV
-1201 LDGDVNELMEMVCHH
+1201 LDGDVKELMDLVYHH

-1252 ETLAELGLS
+1252 ETLTDLGLS

-1273 FLKVTEDSD
+1273 FLKVTENSD
-1282 SGSLFA
+1282 SGSMLA
-1288 GGTHQ
+1288 GGMQQ
-1293 KGEDIRFRHP
+1293 KRGHVGLQHLCSAPTKKVRQPAQSSHTCSP
-1303 GLGPSEKARRTA
+1303 GQVDASK
-1315 QRSNDGAEAQ
+1315 DQ
-1325 PSPEEAHGAPLHTGA
+1325 PSPEPEEPSAPFNTGA
-1340 RLQLQHVQALLVKR
+1340 LLILQHVQALLVKR
-1354 LRRALRSRKDFLAQV
+1354 FFRAVRSHKDFLAQIV
-1369 VLPASFVFW
+1369 VPATFVFL
-1378 ALMLSILVPPFG
+1378 ALMLSIIVPPFG
-1390 DYPALILHPWMYGQQ
+1390 EFPALTLHPWMYGHQ
-1405 YTFFSMDQPGSEQL
+1405 YTFFSMDEPSNEHL
-1419 ATLADVL
+1419 AVLADVL

-1432 GNRCLKEEW
+1432 GNRCLKKEW
-1441 LPEFPCGDSTSWETP
+1441 FPDLKKSTYPCGNSTPWKTP

-1463 HLFQKQKWTPDNP
+1463 HLLQNQKWTAANP
-1476 SPSCK
+1476 SPSCM

-1503 RQRLQRS
+1503 PQRVQRS
-1510 TEILQD
+1510 AEVLQD

-1521 VSDFLV
+1521 ISDYLV

-1534 SSSLK
+1534 RSRFTWVFSLK
-1539 SKFWVNEQRYGGI
+1539 NKFWVNEQRYGGI
-1552 SIGGKLPILPITG
+1552 SIGGRLPAIPITG
-1565 EALVGFLSDLGQIM
+1565 ETLVAFLSDLGQMM
-1579 NVSGGPI
+1579 NVTGGPV

-1595 DFLKNLETED
+1595 DFLKHLETKD

-1615 WHAGVS
+1615 WHALVS
-1621 FLSVA
+1621 FLNVA
-1626 HNAVLR
+1626 HNAILR
-1632 AGLRED
+1632 ASLPKDR
-1638 QDPEAFGITVISQP
+1638 DPEEYGITVISQP
-1652 LNLTREQLSEMTVL
+1652 LNLTKEQLSEITVL
-1666 TTSVDAMVA
+1666 TTSVDVVIA
-1675 ICVILAMSFV
+1675 ICVIFAMSFI
-1685 PASFVLYLIQERVSK
+1685 PASFVLYLIQERVTK

-1720 LWDIMNYAVSAS
+1720 LWDITRYRLSDLLSPLFKTNYAVSAG

-1737 FVGFQKKAYT
+1737 FIGFQKKAYT
-1747 SPSNLPAL
+1747 STDNLPAL

-1760 LYGWAVIPM
+1760 LYGWAIIPM

-1797 TTAITFILELFENNR
+1797 SSAITFILELFENNQM
-1812 ALLRLNAMLRKLLTV
+1812 LLRFNTMLRKLLIV
-1827 FPHFCLGRGLMDLA
+1827 FPHFCLGRGLIDLA
-1841 LGQAVTDVSA
+1841 LSQAVTDVYA
-1851 RFGEARSP
+1851 QFGEEYSSNP
-1859 QPLQWDLVGKNL
+1859 FQWDLIGKNL
-1871 VALAAEGVAY
+1871 VAMAIEGVVY
-1881 FLLTLLIQHR
+1881 FLLTLLIQYH
-1891 FFLEGRVAQPTM
+1891 FFFTWWVA
-1903 EPVIDEDD
+1903 EPAREPIFDEDD
-1911 DVAEERQRIL
+1911 DVAAERQRIS
-1921 SGGNKTDI
+1921 SGGNKMDI
-1929 LRLNA
+1929 LRLNE
-1934 LTKIY
+1934 LSKVY

-1975 MLTGDTTVTSGDATV
+1975 MLTGDTAVTSGDATI
-1990 AGKSILTSISDAHQN
+1990 AGKSILTNISDVHRN

-2031 RGVPAEEIER
+2031 RGVPAEEIEK
-2041 VTNWSIQSLG
+2041 VTNWGIQSLG

-2057 CLAGT
+2057 RLVGT

-2072 TAIALIGSPLLVLL
+2072 TAIALIGCPPLLLL

-2105 MSIIKEGR
+2105 VSIIREGR
-2113 AVVLTSHRQE
+2113 AVVLTSH
-2123 LPRGSGRVGRGPPPL
+2123 
-2138 PHPLSLAC
+2138 

-2158 AIMVKGAFQC
+2158 AIMVKGTFQC

-2177 RFGDGYIVTMKIK
+2177 KFGDGYIVTMKIK
-2190 SPKDLLPDLNP
+2190 SPKDDLLPDLNP

-2212 SVQRERHYN
+2212 SVQRERHHS

-2240 SHKDSL
+2240 SHKESL

-2263 NFAKQQTETHDISLH
+2263 NFAKQQTETYDLPLH
-2278 PRAAGASRQT
+2278 PRAAGASWQA
-2288 KVLFS
+2288 KL
-2293 SFTVRSLRQML
+2293 
-2304 SSGDPAGLLH
+2304 GGKAGQLETQEPLVTGSTEQLANQNNPTAAEDKHTGH
-2314 PRGPRAQI
+2314 PQ
-2322 CILQRAPITTISP
+2322 
-2335 PHHDITMSLPY
+2335 
-2346 HIPPGL
+2346 
-2352 TGCVLKDFSIGSC
+2352 
-2365 VGSFCNQETIR
+2365 
-2376 TVWENSF
+2376 

>member
-1 MGSVRQTQL
+1 M
-10 LLWKNWTLRKRQKIR
+10 
-25 FVVELVWPLSL
+25 
-36 FLVLIWLR
+36 
-44 NANPL
+44 
-49 YSKHECHFPNKAMP
+49 
-63 SAGMLPWLQGIF
+63 
-75 CNVNNPCFQSPTPG
+75 
-89 ESPGIVSNY
+89 
-98 NNSILARVYRDFLE
+98 
-112 LLVDAPESQH
+112 
-122 LGRVWT
+122 
-128 ELHTLSQLMD
+128 
-138 TLRTHPERIAGRG
+138 
-151 IRIKD
+151 
-156 ILKDEET
+156 
-163 LTLFLMKSIGLSD
+163 
-176 SVVHLLVNAQVRPEQ
+176 
-191 FAHGVPDLTLKN
+191 
-203 IACSKALLEHFILFS
+203 
-218 QWRGAQTVLDA
+218 
-229 LCPLSQGT
+229 CPLSQGT
-237 LQWMEDTLYANVDF
+237 LQWVEDALYANVDF

-261 LDSNSQ
+261 LDSSSK

-272 SWGRILSDMSPRIQE
+272 SWGRILSDVSPRIQE
-287 FVYRPSVQDLLWVT
+287 FIRRPSVQDLLWVA
-301 RPLVQNGGPE
+301 RPLMQNGGPE
-311 TFTQLMGI
+311 TFPQLASI
-319 FSDLL
+319 LSDLL

-350 GIDSTRKDP
+350 GIDSARKDP
-359 VASYDKRTTPFCN
+359 IYSYDKRTTSFCN
-372 ALIQSLES
+372 ALTHSLES

-393 LLMGKILFT
+393 LVMGKILFT
-402 PDSPAARRIL
+402 PNSPAARRIL

-420 ELERLRKLVKAWEEV
+420 ELERARKLLKAWEEV
-435 GPQIWYFFNESTQMA
+435 GPQIWYFFDKSTQMT
-450 MIRDTLENPTVK
+450 MLRDMLGNSAVK
-462 GFMNRQFG
+462 DFLNRQLG
-470 EEGMT
+470 EEGIT
-475 AEALLKFLHKGPQEG
+475 AEAILNFLYTGPRES
-490 RADGMVNFNWRDML
+490 RDDDMVNFDWRDIF
-504 NFTDRTL
+504 NITDRTL
-511 RLVNQYLECLV
+511 HLVNRYLECLV
-522 LNKFESYDDEIQLT
+522 LDKFESYDDEIQLT
-536 QRALSLLEENRFW
+536 HRALSLLEENKFW

-560 TSSLP
+560 TSSLHP
-565 SHVKYKI
+565 HVKYKI

-606 GGFAYLQDMIE
+606 GGFAYLQDMVE
-617 RGITK
+617 QGITR
-622 SQVQAEVP
+622 SQAQAQVP
-630 VGVYLQQMPYP
+630 IGIYLQQMPYP

-648 MIILNRCFPFF
+648 MIILNRCFPIF

-668 SMTVKSI
+668 SMTVKGI

-693 NMVIW
+693 NAVIW
-698 CTWFLDSFSVMSMS
+698 CTWFLDSFSIMSMS

-726 HYSNPF
+726 HYSDPF
-732 ILFLF
+732 VLFLF
-737 LLAFSAATIMQCFL
+737 LLAFATATIMQCFL
-751 LSTFFSRANLAAAC
+751 LSTFFSKASLAAAC
-765 SGIVYFTLYLPHILS
+765 SGVIYFTLYLPHILC
-780 FAWQDRMTADLKM
+780 FTWQDRLTAQLKM
-793 AMSLLSP
+793 TVSLLSP

-813 EEQGVG
+813 EEQGLG
-819 LQWGNIGN
+819 LQWSNIGK
-827 SPMEGDEFSFL
+827 SPVEGDEFSFL
-838 LSMKMLLFDTALY
+838 MSMKMMLLDAALY

-864 DYGTPLPWY
+864 DYGTPLPWF

-886 CSTREERDLEK
+886 CSTREERALER

-902 EEMEDPEHPEG
+902 EEMEDPEYPEG
-913 INDSF
+913 IYDSF

-929 VCVKNLVKIFN
+929 VCVKNLVKVFE
-940 PYGKP
+940 PYTRP

-955 EDQITAFLGH
+955 ENQITAFLGH

-991 GKDIETSLDAVRQS
+991 GKDIETSLDAIRQS

-1029 QLKGKSWEE
+1029 QLKGRSWEE

-1057 EAAQELSGGMQRK
+1057 EEAQDLSGGMQRK

-1163 MKNIQSQRRSCEG
+1163 MKNIQSQRRGCEG
-1176 TCSCASKG
+1176 TCCCASKDG
-1184 FSMRCPAHV
+1184 SANCPV
-1193 DEITPEQV
+1193 CIDNITPEQV
-1201 LDGDVNELMEMVCHH
+1201 LDGDVNEMMDVVLHH

-1252 ETLAELGLS
+1252 ETLADLGLS

-1273 FLKVTEDSD
+1273 FLKVTEHSD
-1282 SGSLFA
+1282 SGPLFA
-1288 GGTHQ
+1288 GGTQ
-1293 KGEDIRFRHP
+1293 QTGGNTSLRQP
-1303 GLGPSEKARRTA
+1303 CLGPRAKAEQTA
-1315 QRSNDGAEAQ
+1315 QDANIHSPAPATQAQGQ
-1325 PSPEEAHGAPLHTGA
+1325 PSPPQGPGTPLNVGV
-1340 RLQLQHVQALLVKR
+1340 RLVLQHVQALLVKR
-1354 LRRALRSRKDFLAQV
+1354 FHHTVRSHKDFLAQI
-1369 VLPASFVFW
+1369 VLPATFVFL
-1378 ALMLSILVPPFG
+1378 ALMLSIIVPPFG
-1390 DYPALILHPWMYGQQ
+1390 EYPALTLHPWMYGQQ
-1405 YTFFSMDQPGSEQL
+1405 YTFFSMDEPGSERL
-1419 ATLADVL
+1419 AVLADVL

-1441 LPEFPCGDSTSWETP
+1441 LPEYPCGNSTPWKTP

-1463 HLFQKQKWTPDNP
+1463 HLFQKQKWTPDDP
-1476 SPSCK
+1476 SPSCR

-1493 CPEGAGGLPP
+1493 CPEGAGGFPP
-1503 RQRLQRS
+1503 PQRTQRS

-1521 VSDFLV
+1521 ISDFLV

-1534 SSSLK
+1534 KSSLK

-1552 SIGGKLPILPITG
+1552 SIGGKLPGIPVTG
-1565 EALVGFLSDLGQIM
+1565 EALVGFLSDLGRIM
-1579 NVSGGPI
+1579 NMSGGPI
-1586 TREASKEMS
+1586 TREASKEVS
-1595 DFLKNLETED
+1595 DFLKHLETQE

-1615 WHAGVS
+1615 WHAMVI
-1621 FLSVA
+1621 FLNVA
-1626 HNAVLR
+1626 HSAILR
-1632 AGLRED
+1632 ASLPKDR
-1638 QDPEAFGITVISQP
+1638 DPEEYGITVISQP
-1652 LNLTREQLSEMTVL
+1652 LNLTKEQLSEITVL
-1666 TTSVDAMVA
+1666 TTSVDAVIA
-1675 ICVILAMSFV
+1675 ICVIFAMSFV
-1685 PASFVLYLIQERVSK
+1685 PASFVLYLIQERVNK
-1700 AKHLQFV
+1700 AKHLQFI
-1707 SGVSPT
+1707 SGVSPI

-1720 LWDIMNYAVSAS
+1720 LWDIMNYAVSAA

-1747 SPSNLPAL
+1747 SPDNLPAL

-1797 TTAITFILELFENNR
+1797 SSAITFILELFENNR
-1812 ALLRLNAMLRKLLTV
+1812 TLLRFNAMLRKLLII
-1827 FPHFCLGRGLMDLA
+1827 FPHFCLGRGLIDLA
-1841 LGQAVTDVSA
+1841 LSQAVTDVYA
-1851 RFGEARSP
+1851 RFGEEHSANP
-1859 QPLQWDLVGKNL
+1859 FQWDLIGKNL
-1871 VALAAEGVAY
+1871 AAMAVEGVVY
-1881 FLLTLLIQHR
+1881 FLLTLLAQYH
-1891 FFLEGRVAQPTM
+1891 FFLTQWVAEPTK
-1903 EPVIDEDD
+1903 EPIMDEDD
-1911 DVAEERQRIL
+1911 DVAEERQRII

-1929 LRLNA
+1929 LKLNE
-1934 LTKIY
+1934 LTKVY
-1939 SGSSSPA
+1939 PGTSSPA

-1990 AGKSILTSISDAHQN
+1990 AGQSILTNISEVHQS
-2005 MGYCPQFDAIDDL
+2005 MGYCPQFDAIDEL

-2031 RGVPAEEIER
+2031 RGVPADEIKR
-2041 VTNWSIQSLG
+2041 VADWSIKSLG

-2057 CLAGT
+2057 RLVGT
-2062 YSGGNKRKLS
+2062 YSGGTRRKLS
-2072 TAIALIGSPLLVLL
+2072 TAMALIGCPPLVLL

-2094 PQARRMLWNTI
+2094 PQARRMLWNVI
-2105 MSIIKEGR
+2105 VSIIREGR
-2113 AVVLTSHRQE
+2113 AVVLTSH
-2123 LPRGSGRVGRGPPPL
+2123 
-2138 PHPLSLAC
+2138 

-2158 AIMVKGAFQC
+2158 AIMVRGTFRC
-2168 LGTIQHLKY
+2168 MGTIQHLKY
-2177 RFGDGYIVTMKIK
+2177 KFGDGYIVTMKIK
-2190 SPKDLLPDLNP
+2190 SPKDDLLPDLNP

-2253 TQTTLDQVFV
+2253 TQTTLDQ
-2263 NFAKQQTETHDISLH
+2263 ASQ
-2278 PRAAGASRQT
+2278 PGAAGAQQGWA
-2288 KVLFS
+2288 K
-2293 SFTVRSLRQML
+2293 
-2304 SSGDPAGLLH
+2304 AGL
-2314 PRGPRAQI
+2314 PPTQEGGTEF
-2322 CILQRAPITTISP
+2322 PIS
-2335 PHHDITMSLPY
+2335 ITFLLSD
-2346 HIPPGL
+2346 H
-2352 TGCVLKDFSIGSC
+2352 
-2365 VGSFCNQETIR
+2365 
-2376 TVWENSF
+2376 

>member
-1 MGSVRQTQL
+1 MGSARQIQL

-44 NANPL
+44 NVNPL
-49 YSKHECHFPNKAMP
+49 YGKHECHFPNKAMP

-98 NNSILARVYRDFLE
+98 NNSILARVYRDFQE
-112 LLVDAPESQH
+112 LLVDAPESQQ
-122 LGRVWT
+122 LGHVWT
-128 ELHTLSQLMD
+128 ELRTLSLLMD
-138 TLRTHPERIAGRG
+138 TLRTQPQRIAGKG
-151 IRIKD
+151 IRILD
-156 ILKDEET
+156 VLKDEET
-163 LTLFLMKSIGLSD
+163 LTRFLVKNIGLSD
-176 SVVHLLVNAQVRPEQ
+176 SVVHLLVNSQVRPEQ
-191 FAHGVPDLTLKN
+191 FAHGVPDLALKD
-203 IACSKALLEHFILFS
+203 IACSEALLERFIIFS
-218 QWRGAQTVLDA
+218 RRHGARTVRDA
-229 LCPLSQGT
+229 MCSLSQGT

-251 FKLFRVLPTL
+251 FKLFHVLPTL
-261 LDSNSQ
+261 LDSSSQ
-267 GINLR
+267 GIDLR

-287 FVYRPSVQDLLWVT
+287 FIHRPSVQDLLWVT
-301 RPLVQNGGPE
+301 GPLLQTGGPE
-311 TFTQLMGI
+311 TFTQLTGVL
-319 FSDLL
+319 SDLL

-350 GIDSTRKDP
+350 GIDSMRKDP
-359 VASYDKRTTPFCN
+359 VYSYDKRTTTFCN

-402 PDSPAARRIL
+402 PDSPAARKIL

-420 ELERLRKLVKAWEEV
+420 ELERVRKLVKAWEEV
-435 GPQIWYFFNESTQMA
+435 GPQIWHFFDKSTQMT
-450 MIRDTLENPTVK
+450 MIRDTLANPTVK
-462 GFMNRQFG
+462 AFLNKQFD
-470 EEGMT
+470 EDVT
-475 AEALLKFLHKGPQEG
+475 AEAVLNFLYKGPRES
-490 RADGMVNFNWRDML
+490 RADDMAIFNWRDIF
-504 NFTDRTL
+504 NVTDRAL
-511 RLVNQYLECLV
+511 RLANQYLECLI
-522 LNKFESYDDEIQLT
+522 LDKFESYDDEIQLT

-565 SHVKYKI
+565 RHVKYKI
-572 RMDIDVVEKT
+572 RMDINVVEKT

-595 ADPVEDFRYIW
+595 ADPMEDFRYIW
-606 GGFAYLQDMIE
+606 GGFAYLQDMVE
-617 RGITK
+617 QGITR
-622 SQVQAEVP
+622 SQAPAEVP
-630 VGVYLQQMPYP
+630 VGIYLQQMPYP

-648 MIILNRCFPFF
+648 MIILNRCFPIF

-668 SMTVKSI
+668 SMTVKDI

-681 RLKETLKNQGVS
+681 RLKEMLKNQGVS
-693 NMVIW
+693 NTVIW
-698 CTWFLDSFSVMSMS
+698 CTWFLDSFSIMSMS
-712 IFLLTIFIMHGRIL
+712 IFLLTIFITHGRIL

-737 LLAFSAATIMQCFL
+737 LLAFSTATIMQCFL
-751 LSTFFSRANLAAAC
+751 LSTFFSRASLAAAC
-765 SGIVYFTLYLPHILS
+765 SGVIYFTLYLPHILC
-780 FAWQDRMTADLKM
+780 FTWQDRMTADTKM

-800 VAFGFGTEYLVRF
+800 VAFGFGTEYLARF
-813 EEQGVG
+813 EEQGLG
-819 LQWGNIGN
+819 LQWSNIGN
-827 SPMEGDEFSFL
+827 SPTEGDGFSFL
-838 LSMKMLLFDTALY
+838 MAVKMMLLDAALY

-886 CSTREERDLEK
+886 CSTREERTLEK
-897 TEPVT
+897 TEPIT

-913 INDSF
+913 IHDSF
-918 FERELPGLVPG
+918 FERELPGLVPA
-929 VCVKNLVKIFN
+929 VCVKNLVKIFE
-940 PYGKP
+940 PYGRP
-945 AVDRLNITFY
+945 AVDHLNISFY
-955 EDQITAFLGH
+955 ENQITVFLGH
-965 NGAGKTTTLSIL
+965 NGSGKTTTLSIL
-977 TGLLPPTSGTVLIG
+977 TGLLPPTSGTVLIE

-1011 HNILFHH
+1011 HNVLFHH

-1029 QLKGKSWEE
+1029 QLKGKPWDA

-1057 EAAQELSGGMQRK
+1057 EEAQDLSGGMQRK
-1070 LSVAIAFVGDAKVV
+1070 LSVVIAFVGDAKVV

-1124 DLLGDRIAIISQGRL
+1124 DLLGDRIAIISQGKL

-1163 MKNIQSQRRSCEG
+1163 IKSIQSQRTGCEG
-1176 TCSCASKG
+1176 TCSCASKH
-1184 FSMRCPAHV
+1184 FSIRCPAHV

-1201 LDGDVNELMEMVCHH
+1201 LDGNVNELMDVVRHH

-1252 ETLAELGLS
+1252 DTLADLGLS

-1282 SGSLFA
+1282 SGPLFT
-1288 GGTHQ
+1288 GSTQQ
-1293 KGEDIRFRHP
+1293 KRETIGPRHP
-1303 GLGPSEKARRTA
+1303 CLDPSKEATQTA
-1315 QRSNDGAEAQ
+1315 QGASTCSAEPAPPAEGQ
-1325 PSPEEAHGAPLHTGA
+1325 PSSGLHTGA
-1340 RLQLQHVQALLVKR
+1340 GLVIQHVQALLVKR
-1354 LRRALRSRKDFLAQV
+1354 FHHCARSHKDFLAQI
-1369 VLPASFVFW
+1369 VLPATFVFL
-1378 ALMLSILVPPFG
+1378 ALMLSIIIPSFG
-1390 DYPALILHPWMYGQQ
+1390 EYPALTLHPWMYGQQ
-1405 YTFFSMDQPGSEQL
+1405 YTFFSMDQPGNDRL
-1419 ATLADVL
+1419 AALAEVL

-1441 LPEFPCGDSTSWETP
+1441 LPEYPCGNSTPWTTP
-1456 SVSPNIT
+1456 SVSVNIT
-1463 HLFQKQKWTPDNP
+1463 QLFQKQKWTPDYP
-1476 SPSCK
+1476 SPSCE

-1493 CPEGAGGLPP
+1493 CPQGAGGLPP
-1503 RQRLQRS
+1503 PQRIQRS

-1516 LTNRN
+1516 LTDRN
-1521 VSDFLV
+1521 ISDFLV
-1527 KTYPALI
+1527 KTYPTLI
-1534 SSSLK
+1534 RSSLK

-1552 SIGGKLPILPITG
+1552 SIGGKLPVLPITG

-1579 NVSGGPI
+1579 NVSGGPM

-1595 DFLKNLETED
+1595 AFLKHLETEE

-1615 WHAGVS
+1615 WHAMVS
-1621 FLSVA
+1621 FLNVA
-1626 HNAVLR
+1626 HNAILR
-1632 AGLRED
+1632 ATLS
-1638 QDPEAFGITVISQP
+1638 QDRNPEEYGITAISQP
-1652 LNLTREQLSEMTVL
+1652 LNLTKEQLSEITVL
-1666 TTSVDAMVA
+1666 TTSVDAVVA
-1675 ICVILAMSFV
+1675 ICVIFAMSFV
-1685 PASFVLYLIQERVSK
+1685 PASFVLYLIQERVNK

-1720 LWDIMNYAVSAS
+1720 LWDIMNYAVSAT

-1797 TTAITFILELFENNR
+1797 SSAVTFILELFENNQT
-1812 ALLRLNAMLRKLLTV
+1812 LLRFNAVLRKLLII
-1827 FPHFCLGRGLMDLA
+1827 FPHFCLGRGLIDLA
-1841 LGQAVTDVSA
+1841 LSQAVTDIYA
-1851 RFGEARSP
+1851 RFGEEHASNP
-1859 QPLQWDLVGKNL
+1859 FQWDLTGKNL
-1871 VALAAEGVAY
+1871 VAMAAEGVVY
-1881 FLLTLLIQHR
+1881 FLLTLLIQHHH
-1891 FFLEGRVAQPTM
+1891 FFLAQWVAEPAK
-1903 EPVIDEDD
+1903 EPVVDEDD
-1911 DVAEERQRIL
+1911 DVAEERQRIIR
-1921 SGGNKTDI
+1921 GGNKTDI
-1929 LRLNA
+1929 LILNE

-1939 SGSSSPA
+1939 SGTSGPA

-1975 MLTGDTTVTSGDATV
+1975 MLTGDTAVTSGDATV
-1990 AGKSILTSISDAHQN
+1990 AGKSILTNISEVHQS

-2041 VTNWSIQSLG
+2041 MANWSIQSLG

-2072 TAIALIGSPLLVLL
+2072 TAMALIGCPPLVLL

-2094 PQARRMLWNTI
+2094 PHARRVLWNSI
-2105 MSIIKEGR
+2105 LSIIREGR
-2113 AVVLTSHRQE
+2113 AVVLTSH
-2123 LPRGSGRVGRGPPPL
+2123 
-2138 PHPLSLAC
+2138 

-2158 AIMVKGAFQC
+2158 AIMVKGTFQC
-2168 LGTIQHLKY
+2168 LGTSQHLKSK
-2177 RFGDGYIVTMKIK
+2177 FGDGYIVTMKIK
-2190 SPKDLLPDLNP
+2190 SPKDGLLPDLNP

-2221 MLQFQV
+2221 MLQYQV
-2227 SSSSLARIFQLLI
+2227 AASSLARIFRLLI

-2263 NFAKQQTETHDISLH
+2263 NFAKQQTEIHDLPLH
-2278 PRAAGASRQT
+2278 P
-2288 KVLFS
+2288 
-2293 SFTVRSLRQML
+2293 
-2304 SSGDPAGLLH
+2304 
-2314 PRGPRAQI
+2314 
-2322 CILQRAPITTISP
+2322 
-2335 PHHDITMSLPY
+2335 
-2346 HIPPGL
+2346 
-2352 TGCVLKDFSIGSC
+2352 
-2365 VGSFCNQETIR
+2365 
-2376 TVWENSF
+2376 

>member
-1 MGSVRQTQL
+1 MGFGRQIQL

-25 FVVELVWPLSL
+25 FVVEIAWPLSL

-49 YSKHECHFPNKAMP
+49 YSQHECHFPNKAMP
-63 SAGMLPWLQGIF
+63 SAGLLPWLQGIF

-98 NNSILARVYRDFLE
+98 NNSILARVYRDFRE
-112 LLVDAPESQH
+112 LLLDAPESQH
-122 LGRVWT
+122 LGHIWA
-128 ELHTLSQLMD
+128 ELRTLSHFMG
-138 TLRTHPERIAGRG
+138 TLQTHPERIAGKG
-151 IRIKD
+151 IRIRD

-163 LTLFLMKSIGLSD
+163 LTLFLIKNIGLSD
-176 SVVHLLVNAQVRPEQ
+176 SVVYLLVNSQVRPEQ
-191 FAHGVPDLTLKN
+191 FAHGVPDLALKD
-203 IACSKALLEHFILFS
+203 IACSKALLERFIIFS
-218 QWRGAQTVLDA
+218 QRHGAETVRHA
-229 LCPLSQGT
+229 MCPLSQGT
-237 LQWMEDTLYANVDF
+237 LQWVEDALYANVDF

-261 LDSNSQ
+261 LDSSSK

-272 SWGRILSDMSPRIQE
+272 SWGRILSDVSPRIQE
-287 FVYRPSVQDLLWVT
+287 FIRRPSVQDLLWVA
-301 RPLVQNGGPE
+301 RPLMQNGGPE
-311 TFTQLMGI
+311 TFPQLASI
-319 FSDLL
+319 LSDLL

-350 GIDSTRKDP
+350 GIDSARKDP
-359 VASYDKRTTPFCN
+359 IYSYDKRTTSFCN
-372 ALIQSLES
+372 ALTHSLES

-393 LLMGKILFT
+393 LVMGKILFT
-402 PDSPAARRIL
+402 PNSPAARRIL

-420 ELERLRKLVKAWEEV
+420 ELERARKLLKAWEEV
-435 GPQIWYFFNESTQMA
+435 GPQIWYFFDKSTQMT
-450 MIRDTLENPTVK
+450 MLRDMLGNSAVK
-462 GFMNRQFG
+462 DFLNRQLG
-470 EEGMT
+470 EEGIT
-475 AEALLKFLHKGPQEG
+475 AEAILNFLYTGPRES
-490 RADGMVNFNWRDML
+490 RDDDMVNFDWRDIF
-504 NFTDRTL
+504 NITDRTL
-511 RLVNQYLECLV
+511 HLVNRYLECLV
-522 LNKFESYDDEIQLT
+522 LDKFESYDDEIQLT
-536 QRALSLLEENRFW
+536 HRALSLLEENKFW

-560 TSSLP
+560 TSSLHP
-565 SHVKYKI
+565 HVKYKI

-606 GGFAYLQDMIE
+606 GGFAYLQDMVE
-617 RGITK
+617 QGITR
-622 SQVQAEVP
+622 SQAQAQVP
-630 VGVYLQQMPYP
+630 IGIYLQQMPYP

-648 MIILNRCFPFF
+648 MIILNRCFPIF

-668 SMTVKSI
+668 SMTVKGI

-693 NMVIW
+693 NAVIW
-698 CTWFLDSFSVMSMS
+698 CTWFLDSFSIMSMS

-726 HYSNPF
+726 HYSDPF
-732 ILFLF
+732 VLFLF
-737 LLAFSAATIMQCFL
+737 LLAFATATIMQCFL
-751 LSTFFSRANLAAAC
+751 LSTFFSKASLAAAC
-765 SGIVYFTLYLPHILS
+765 SGVIYFTLYLPHILC
-780 FAWQDRMTADLKM
+780 FTWQDRLTAQLKM
-793 AMSLLSP
+793 TVSLLSP

-813 EEQGVG
+813 EEQGLG
-819 LQWGNIGN
+819 LQWSNIGK
-827 SPMEGDEFSFL
+827 SPVEGDEFSFL
-838 LSMKMLLFDTALY
+838 MSMKMMLLDAALY

-864 DYGTPLPWY
+864 DYGTPLPWF

-886 CSTREERDLEK
+886 CSTREERALER

-902 EEMEDPEHPEG
+902 EEMEDPEYPEG
-913 INDSF
+913 IYDSF

-929 VCVKNLVKIFN
+929 VCVKNLVKVFE
-940 PYGKP
+940 PYTRP

-955 EDQITAFLGH
+955 ENQITAFLGH

-991 GKDIETSLDAVRQS
+991 GKDIETSLDAIRQS

-1029 QLKGKSWEE
+1029 QLKGRSWEE

-1057 EAAQELSGGMQRK
+1057 EEAQDLSGGMQRK

-1163 MKNIQSQRRSCEG
+1163 MKNIQSQRRGCEG
-1176 TCSCASKG
+1176 TCCCASKDG
-1184 FSMRCPAHV
+1184 SANCPV
-1193 DEITPEQV
+1193 CIDNITPEQV
-1201 LDGDVNELMEMVCHH
+1201 LDGDVNEMMDVVLHH

-1252 ETLAELGLS
+1252 ETLADLGLS

-1273 FLKVTEDSD
+1273 FLKVTEHSD
-1282 SGSLFA
+1282 SGPLFA
-1288 GGTHQ
+1288 GGTQ
-1293 KGEDIRFRHP
+1293 QTGGNTSLRQP
-1303 GLGPSEKARRTA
+1303 CLGPRAKAEQTA
-1315 QRSNDGAEAQ
+1315 QDANIHSPAPATQAQGQ
-1325 PSPEEAHGAPLHTGA
+1325 PSPPQGPGTPLNVGV
-1340 RLQLQHVQALLVKR
+1340 RLVLQHVQALLVKR
-1354 LRRALRSRKDFLAQV
+1354 FHHTVRSHKDFLAQI
-1369 VLPASFVFW
+1369 VLPATFVFL
-1378 ALMLSILVPPFG
+1378 ALMLSIIVPPFG
-1390 DYPALILHPWMYGQQ
+1390 EYPALTLHPWMYGQQ
-1405 YTFFSMDQPGSEQL
+1405 YTFFSMDEPGSERL
-1419 ATLADVL
+1419 AVLADVL

-1441 LPEFPCGDSTSWETP
+1441 LPEYPCGNSTPWKTP

-1463 HLFQKQKWTPDNP
+1463 HLFQKQKWTPDDP
-1476 SPSCK
+1476 SPSCR

-1493 CPEGAGGLPP
+1493 CPEGAGGFPP
-1503 RQRLQRS
+1503 PQRTQRS

-1521 VSDFLV
+1521 ISDFLV

-1534 SSSLK
+1534 KSSLK

-1552 SIGGKLPILPITG
+1552 SIGGKLPGIPVTG
-1565 EALVGFLSDLGQIM
+1565 EALVGFLSDLGRIM
-1579 NVSGGPI
+1579 NMSGGPI
-1586 TREASKEMS
+1586 TREASKEVS
-1595 DFLKNLETED
+1595 DFLKHLETQE

-1615 WHAGVS
+1615 WHAMVI
-1621 FLSVA
+1621 FLNVA
-1626 HNAVLR
+1626 HSAILR
-1632 AGLRED
+1632 ASLPKDR
-1638 QDPEAFGITVISQP
+1638 DPEEYGITVISQP
-1652 LNLTREQLSEMTVL
+1652 LNLTKEQLSEITVL
-1666 TTSVDAMVA
+1666 TTSVDAVIA
-1675 ICVILAMSFV
+1675 ICVIFAMSFV
-1685 PASFVLYLIQERVSK
+1685 PASFVLYLIQERVNK
-1700 AKHLQFV
+1700 AKHLQFI
-1707 SGVSPT
+1707 SGVSPI

-1720 LWDIMNYAVSAS
+1720 LWDIMNYAVSAA

-1747 SPSNLPAL
+1747 SPDNLPAL

-1797 TTAITFILELFENNR
+1797 SSAITFILELFENNR
-1812 ALLRLNAMLRKLLTV
+1812 TLLRFNAMLRKLLII
-1827 FPHFCLGRGLMDLA
+1827 FPHFCLGRGLIDLA
-1841 LGQAVTDVSA
+1841 LSQAVTDVYA
-1851 RFGEARSP
+1851 RFGEEHSANP
-1859 QPLQWDLVGKNL
+1859 FQWDLIGKNL
-1871 VALAAEGVAY
+1871 AAMAVEGVVY
-1881 FLLTLLIQHR
+1881 FLLTLLAQYH
-1891 FFLEGRVAQPTM
+1891 FFLTQWVAEPTK
-1903 EPVIDEDD
+1903 EPIMDEDD
-1911 DVAEERQRIL
+1911 DVAEERQRII

-1929 LRLNA
+1929 LKLNE
-1934 LTKIY
+1934 LTKVY
-1939 SGSSSPA
+1939 PGTSSPA

-1990 AGKSILTSISDAHQN
+1990 AGQSILTNISEVHQS
-2005 MGYCPQFDAIDDL
+2005 MGYCPQFDAIDEL

-2031 RGVPAEEIER
+2031 RGVPADEIKR
-2041 VTNWSIQSLG
+2041 VADWSIKSLG

-2057 CLAGT
+2057 RLVGT
-2062 YSGGNKRKLS
+2062 YSGGTRRKLS
-2072 TAIALIGSPLLVLL
+2072 TAMALIGCPPLVLL

-2094 PQARRMLWNTI
+2094 PQARRMLWNVI
-2105 MSIIKEGR
+2105 VSIIREGR
-2113 AVVLTSHRQE
+2113 AVVLTSH
-2123 LPRGSGRVGRGPPPL
+2123 
-2138 PHPLSLAC
+2138 

-2158 AIMVKGAFQC
+2158 AIMVRGTFRC
-2168 LGTIQHLKY
+2168 MGTIQHLKY
-2177 RFGDGYIVTMKIK
+2177 KFGDGYIVTMKIK
-2190 SPKDLLPDLNP
+2190 SPKDDLLPDLNP

-2263 NFAKQQTETHDISLH
+2263 NFAKQQTEMHDLPLH
-2278 PRAAGASRQT
+2278 PRAAGASQQA
-2288 KVLFS
+2288 KV
-2293 SFTVRSLRQML
+2293 
-2304 SSGDPAGLLH
+2304 
-2314 PRGPRAQI
+2314 
-2322 CILQRAPITTISP
+2322 
-2335 PHHDITMSLPY
+2335 
-2346 HIPPGL
+2346 
-2352 TGCVLKDFSIGSC
+2352 
-2365 VGSFCNQETIR
+2365 
-2376 TVWENSF
+2376 

>member
-1 MGSVRQTQL
+1 M
-10 LLWKNWTLRKRQKIR
+10 
-25 FVVELVWPLSL
+25 
-36 FLVLIWLR
+36 
-44 NANPL
+44 
-49 YSKHECHFPNKAMP
+49 
-63 SAGMLPWLQGIF
+63 
-75 CNVNNPCFQSPTPG
+75 
-89 ESPGIVSNY
+89 
-98 NNSILARVYRDFLE
+98 
-112 LLVDAPESQH
+112 DAPESQH
-122 LGRVWT
+122 LGQVWT
-128 ELHTLSQLMD
+128 ELCTLSQLMN
-138 TLRTHPERIAGRG
+138 TLRMHPERTAGRG
-151 IRIKD
+151 IRIRD
-156 ILKDEET
+156 VLKDEET
-163 LTLFLMKSIGLSD
+163 LTLFLIKNIGLSD
-176 SVVHLLVNAQVRPEQ
+176 SVVYFLVNSQVRPEQ
-191 FAHGVPDLTLKN
+191 FAHGVPDLVLKD
-203 IACSKALLEHFILFS
+203 IACSEALLERFLIFPQRRAVH
-218 QWRGAQTVLDA
+218 TVRDA
-229 LCPLSQGT
+229 LCSLSQGT

-251 FKLFRVLPTL
+251 FKLFHVLPRL
-261 LDSNSQ
+261 LDSSSQ

-287 FVYRPSVQDLLWVT
+287 FIHRPSVQDLLWVT
-301 RPLVQNGGPE
+301 RPLVQTGSPE
-311 TFTQLMGI
+311 TFTQLMGTL
-319 FSDLL
+319 SNLL

-359 VASYDKRTTPFCN
+359 IYSYDKRTTTFCN

-402 PDSPAARRIL
+402 PDSPAIRRIL

-420 ELERLRKLVKAWEEV
+420 ELERFRKLVKAWEEV
-435 GPQIWYFFNESTQMA
+435 GPQIWYFFDKSMQMT

-462 GFMNRQFG
+462 ASWNRQFG
-470 EEGMT
+470 EEGIT
-475 AEALLKFLHKGPQEG
+475 AEAVLNFLYRGPREG
-490 RADGMVNFNWRDML
+490 QADDMDSFDWRDIF
-504 NFTDRTL
+504 NITDRML
-511 RLVNQYLECLV
+511 RLANQYLECLI
-522 LNKFESYDDEIQLT
+522 LDKFESYDDEFQLT

-565 SHVKYKI
+565 PHVKYKI

-606 GGFAYLQDMIE
+606 GGFAYLQDMVE
-617 RGITK
+617 QGITR
-622 SQVQAEVP
+622 SQAQAEVP
-630 VGVYLQQMPYP
+630 VGIYLQQMPYP

-648 MIILNRCFPFF
+648 MIILNRCFPIF

-693 NMVIW
+693 NTVIW
-698 CTWFLDSFSVMSMS
+698 CTWFLDSFSIMS
-712 IFLLTIFIMHGRIL
+712 ISICFLTIFIMHGRIL

-737 LLAFSAATIMQCFL
+737 LLAFSTATIMQCFL
-751 LSTFFSRANLAAAC
+751 LSTFFSKASLAAAC
-765 SGIVYFTLYLPHILS
+765 SGIIYFTLYLPHILC
-780 FAWQDRMTADLKM
+780 FAWQDRMTADLKL
-793 AMSLLSP
+793 AVSLLSP
-800 VAFGFGTEYLVRF
+800 VAFGFGTEYLARF
-813 EEQGVG
+813 EEQGLG
-819 LQWGNIGN
+819 LQWNNIGN

-838 LSMKMLLFDTALY
+838 MSMKMMLIDAALY

-886 CSTREERDLEK
+886 CSTREERALEK
-897 TEPVT
+897 TEPIT

-913 INDSF
+913 INDCF

-929 VCVKNLVKIFN
+929 VCVKNLVKIFE
-940 PYGKP
+940 PSGRP

-955 EDQITAFLGH
+955 ENQITAFLGH

-977 TGLLPPTSGTVLIG
+977 TGLLPPTSGTVLIR
-991 GKDIETSLDAVRQS
+991 GKDIETSLDAIRQS

-1029 QLKGKSWEE
+1029 QLKGRSWEE

-1045 MLEDTGLHHKRN
+1045 MLEDTGLYHKRN
-1057 EAAQELSGGMQRK
+1057 EAAQDLSGGMQRK

-1124 DLLGDRIAIISQGRL
+1124 DILGDRIAIIAQGRL

-1163 MKNIQSQRRSCEG
+1163 MKTIQSQGGGCEG
-1176 TCSCASKG
+1176 NCSCASKG
-1184 FSMRCPAHV
+1184 FSMRCPSCV

-1201 LDGDVNELMEMVCHH
+1201 LDGDVNELMDMVRHH

-1252 ETLAELGLS
+1252 ESLADLGLS

-1273 FLKVTEDSD
+1273 FLKVTEDCG
-1282 SGSLFA
+1282 SGPLFA
-1288 GGTHQ
+1288 GGAQ
-1293 KGEDIRFRHP
+1293 RKRENISLRHP
-1303 GLGPSEKARRTA
+1303 CSGSSRKARQTPQGSHGHPTEPA
-1315 QRSNDGAEAQ
+1315 A
-1325 PSPEEAHGAPLHTGA
+1325 PPEQEGHSRLNTGVQLA
-1340 RLQLQHVQALLVKR
+1340 LQHVQALLVKR
-1354 LRRALRSRKDFLAQV
+1354 FHHTVRSHKDFLAQI
-1369 VLPASFVFW
+1369 VLPATFVFL
-1378 ALMLSILVPPFG
+1378 ALMLSLIIPPFG
-1390 DYPALILHPWMYGQQ
+1390 EYPALTLHPWMYGQQ
-1405 YTFFSMDQPGSEQL
+1405 YTFFSMDQPDSERL
-1419 ATLADVL
+1419 VVLADVL
-1426 LNKPGF
+1426 VNKPGF

-1441 LPEFPCGDSTSWETP
+1441 LPAFPCGNSTPWKTP
-1456 SVSPNIT
+1456 SVSPDVT
-1463 HLFQKQKWTPDNP
+1463 HLLQKQIWTADHP
-1476 SPSCK
+1476 SPSCT
-1481 CSTREKLTMLPE
+1481 CSTRGKLTMLPE

-1503 RQRLQRS
+1503 PQRTQRS

-1516 LTNRN
+1516 LTDRN
-1521 VSDFLV
+1521 ISDFLV

-1534 SSSLK
+1534 RSSLK
-1539 SKFWVNEQRYGGI
+1539 SKYWVNEQRYGGI
-1552 SIGGKLPILPITG
+1552 SIGGKLPAPPITG
-1565 EALVGFLSDLGQIM
+1565 EALVGFLSDLGQLM

-1595 DFLKNLETED
+1595 AFLKHLETED

-1615 WHAGVS
+1615 WHALVS
-1621 FLSVA
+1621 FLNVA
-1626 HNAVLR
+1626 HNAILR
-1632 AGLRED
+1632 ASLHED
-1638 QDPEAFGITVISQP
+1638 GDPEEYGITVVSQP
-1652 LNLTREQLSEMTVL
+1652 LNLTKEQLSEITVL
-1666 TTSVDAMVA
+1666 TTSVDAVVA
-1675 ICVILAMSFV
+1675 ICVIFAMSFV
-1685 PASFVLYLIQERVSK
+1685 PASFVLYLIQERVNK

-1720 LWDIMNYAVSAS
+1720 LWDIMNYTVSAA
-1732 LVVGI
+1732 LVVGVFI
-1737 FVGFQKKAYT
+1737 GFQKKAYT
-1747 SPSNLPAL
+1747 SSDNLPAL

-1797 TTAITFILELFENNR
+1797 SSAITFILELFENNR
-1812 ALLRLNAMLRKLLTV
+1812 TLLRFSAVLRKLLII
-1827 FPHFCLGRGLMDLA
+1827 FPHFCLGRGLIDLA
-1841 LGQAVTDVSA
+1841 LSQAVTDVYA
-1851 RFGEARSP
+1851 RFGEEHSSNP
-1859 QPLQWDLVGKNL
+1859 FQWDLIGKNL
-1871 VALAAEGVAY
+1871 VAMAVEGLVY
-1881 FLLTLLIQHR
+1881 FLLTLLIQYQ
-1891 FFLEGRVAQPTM
+1891 FFFSLWTT
-1903 EPVIDEDD
+1903 EPAKEPIIDEDD
-1911 DVAEERQRIL
+1911 DVAEERQRIV

-1929 LRLNA
+1929 LRLNE

-1975 MLTGDTTVTSGDATV
+1975 MLTGDSTVTSGDATV
-1990 AGKSILTSISDAHQN
+1990 AGKSILTNISDIHQS

-2031 RGVPAEEIER
+2031 RGVPAEKIKR

-2057 CLAGT
+2057 RLAGT
-2062 YSGGNKRKLS
+2062 YSAGNKRKLS
-2072 TAIALIGSPLLVLL
+2072 TAIALIGCPLLVLL
-2086 DEPTTGMD
+2086 VSTTGTTKGLARAECCISVVGTSP
-2094 PQARRMLWNTI
+2094 PQAWT
-2105 MSIIKEGR
+2105 
-2113 AVVLTSHRQE
+2113 
-2123 LPRGSGRVGRGPPPL
+2123 PRHAACCGT
-2138 PHPLSLAC
+2138 LS
-2146 SMEECE
+2146 
-2152 ALCTRL
+2152 
-2158 AIMVKGAFQC
+2158 
-2168 LGTIQHLKY
+2168 
-2177 RFGDGYIVTMKIK
+2177 
-2190 SPKDLLPDLNP
+2190 
-2201 VEQFFQ
+2201 
-2207 GNFPG
+2207 
-2212 SVQRERHYN
+2212 
-2221 MLQFQV
+2221 
-2227 SSSSLARIFQLLI
+2227 
-2240 SHKDSL
+2240 
-2246 LIEEYSV
+2246 
-2253 TQTTLDQVFV
+2253 
-2263 NFAKQQTETHDISLH
+2263 
-2278 PRAAGASRQT
+2278 
-2288 KVLFS
+2288 
-2293 SFTVRSLRQML
+2293 
-2304 SSGDPAGLLH
+2304 
-2314 PRGPRAQI
+2314 
-2322 CILQRAPITTISP
+2322 
-2335 PHHDITMSLPY
+2335 
-2346 HIPPGL
+2346 
-2352 TGCVLKDFSIGSC
+2352 
-2365 VGSFCNQETIR
+2365 
-2376 TVWENSF
+2376 

>member
-1 MGSVRQTQL
+1 MGFLRQIQL

-25 FVVELVWPLSL
+25 FAVELLWPLSL

-44 NANPL
+44 NVNPL

-63 SAGMLPWLQGIF
+63 SAGILPWLQGIF
-75 CNVNNPCFQSPTPG
+75 CNVNNPCFKNPTPG

-98 NNSILARVYRDFLE
+98 NNSILARVYRDFQE
-112 LLVDAPESQH
+112 LLMDAPESQH
-122 LGRVWT
+122 LGQVWT
-128 ELHTLSQLMD
+128 ELRTLSQLMD
-138 TLRTHPERIAGRG
+138 TLRTHPERIAGKG
-151 IRIKD
+151 IRIRD
-156 ILKDEET
+156 VLRDEET
-163 LTLFLMKSIGLSD
+163 LTLFLVRNIGLAD
-176 SVVHLLVNAQVRPEQ
+176 SVVHLLVNSQVRPEQ
-191 FAHGVPDLTLKN
+191 FAHGVPDLVLKD
-203 IACSKALLEHFILFS
+203 IACSEALLERFIIFN
-218 QWRGAQTVLDA
+218 QRRGAQTA
-229 LCPLSQGT
+229 REAMCALSQGT

-251 FKLFRVLPTL
+251 FKLFHVLPTL
-261 LDSNSQ
+261 LDSSSQ

-287 FVYRPSVQDLLWVT
+287 FIHRPSVQDLLWVT
-301 RPLVQNGGPE
+301 RPLVRTGGPG
-311 TFTQLMGI
+311 TFTQLTGVL
-319 FSDLL
+319 SDLL
-324 CGYPEGGGSRV
+324 CGYPEGGGSQV

-350 GIDSTRKDP
+350 GIDSMRKDP
-359 VASYDKRTTPFCN
+359 VYSEDKRATTFCN

-380 NPLTKIAWRAAKP
+380 NPFTKIAWRAAKP

-420 ELERLRKLVKAWEEV
+420 ELERIRKLVKAWKEV
-435 GPQIWYFFNESTQMA
+435 GPQIWHFFDKSTQMT
-450 MIRDTLENPTVK
+450 MIRVALANPTVK
-462 GFMNRQFG
+462 GFLKTQFSDI
-470 EEGMT
+470 T
-475 AEALLKFLHKGPQEG
+475 AEAVLNFLYKGPRESQ
-490 RADGMVNFNWRDML
+490 ADDTANFNWRDIF
-504 NFTDRTL
+504 NVTDRAL
-511 RLVNQYLECLV
+511 HLANQYLECLV
-522 LNKFESYDDEIQLT
+522 LDKFESYDDEVQLT

-565 SHVKYKI
+565 PHVKYKI

-617 RGITK
+617 QGITR
-622 SQVQAEVP
+622 SQVQSEVP
-630 VGVYLQQMPYP
+630 VGIYLQQMPYP

-648 MIILNRCFPFF
+648 MIILNRCFPIF

-693 NMVIW
+693 NTVIW
-698 CTWFLDSFSVMSMS
+698 CTWFLDSFSIMSMS

-726 HYSNPF
+726 HHSDPV

-737 LLAFSAATIMQCFL
+737 LWAFSTATSMQCFL
-751 LSTFFSRANLAAAC
+751 LSTFFSRASLAAAC
-765 SGIVYFTLYLPHILS
+765 SGVVYFTLYLPHILC
-780 FAWQDRMTADLKM
+780 FAWQDRMTAALKM
-793 AMSLLSP
+793 AVSLLSP
-800 VAFGFGTEYLVRF
+800 VAFGFGTEYLARF
-813 EEQGVG
+813 EEQGLG
-819 LQWGNIGN
+819 LQWSNIGN
-827 SPMEGDEFSFL
+827 SPMEGDGFSFL
-838 LSMKMLLFDTALY
+838 MSMKMLLLDAALY
-851 GLLAWYLDQVFPG
+851 GFLAWYLDQVFPG

-886 CSTREERDLEK
+886 CSTREERVLEK

-918 FERELPGLVPG
+918 FEREPPGLAPG
-929 VCVKNLVKIFN
+929 VCVKNLVKIFE
-940 PYGKP
+940 PYGRP
-945 AVDRLNITFY
+945 AVDRLSITFY
-955 EDQITAFLGH
+955 ENQITAFLGH

-991 GKDIETSLDAVRQS
+991 GKDIETSLATVRQS

-1029 QLKGKSWEE
+1029 QLKGKSWDE

-1057 EAAQELSGGMQRK
+1057 EEAQDLSGGMQRK

-1139 YCSGTPLFLKN
+1139 CCSGTPLFLKN

-1163 MKNIQSQRRSCEG
+1163 MKSVQGRRTGCEG
-1176 TCSCASKG
+1176 TCSCAPKA
-1184 FSMRCPAHV
+1184 FSIRCPAHV

-1201 LDGDVNELMEMVCHH
+1201 LDGDVNELMEVVRHH

-1252 ETLAELGLS
+1252 ETLADLGLS

-1273 FLKVTEDSD
+1273 FLKVTENSD
-1282 SGSLFA
+1282 SGPLFA
-1288 GGTHQ
+1288 GSTQQ
-1293 KGEDIRFRHP
+1293 KRETISLRHP
-1303 GLGPSEKARRTA
+1303 CSGPSKEVT
-1315 QRSNDGAEAQ
+1315 QTPQDSNCSGEPAAPTHGQ
-1325 PSPEEAHGAPLHTGA
+1325 PPREPEEQRGRLNTGA
-1340 RLQLQHVQALLVKR
+1340 RLLTQHMQALLVKR
-1354 LRRALRSRKDFLAQV
+1354 LHHSVRSREDFLAQI
-1369 VLPASFVFW
+1369 VLPATFVFL
-1378 ALMLSILVPPFG
+1378 ALMLSLIVPPFG
-1390 DYPALILHPWMYGQQ
+1390 DYPALTLHPWMYGRQ
-1405 YTFFSMDQPGSEQL
+1405 YTFFSMDQPGNEQL
-1419 ATLADVL
+1419 AALADVL

-1441 LPEFPCGDSTSWETP
+1441 LPEYPCGNSTPWKTP
-1456 SVSPNIT
+1456 SVSPNVT
-1463 HLFQKQKWTPDNP
+1463 HLFQKQKWTPDHP
-1476 SPSCK
+1476 SPSCQ

-1503 RQRLQRS
+1503 PQRIQRS

-1516 LTNRN
+1516 LTDRN
-1521 VSDFLV
+1521 ISDFLV

-1534 SSSLK
+1534 LSSLK

-1552 SIGGKLPILPITG
+1552 SIGGKLPVLPITG
-1565 EALVGFLSDLGQIM
+1565 EALVGFLRDLGQMM
-1579 NVSGGPI
+1579 NVSAGPVI
-1586 TREASKEMS
+1586 GEAAQEMPA
-1595 DFLKNLETED
+1595 FLRHLETED

-1615 WHAGVS
+1615 WHAMVA
-1621 FLSVA
+1621 FLNVA
-1626 HNAVLR
+1626 RNAILR
-1632 AGLRED
+1632 ASLHPDR
-1638 QDPEAFGITVISQP
+1638 DPEEYGITALSQP
-1652 LNLTREQLSEMTVL
+1652 LNLTKEQLSEITVL
-1666 TTSVDAMVA
+1666 TTSVDAVVA
-1675 ICVILAMSFV
+1675 ICVIFAMSFI
-1685 PASFVLYLIQERVSK
+1685 PASFVLYLIQERVNK

-1713 TYWLTNF
+1713 IYWLTNF
-1720 LWDIMNYAVSAS
+1720 LWDIMNYAVSAA

-1737 FVGFQKKAYT
+1737 FVAFQKKAYT
-1747 SPSNLPAL
+1747 SPNNLPAL

-1788 CANLFIGIN
+1788 CVNLFIGIN
-1797 TTAITFILELFENNR
+1797 SSAVTFTLELFEKNQT
-1812 ALLRLNAMLRKLLTV
+1812 LLRFNAMLKKLLIV
-1827 FPHFCLGRGLMDLA
+1827 FPHFCLGRGLIDLA
-1841 LGQAVTDVSA
+1841 LSQAVTDVYA
-1851 RFGEARSP
+1851 RFGEENSP
-1859 QPLQWDLVGKNL
+1859 NPFQWDLIGKNL
-1871 VALAAEGVAY
+1871 VAMAAEGVVY
-1881 FLLTLLIQHR
+1881 FLLTLLLQHH
-1891 FFLEGRVAQPTM
+1891 FFLTRWIA
-1903 EPVIDEDD
+1903 EPAKEPIVDEDD
-1911 DVAEERQRIL
+1911 DVAEERQRII
-1921 SGGNKTDI
+1921 SRGNKTDI
-1929 LRLNA
+1929 LSLNE

-1939 SGSSSPA
+1939 SGTSSPT

-1990 AGKSILTSISDAHQN
+1990 GGKSILTNISEVRRS
-2005 MGYCPQFDAIDDL
+2005 MGYCPQFDAVDDL

-2031 RGVPAEEIER
+2031 RGVPAEEIQR
-2041 VTNWSIQSLG
+2041 VANWSIQSLG

-2057 CLAGT
+2057 RLVGT

-2072 TAIALIGSPLLVLL
+2072 TAIALIGCPPLVLL

-2105 MSIIKEGR
+2105 VSIIREGR
-2113 AVVLTSHRQE
+2113 AVVLTSH
-2123 LPRGSGRVGRGPPPL
+2123 
-2138 PHPLSLAC
+2138 

-2158 AIMVKGAFQC
+2158 AIMVKGTFQC
-2168 LGTIQHLKY
+2168 LGTSQHLKY
-2177 RFGDGYIVTMKIK
+2177 KFGDGYVVTMKIK
-2190 SPKDLLPDLNP
+2190 PPKDGLLPDLNP

-2212 SVQRERHYN
+2212 SVQRERHHN
-2221 MLQFQV
+2221 MVQFQV
-2227 SSSSLARIFQLLI
+2227 PSSSLAKIFRLLL

-2246 LIEEYSV
+2246 LIEEYSI

-2263 NFAKQQTETHDISLH
+2263 NFAKHHTETYDLPFH
-2278 PRAAGASRQT
+2278 PRAAGASRQA
-2288 KVLFS
+2288 KVS
-2293 SFTVRSLRQML
+2293 HHSFPVHCLVQ
-2304 SSGDPAGLLH
+2304 GA
-2314 PRGPRAQI
+2314 
-2322 CILQRAPITTISP
+2322 
-2335 PHHDITMSLPY
+2335 
-2346 HIPPGL
+2346 
-2352 TGCVLKDFSIGSC
+2352 
-2365 VGSFCNQETIR
+2365 
-2376 TVWENSF
+2376 

>member
-1 MGSVRQTQL
+1 MRFTRQIQL

-25 FVVELVWPLSL
+25 LTVELVWPLSL

-49 YSKHECHFPNKAMP
+49 YSQHECHFPNKAMP
-63 SAGMLPWLQGIF
+63 SAGILPWLQGIF
-75 CNVNNPCFQSPTPG
+75 CNVNNPCFQNPTPG
-89 ESPGIVSNY
+89 EAPGIVSNY
-98 NNSILARVYRDFLE
+98 NNSILARVYRDFQKIILS
-112 LLVDAPESQH
+112 APEIKQ
-122 LGRVWT
+122 LGQVWT
-128 ELHTLSQLMD
+128 ELRTLFQLMD
-138 TLRTHPERIAGRG
+138 TLRTNPERVAGRG
-151 IRIKD
+151 IRVRD
-156 ILKDEET
+156 ILKDEERLAIF
-163 LTLFLMKSIGLSD
+163 LTKSIGLSD
-176 SVVHLLVNAQVRPEQ
+176 SIVDLLINAQVRPEQ
-191 FAHGVPDLTLKN
+191 FAHGVPDLMLKD
-203 IACSKALLEHFILFS
+203 IACSTDLLERFIVFS
-218 QWRGAQTVLDA
+218 QRRGAQTVHDA
-229 LCPLSQGT
+229 LCSLSQGT
-237 LQWMEDTLYANVDF
+237 LQWIEDTLYANVDF

-261 LDSNSQ
+261 LDSSSP
-267 GINLR
+267 GIDLR
-272 SWGRILSDMSPRIQE
+272 SWGRVLSALSPRIQE
-287 FVYRPSVQDLLWVT
+287 FTFQTSVQNLLWVT
-301 RPLVQNGGPE
+301 SPLIQNGGPE
-311 TFTQLMGI
+311 TFTQMMSTL
-319 FSDLL
+319 SDLL

-359 VASYDKRTTPFCN
+359 IYSYDKTTTPFCN
-372 ALIQSLES
+372 ALIQTLES

-402 PDSPAARRIL
+402 PDSQAVRRIV

-420 ELERLRKLVKAWEEV
+420 ELERVQKLAKAWEEV
-435 GPQIWYFFNESTQMA
+435 GPQIWYFFDNSTQMT

-462 GFMNRQFG
+462 DALNRQLREDG
-470 EEGMT
+470 IT
-475 AEALLKFLHKGPQEG
+475 AEAVLNFISNGPRENS
-490 RADGMVNFNWRDML
+490 ADGMSHFDWRDVF
-504 NFTDRTL
+504 NVTDHTL
-511 RLVNQYLECLV
+511 RLVNQYLECLT
-522 LNKFESYDDEIQLT
+522 LDKFESYGDETQLT

-560 TSSLP
+560 TTSLP
-565 SHVKYKI
+565 PHVKYKI

-595 ADPVEDFRYIW
+595 ADPIEDFRYIW

-617 RGITK
+617 QGITRT
-622 SQVQAEVP
+622 QAQAELP
-630 VGVYLQQMPYP
+630 VGIYLQQMPYP

-648 MIILNRCFPFF
+648 MIILNRCFPVF

-693 NMVIW
+693 NIVIW
-698 CTWFLDSFSVMSMS
+698 CTWFLDSFSIMSMS
-712 IFLLTIFIMHGRIL
+712 IFLLTMFIMHGRIL

-737 LLAFSAATIMQCFL
+737 LLVFSVATIMQCFL
-751 LSTFFSRANLAAAC
+751 LSTFFSRASLAAAC
-765 SGIVYFTLYLPHILS
+765 SGVIYLTLYLPHILC
-780 FAWQDRMTADLKM
+780 FAWQDRMSAELKM
-793 AMSLLSP
+793 AASLLSP

-813 EEQGVG
+813 EEQGLG
-819 LQWGNIGN
+819 LQWNNIGN

-838 LSMKMLLFDTALY
+838 LSVKMMLFDAALY
-851 GLLAWYLDQVFPG
+851 GLFAWYLDQVFPG
-864 DYGTPLPWY
+864 EYGTPRPWY
-873 FLLQESYWLGGEG
+873 FLMQESYWLGGEG
-886 CSTREERDLEK
+886 CSTREERALEK
-897 TEPVT
+897 TEPLT
-902 EEMEDPEHPEG
+902 EEIEDPEHPG
-913 INDSF
+913 GTHASF

-929 VCVKNLVKIFN
+929 VCVKNLVKMFE
-940 PYGKP
+940 PCGKP

-955 EDQITAFLGH
+955 ENQITAFLGH

-1038 AQLEMEA
+1038 SQLEMEA

-1057 EAAQELSGGMQRK
+1057 EEAQNLSGGMQRK
-1070 LSVAIAFVGDAKVV
+1070 LSVAIAFVGGSKVV

-1163 MKNIQSQRRSCEG
+1163 MKNIQSPTGDCKE
-1176 TCSCASKG
+1176 TCSCSATASASK
-1184 FSMRCPAHV
+1184 CPVHAN
-1193 DEITPEQV
+1193 ELTPEQV
-1201 LDGDVNELMEMVCHH
+1201 LDGDVNELIKTVQHH

-1252 ETLAELGLS
+1252 DTLVELGLS

-1282 SGSLFA
+1282 SGALFV
-1288 GGTHQ
+1288 GRTQQ
-1293 KGEDIRFRHP
+1293 KGEETSLQHP
-1303 GLGPSEKARRTA
+1303 RLGPREKAKPIHQGFSHHATEPA
-1315 QRSNDGAEAQ
+1315 AGPEGQ
-1325 PSPEEAHGAPLHTGA
+1325 PYPEPENHSVPLNTGL
-1340 RLQLQHVQALLVKR
+1340 RLVLQHMQALLIKR
-1354 LRRALRSRKDFLAQV
+1354 FHHTTRSHKDFLAQI
-1369 VLPASFVFW
+1369 VLPATFVLL
-1378 ALMLSILVPPFG
+1378 ALMLSIIIPPFG
-1390 DYPALILHPWMYGQQ
+1390 EYPALTLHPWIYGQQ
-1405 YTFFSMDQPGSEQL
+1405 YTFFSMDEPGNERL
-1419 ATLADVL
+1419 EVLADVL

-1432 GNRCLKEEW
+1432 GNRCLKEGW
-1441 LPEFPCGDSTSWETP
+1441 LLEYPCGNSTPWKTP
-1456 SVSPNIT
+1456 SVSPNISQ
-1463 HLFQKQKWTPDNP
+1463 LFQSQKWTPHNP

-1503 RQRLQRS
+1503 PQRMQRS

-1521 VSDFLV
+1521 ISDFLV

-1534 SSSLK
+1534 RSSLK

-1552 SIGGKLPILPITG
+1552 SIGGKLPALPITG
-1565 EALVGFLSDLGQIM
+1565 EALVGFLHDLGRIM
-1579 NVSGGPI
+1579 NVSGGPM
-1586 TREASKEMS
+1586 TSEVSKEMV
-1595 DFLKNLETED
+1595 DFLKHLETED

-1615 WHAGVS
+1615 WHAVVS
-1621 FLSVA
+1621 FLNVA
-1626 HNAVLR
+1626 HNAILR
-1632 AGLRED
+1632 GSLHGIRN
-1638 QDPEAFGITVISQP
+1638 PEEYGITVINQP
-1652 LNLTREQLSEMTVL
+1652 LNLTKEQLSEITVL
-1666 TTSVDAMVA
+1666 TTSVDAVVA
-1675 ICVILAMSFV
+1675 ICVIFAMSFV
-1685 PASFVLYLIQERVSK
+1685 PASFVLYLIQERVNK
-1700 AKHLQFV
+1700 AKHLQFI
-1707 SGVSPT
+1707 SGVSPI

-1720 LWDIMNYAVSAS
+1720 LWDIVNYAVSAG

-1747 SPSNLPAL
+1747 SPNNLPAL
-1755 VALLM
+1755 IALLM

-1797 TTAITFILELFENNR
+1797 SSAITFVLELFENNR
-1812 ALLRLNAMLRKLLTV
+1812 TLLRFNAMLRKLLII
-1827 FPHFCLGRGLMDLA
+1827 FPHFCLGRGLIDLA
-1841 LGQAVTDVSA
+1841 LSQAVTDVYA
-1851 RFGEARSP
+1851 RFGEEHSSNP
-1859 QPLQWDLVGKNL
+1859 FEWDMIGKNL
-1871 VALAAEGVAY
+1871 VAMAVEGVVY
-1881 FLLTLLIQHR
+1881 FLLTLLTQRH
-1891 FFLEGRVAQPTM
+1891 FFLIRWIGIPTK
-1903 EPVIDEDD
+1903 EPIVDEDE

-1929 LRLNA
+1929 LRLRE
-1934 LTKIY
+1934 LSKVY
-1939 SGSSSPA
+1939 SGTSSPA

-1975 MLTGDTTVTSGDATV
+1975 MLTGDTSVTSGDALI
-1990 AGKSILTSISDAHQN
+1990 AGKSILTKISDVHRN
-2005 MGYCPQFDAIDDL
+2005 MGYCPQFDAIDEL

-2041 VTNWSIQSLG
+2041 VANWSIHSLG

-2057 CLAGT
+2057 RPAGT

-2072 TAIALIGSPLLVLL
+2072 TAIALIGCPALVLL

-2105 MSIIKEGR
+2105 MGIIKEGR
-2113 AVVLTSHRQE
+2113 AVVLTSH
-2123 LPRGSGRVGRGPPPL
+2123 
-2138 PHPLSLAC
+2138 

-2158 AIMVKGAFQC
+2158 AIMVKGTFQC

-2177 RFGDGYIVTMKIK
+2177 KFGDGYIVTMKIK
-2190 SPKDLLPDLNP
+2190 SPKEDLLPDLNP

-2221 MLQFQV
+2221 MIQFQV

-2263 NFAKQQTETHDISLH
+2263 NFAKQQTEDAHDIPLH
-2278 PRAAGASRQT
+2278 PRAAGASPQA
-2288 KVLFS
+2288 KV
-2293 SFTVRSLRQML
+2293 
-2304 SSGDPAGLLH
+2304 
-2314 PRGPRAQI
+2314 
-2322 CILQRAPITTISP
+2322 
-2335 PHHDITMSLPY
+2335 
-2346 HIPPGL
+2346 
-2352 TGCVLKDFSIGSC
+2352 
-2365 VGSFCNQETIR
+2365 
-2376 TVWENSF
+2376 

>member
-1 MGSVRQTQL
+1 PVSLCSTPSPCPWVVTSTGFAGQIRL

-49 YSKHECHFPNKAMP
+49 YSHHECHFPNKAMP

-98 NNSILARVYRDFLE
+98 NNSILARVYRDFQE
-112 LLVDAPESQH
+112 LLMNAPESQH
-122 LGRVWT
+122 FGQIWI
-128 ELHTLSQLMD
+128 ELRTLSQLMD

-151 IRIKD
+151 IRIRD

-163 LTLFLMKSIGLSD
+163 LTLFLIKNIGLSS
-176 SVVHLLVNAQVRPEQ
+176 SVVHLLVNSQVRVEQ
-191 FAHGVPDLTLKN
+191 FAHGVPDLVLKD
-203 IACSKALLEHFILFS
+203 IACNEVLLERFIIFG
-218 QWRGAQTVLDA
+218 QRHGAWAVRDA
-229 LCPLSQGT
+229 LCSLSQGT
-237 LQWMEDTLYANVDF
+237 LQWIEDTLYANVDF
-251 FKLFRVLPTL
+251 FKLFHVLPTL

-272 SWGRILSDMSPRIQE
+272 SWGKIVSDLSPRIQG
-287 FVYRPSVQDLLWVT
+287 FIHQPSVQDQLWVT
-301 RPLVQNGGPE
+301 RPLLQNGGPQ
-311 TFTQLMGI
+311 TFTQLMSI
-319 FSDLL
+319 PSDLL

-359 VASYDKRTTPFCN
+359 LYSYDKGTTAFCN

-393 LLMGKILFT
+393 LLMGKIIFT
-402 PDSPAARRIL
+402 PDSPAAQRIL

-420 ELERLRKLVKAWEEV
+420 ELARLRKLVKAWEEV
-435 GPQIWYFFNESTQMA
+435 GPQIWYFFESSTQMT
-450 MIRDTLENPTVK
+450 MIRDTLEHPTVK
-462 GFMNRQFG
+462 DFLNRHVG
-470 EEGMT
+470 EEGIT
-475 AEALLKFLHKGPQEG
+475 AEILLNFLYKGPPEN
-490 RADGMVNFNWRDML
+490 RADGMTNFDWRDIF
-504 NFTDRTL
+504 NITDRSL
-511 RLVNQYLECLV
+511 RLVNQHLECLV
-522 LNKFESYDDEIQLT
+522 LDKFESYDDEIQIT

-549 AGVVFPDMYPW
+549 AAVVFPDMYPW

-565 SHVKYKI
+565 PHVKYKI

-606 GGFAYLQDMIE
+606 GGFAYLQDMVE
-617 RGITK
+617 QGITR
-622 SQVQAEVP
+622 SQAQVEVP

-648 MIILNRCFPFF
+648 MIILNRCFPIF

-668 SMTVKSI
+668 SMTVKGI

-693 NMVIW
+693 NAVIW
-698 CTWFLDSFSVMSMS
+698 CTWFLDSFSIMSMS
-712 IFLLTIFIMHGRIL
+712 IFLLMIFIMV
-726 HYSNPF
+726 SQ
-732 ILFLF
+732 
-737 LLAFSAATIMQCFL
+737 MEKCFL
-751 LSTFFSRANLAAAC
+751 LSTFFSKASLAAAC
-765 SGIVYFTLYLPHILS
+765 SGVIYFTLYLPHILC
-780 FAWQDRMTADLKM
+780 FAWQDRMTAELKK
-793 AMSLLSP
+793 AVVRAWGSPWHYCLWRVCGSPACSLRKSALP
-800 VAFGFGTEYLVRF
+800 FGSKEHKTKSWLLV
-813 EEQGVG
+813 G
-819 LQWGNIGN
+819 
-827 SPMEGDEFSFL
+827 
-838 LSMKMLLFDTALY
+838 A
-851 GLLAWYLDQVFPG
+851 
-864 DYGTPLPWY
+864 
-873 FLLQESYWLGGEG
+873 G
-886 CSTREERDLEK
+886 CSTREERALEK
-897 TEPVT
+897 TEPIT
-902 EEMEDPEHPEG
+902 EEMEDPDHPG
-913 INDSF
+913 GKNDSF

-929 VCVKNLVKIFN
+929 VCVKNLVKIFE
-940 PYGKP
+940 PGTRP

-955 EDQITAFLGH
+955 ENQITAFLGH

-977 TGLLPPTSGTVLIG
+977 TGLLPATSGTVLIA
-991 GKDIETSLDAVRQS
+991 GKDIETSLDAIRQS

-1038 AQLEMEA
+1038 AQLGMEA

-1057 EAAQELSGGMQRK
+1057 EEAQDLSG
-1070 LSVAIAFVGDAKVV
+1070 AWCWKVTG
-1084 VLDEPTSGVD
+1084 PRMAH
-1094 PYSRRSIW
+1094 P
-1102 DLLLKYRSG
+1102 LLLSAPRRPG
-1111 RTIIMSTHHMDEA
+1111 
-1124 DLLGDRIAIISQGRL
+1124 LGKLEELGIELNSI
-1139 YCSGTPLFLKN
+1139 F
-1150 CFGTGFYLTLVRK
+1150 F
-1163 MKNIQSQRRSCEG
+1163 
-1176 TCSCASKG
+1176 
-1184 FSMRCPAHV
+1184 HV
-1193 DEITPEQV
+1193 
-1201 LDGDVNELMEMVCHH
+1201 LGDVNELMDVVCHH

-1252 ETLAELGLS
+1252 ETLADLGLS

-1282 SGSLFA
+1282 SGPLFA
-1288 GGTHQ
+1288 DGTQTKREHASM
-1293 KGEDIRFRHP
+1293 RHP
-1303 GLGPSEKARRTA
+1303 CLVPSEKAQQAA
-1315 QRSNDGAEAQ
+1315 QSSSTCSPVQ
-1325 PSPEEAHGAPLHTGA
+1325 PPLEPQDRGTVLNTGL
-1340 RLQLQHVQALLVKR
+1340 RLVLQHVQALLIKR
-1354 LRRALRSRKDFLAQV
+1354 FHHATRSRKDFLAQM
-1369 VLPASFVFW
+1369 VLPATFVFL
-1378 ALMLSILVPPFG
+1378 ALVLSIIVPPFG
-1390 DYPALILHPWMYGQQ
+1390 EYPALTLHPWIYGQQ
-1405 YTFFSMDQPGSEQL
+1405 YTFFSMDEPGSKHLQV
-1419 ATLADVL
+1419 LADVL

-1441 LPEFPCGDSTSWETP
+1441 LLEYPCGNSTPWKTP

-1463 HLFQKQKWTPDNP
+1463 HLFQKQKWTPANP
-1476 SPSCK
+1476 SPSCQ

-1503 RQRLQRS
+1503 PQRIQRS
-1510 TEILQD
+1510 TEILQN

-1521 VSDFLV
+1521 ISDYLV
-1527 KTYPALI
+1527 KTYPDLIRNRLSSVINALENAHELL
-1534 SSSLK
+1534 SSLLG
-1539 SKFWVNEQRYGGI
+1539 SEDSLLPCRYGGI
-1552 SIGGKLPILPITG
+1552 SIGGKLPVLLITG
-1565 EALVGFLSDLGQIM
+1565 EDLVGFLSELGQMM
-1579 NVSGGPI
+1579 NVSGGPV

-1595 DFLKNLETED
+1595 DFLKYLETED

-1615 WHAGVS
+1615 WHALVS
-1621 FLSVA
+1621 FLNVA
-1626 HNAVLR
+1626 HNAILR
-1632 AGLRED
+1632 ASLHKDRN
-1638 QDPEAFGITVISQP
+1638 PEEHGITVISQP
-1652 LNLTREQLSEMTVL
+1652 LNLTKEQLSEITVL
-1666 TTSVDAMVA
+1666 ELFRQMKSTPDPK
-1675 ICVILAMSFV
+1675 IWRILV
-1685 PASFVLYLIQERVSK
+1685 PSLIVQTMKQVLVVHDLLSSLFKI
-1700 AKHLQFV
+1700 
-1707 SGVSPT
+1707 
-1713 TYWLTNF
+1713 
-1720 LWDIMNYAVSAS
+1720 NYAVSAG

-1797 TTAITFILELFENNR
+1797 SSAITFILELFESNR
-1812 ALLRLNAMLRKLLTV
+1812 TLLRFNAMLRKLLII
-1827 FPHFCLGRGLMDLA
+1827 FPHFCLGRGLIDLA
-1841 LGQAVTDVSA
+1841 LSQAVTDVYA
-1851 RFGEARSP
+1851 RFGEEHSP
-1859 QPLQWDLVGKNL
+1859 NPFQWDLIGKNL
-1871 VALAAEGVAY
+1871 IAMAAEGVVY
-1881 FLLTLLIQHR
+1881 FLLNLLVQKH
-1891 FFLEGRVAQPTM
+1891 FFFTRWIA
-1903 EPVIDEDD
+1903 EPPREPIVDEDD
-1911 DVAEERQRIL
+1911 DVAEERQRIT
-1921 SGGNKTDI
+1921 SGGDKTDI
-1929 LRLNA
+1929 LRLNQ
-1934 LTKIY
+1934 LTKVY

-1953 VRPGECFG
+1953 IRPGECFG

-1975 MLTGDTTVTSGDATV
+1975 MLTGDTTVTSGDATI
-1990 AGKSILTSISDAHQN
+1990 AGKSILTNISEVHQN
-2005 MGYCPQFDAIDDL
+2005 MGYCPQFDAVDDL

-2031 RGVPAEEIER
+2031 RGVPAKEIEK
-2041 VTNWSIQSLG
+2041 VANWSIQSLG

-2057 CLAGT
+2057 RLVGT

-2072 TAIALIGSPLLVLL
+2072 TAMALIGCPPLVLL

-2105 MSIIKEGR
+2105 VSILREGR
-2113 AVVLTSHRQE
+2113 AVVLTSH
-2123 LPRGSGRVGRGPPPL
+2123 
-2138 PHPLSLAC
+2138 

-2158 AIMVKGAFQC
+2158 AIMVKGTFQC

-2177 RFGDGYIVTMKIK
+2177 KFGDGYIVTMKIK
-2190 SPKDLLPDLNP
+2190 SPKDDLLPDLNP

-2227 SSSSLARIFQLLI
+2227 SSSSLARIFQLLL

-2246 LIEEYSV
+2246 FIEEYSV

-2263 NFAKQQTETHDISLH
+2263 NFANKQQTEPHDLPLH
-2278 PRAAGASRQT
+2278 PRAAGASQ
-2288 KVLFS
+2288 K
-2293 SFTVRSLRQML
+2293 
-2304 SSGDPAGLLH
+2304 AK
-2314 PRGPRAQI
+2314 A
-2322 CILQRAPITTISP
+2322 
-2335 PHHDITMSLPY
+2335 
-2346 HIPPGL
+2346 
-2352 TGCVLKDFSIGSC
+2352 
-2365 VGSFCNQETIR
+2365 
-2376 TVWENSF
+2376 